1 MEDLLKSLE
10 QRIED
15 IQTKAYS
22 DIRKTY
28 GLDEKGKST
37 GQVIDTKKAQ
47 EATKRLTNNGSQTND
62 VIDML
67 NAQREQQISNMK
79 KSTETLKASRQ
90 GQSNKNKKKIA
101 VNDAKNQQL
110 EQQGIDYINQ
120 QADMAIE
127 MIKQAE
133 NFQGS
138 VDEQRKAYEFIYQAL
153 TQKAQERG
161 QELID
166 RAKKLQEKKSGFTPI
181 DTSKEEAKLATAVQ
195 KMAVDV
201 GLSLNQGITNMG
213 TKKPT
218 IAKATKSKTVKM
230 PSTPKTIIN
239 SAVKADFVKA
249 ISSKDF
255 DTFDGV
261 EAIINQLSKSIQS
274 QRNVSEEVAK
284 KEAEK
289 YRSGFNLITKNSGG
303 ISRALSKQQIESFT
317 NVFASDKENI
327 QGHSAE
333 VYKSLD
339 ALINGFNEGAKA
351 SLTGAEYRN
360 RQKSRAGQD
369 VSNITGG
376 GNKGYGTT
384 RDALA
389 TFVEEAEKKG
399 YSVYFRRTGSEI
411 QAMLLPLDKEYKSTD
426 WKKENNIKVSFAVG
440 DGTGRI
446 AGGRI
451 NQAEVATE
459 FIPTGK
465 LKEDGSPEVKG
476 VKVMETEETL
486 QVKDATSIL
495 RNTDF
500 TKYSSDQI
508 SHRLQSGANRAI
520 NKVSSVMMGSEARE
534 DIQDSNTRYSGKLT
548 ELEAMRSTQYSIARE
563 IQSTLNQKDV
573 KEALGGYFTGKNEGY
588 KANYN
593 AFDPSKELTDAMA
606 NAWALAMKENLD
618 PNTIADELVK
628 FIMTSDAFKYY
639 RKAAKEI
646 GAAMPS
652 DYTGESEGKFALGKN
667 YTVSSR
673 QYVPFGQGIDATQ
686 RSLTQAF
693 DILRL
698 SEKALAS
705 RKSSSDAMSQ
715 VITTTQQALDAGID
729 RTDITHK
736 RYQSYGLTQEEFDK
750 AEREYY
756 KTFNPQMA
764 DESNED
770 YTHRIDSML
779 KDMTD
784 VALVTD
790 KIIAETESIQRNVSK
805 ATNAEDIV
813 LDFLNQFGVDID
825 SLTSNEYQT
834 GSVIDINQTVG
845 KDQFKMFSKD
855 FSVNEGDLLV
865 GLEKTDNGW
874 KLLVD
879 RLRQVE
885 QGVKLVD
892 EGGRRLTADTEK
904 QHGVSKADF
913 VKQFWAAN
921 GKEAIANADYLTLLN
936 DDVKERNYYSEFMGQ
951 INTIIDKA
959 LEQGSSLE
967 NIYSNLPPLLQKMF
981 EIQTVKD
988 ENGEEKKL
996 LVDITDEKN
1005 GVVTNKKGENVF
1017 ANPNETLASF
1027 KGIEQS
1033 ALAIF
1038 KRIGKSA
1045 SEAQAIYDSIKGLA
1059 SLGIGQHNIY
1069 PYSNAS
1075 GYGSAD
1081 TLERDG
1087 RVTDDWKVRNARQRS
1102 LDYITKSAAGQS
1114 NLKDREKV
1122 IAGLKS
1128 LKAQQEKQDNTYG
1141 KKGQEAQR
1149 IRQNLITA
1157 NKSLNNVTDYTTAK
1171 GTKDVEFRVQDGQVV
1186 LQAGEQVYSDIL
1198 TDINALRHSGKISA
1212 EEYQNFAME
1221 RARQLQKELSALE
1234 GSEGEAYAR
1243 GNIVLNLSDSAIG
1256 GKKYLLGD
1264 AGAAMSPDGEYY
1276 SGAID
1281 SANAALLQA
1290 ATESQ
1295 EAFEKAKQY
1304 AADVYH
1310 KLGNTKDS
1318 ELVRQATHNFVP
1330 YSAFSVAAGTSK
1342 LADLTDEQA
1351 NTVYISS
1358 KRLKELMSSA
1368 SSATKQDRLENVN
1381 RLFSTLSAK
1390 SIKDSGQRAITS
1402 MSLRPRFENG
1412 KFTNKLSEDELN
1424 QIEEEII
1431 GAIIGEIKSG
1441 NNTFTTEVGRYPYTQ
1456 GMEGYTARLGLD
1468 ESAGDTIR
1476 VSAGLAELF
1485 RGDFDGDKFR
1495 MALKVYEQYGE
1506 DEKLAED
1513 YILKYN
1519 DTVASIMNQIQKQK
1533 AQSKKVDI
1541 DDSWNKI
1548 AQDLSRKWINK
1559 DASEQAKM
1567 AFQNVGLFSDAATKT
1582 RESMYKTGFADNNGA
1597 TSAVQSALIRATMES
1612 FEQDAISSKKIYAR
1626 LIGKNGMS
1634 EDQALLA
1641 VKDLVGAIHE
1651 GRFADTDDQ
1660 KGFLTIAKNLNV
1672 LDEVMSGKQ
1681 FETVVSQIIA
1691 GGDKAQID
1699 TLTKM
1704 GIASVDKEG
1713 KFASFNGATMANLVE
1728 AFNSF
1733 EAFLKPMGLS
1743 LKDATN
1749 YSKALDPYRTVNGEL
1764 RKDKTYLNNNGE
1776 WVRVSE
1782 DGTEETVE
1790 GSIINAKGNV
1800 IVNAQNGKVVVNAG
1814 SIDVNG
1820 ATEVNTNAPVAQT
1833 SQATPQTNSIDKAA
1847 NLRDAGG
1854 EWAKFIAA
1862 DVVSELGEGHSRT
1875 MKVGDKTYSSEGGNL
1890 RSVTQ
1895 VTTAPYEDYSKFPNT
1910 TQSGNRASA
1919 LGTFAHAIVENIDNM
1934 TDELMEQL
1942 IDEVR
1947 KSPQLGGAGL
1957 SVTAEDLQ
1965 RQQSRAQD
1973 VVNAARTSGAMNN
1986 STLKELKLGGVIGNR
2001 AFAGTADA
2009 LTFGQKVNGKYAD
2022 VTVADWKFSNSG
2034 GEDDP
2039 RMRAARV
2046 LQASTYLRMAES
2058 EYSQVVEK
2066 LKQAQSQGKS
2076 FDDLSSDLKTRVA
2089 ELGFE
2094 GFDKDTGAGDISAII
2109 EDGEARVEAFARSFV
2124 QIIRSFTKDGQS
2136 FVETTR
2142 GKAASMATVAEGLER
2157 GSKGQ
2162 GIQQDKILAETQF
2175 ATTGYYQDG
2184 KEINRPQFITDR
2196 INRNAGIQ
2204 TSQGNKDIKDYINN
2218 LKQQMKLQEEL
2229 QRTDLKVNNSSGY
2242 EKLEQQNIRTALNEQ
2257 LTLLK
2262 QQGTIYAERVKE
2274 LKEMGYSQEAI
2285 NKLEQQEANLQA
2297 QHQVKLAKI
2306 NATYKEQRGVLETIG
2321 KTFTNSFARL
2331 VSIDVIANQLAMTVR
2346 NMFNQIM
2353 NSAKSLNAVM
2363 VDLQIASGYSYKEI
2377 QGMMLDF
2384 NTLARK
2390 VGKSTEE
2397 VATAANDWLRA
2408 GYEGQEASQ
2417 LVENSMN
2424 LSVLGMIDS
2433 AKATEYLISVL
2444 KGWKLSVD
2452 EVGEVVDKLT
2462 AVDMAAAISAGDL
2475 AAAMSRANV
2484 SAQLAGSSLDRYMAM
2499 ITTVSEVSQKT
2510 PETVGESFK
2519 TLYSR
2524 FQKIAA
2530 TKFEVSQ
2537 EEAEKEGLSQED
2549 FSNLNEIEQVLKAV
2563 GIAVRDSVDNFRAV
2577 DDIVDDISEKWTSFT
2592 DVQKSGIATAV
2603 AGTRQ
2608 RENFLIL
2615 MENMDLVAKYEK
2627 IAAESAGTAAKKME
2641 AYTSG
2646 VEAAQKRLTASLEKW
2661 ALILNSSGVLE
2672 TVYNGLAAVAD
2683 NLTLFGAALIAT
2695 AGIVGKGTLMS
2706 GAVGGA
2712 GKVAGFLGNIGQV
2725 FSGTANQSADTEYAK
2740 AAWSRMWAETSA
2752 SMDSVAGEVYSSA
2765 LNRAA
2770 AALSDEEKA
2779 TYKIIQSTFLAQETT
2794 DRKRIAE
2801 ELLNGNISDETV
2813 ALLDDTTKTKLISS
2827 LKAETLKVL
2836 QAEYNARYEDVVAI
2850 RNLKDQYKDEQNAS
2864 ELYEQAKKRAIA
2876 EMGMTE
2882 EQYRARE
2889 AEYDA
2894 RKKNFLARGALS
2906 GRNADPNYRR
2916 TFNQMGVNVGQSSNQ
2931 TGVGMVASGIGG
2943 LLGMLGGTWIGS
2955 SIGKNLGGTGG
2966 QTIGMLLGGSL
2977 GGKTLSKFGD
2987 EFGNA
2992 LVKARKKFLF
3002 NKELTKMLGGEASEQ
3017 LSARLSGAWK
3027 EFTTTIKPS
3036 SLAGLGIMVG
3046 AAVVAGIAQGIE
3058 NSKKNLQEAYNE
3070 ASEAYSNALSSS
3082 ANTVEYDKLAK
3093 GVDYLGNNISLTS
3106 EEYQQFLDLSNKLAE
3121 AFPELVVRTDEYG
3134 NKLVGPDGLAGKV
3147 GEVTEAVDKMV
3158 QSLKETATAKFF
3170 DNGGGFF
3177 NWVHQWLS
3185 PTDSDLSVF
3194 GQQWENSVKNIS
3206 KAGNKLNDE
3215 TTITGTGFDA
3225 TTKGLNTK
3233 VKEQEDYVNSLT
3245 KGTEEYE
3252 KAYSELQ
3259 ELKKEQEAYQK
3270 VIHDSKQDILEYTD
3284 ALIDYAAT
3292 AEGIVDVGYKFS
3304 GLSSTIGAM
3313 DEDEQTFINAMV
3325 KIRGEDI
3332 DYTDMDD
3339 FKTQILSI
3347 SQEMTEIVKNNP
3359 AIVDVYYGTG
3369 EFKTVGES
3377 AEWKEKYRKELVEA
3391 LMDENGELSAD
3402 GKTMLISMGYKI
3414 DAEFK
3419 GVESVHVSTPLD
3431 ELLEAMGIDSDSMSG
3446 KISEEFANAVNG
3458 MTQDQYKRAFSLAQN
3473 GWMGSNIINNPQ
3485 AMMNMVNGEYYSGKD
3500 LSIRTEES
3508 KRIEARSAMDEN
3520 GETALT
3526 RRLRESLS
3534 SGERW
3539 DNKET
3544 IAQEFSEYGEEVW
3557 NQILNL
3563 QGELDDAGKL
3573 YGKEWQDALDTGL
3586 EEVSLSEFKDKLEYD
3601 SQSIAYEL
3609 EGLFTG
3615 IDFGED
3621 GIINTFSELK
3631 EALNSVDEI
3640 FDQIASAREEQNAS
3654 GQLSLETTLELL
3666 AANEDYINALSFE
3679 GDAITLKTDAEEI
3692 MARVR
3697 LQAVQAS
3704 IQATIAEK
3712 KNTLASLQ
3720 NQYQQLKTSG
3730 TYQEV
3735 ANATVTAANT
3745 KVEALQTE
3753 SDALINEA
3761 NNLEYVTRWWALY
3774 NQAKMGS
3781 ITPEQYSKAKGK
3793 IEFGNQKAKQF
3804 TKTVETTQVTLDAKQ
3819 TQEKLNSL
3827 QSEIDKLSGGMTY
3840 DIDENGNWTWKGKT
3854 HIGDDGQLHFDEG
3867 EIATWEHLGYKIQ
3880 DMLDSGKLTQSKWKK
3895 AYTNPIKN
3903 AGKAAKDTKD
3913 KVLDLLKAY
3922 DSLIDKEWEAMKV
3935 FDENTLTPTGYTQYF
3950 EKKRAS
3956 LEKLAAYYEGM
3967 MQNTNLTEEE
3977 RLDAEKNYIENQK
3990 AINNLDDEEVED
4002 KYKILELYGASIN
4015 SLILMKQQ
4023 LVKTS
4028 DTYEELLENQKDL
4041 NNLLQDEIDLRKE
4054 VSEWQQKLS
4063 DRELDY
4069 VKGSAWSN
4077 SSAYD
4082 AAMNA
4087 SLAEIEKQIEA
4098 TKASIQFNFS
4108 QAVYGY
4114 MTEGMSEME
4123 ARAHVAF
4130 GNSDYSKAYRE
4141 AQQEYLDLIDSKTEY
4156 VVNRTSAQIEE
4167 LSNKLQLL
4175 EDSKP
4180 QEWIRISDIE
4190 SYYASRSTL
4199 LQNQVSVYQ
4208 KALEDVSDLT
4218 DEQIKDLVD
4227 GLNEATIAL
4236 HEAKINALEDKT
4248 ELQEKQYDAIVY
4260 RINLYKDE
4268 LQDAIDAIEQAY
4280 EDEIKPLE
4288 RANQERA
4295 RAIELENLLL
4305 AKKNANKEKERV
4317 NQNMLSIKMAI

>member
-22 DIRKTY
+22 DIRNTY

-37 GQVIDTKKAQ
+37 GQIIDTKKAQ
-47 EATKRLTNNGSQTND
+47 EATKRLTNNGAQAND

-67 NAQREQQISNMK
+67 NAHREQQISNMK
-79 KSTETLKASRQ
+79 KSTEILKASRQ

-120 QADMAIE
+120 QADTAIE

-153 TQKAQERG
+153 IQKAQERG

-166 RAKKLQEKKSGFTPI
+166 RAKRLQEKKSGFTPI

-201 GLSLNQGITNMG
+201 GLSLNAGINNNG
-213 TKKPT
+213 TKKPATSKAVKGRT
-218 IAKATKSKTVKM
+218 IKPFISTASSQRQKSYSRLYETDLRQRVQDIIIENAKSIFAYDTETTGKDAKTAKAVTFGVAGFDKLGREIKKSFFLDSGSSTQNKKNLIDAMNLRDDKGVLIDSAKILRQQLGVIKKENEKVLNSDTFSMPEFVSPDELMRYLSDIGVDTNARSNLLTYNGINYDSKVMKNYFSTYAKNMEEVARKAKTESERNLAAQKAASAKGYIELFEKQAEVADNDVMVAFTDLMTSLGAPLGVLDDKKELISRVRGSSKLQTLVKVMSGDSSDEAHEAGDDAMSTVKAALEIRYGE
-230 PSTPKTIIN
+230 TFREL
-239 SAVKADFVKA
+239 AKA
-249 ISSKDF
+249 IKENVDKVGGWTTSDNKNLNPEVQAAILSTIESYTGLGNKDF
-255 DTFDGV
+255 D
-261 EAIINQLSKSIQS
+261 ASKIDQK
-274 QRNVSEEVAK
+274 VAK
-284 KEAEK
+284 TQG
-289 YRSGFNLITKNSGG
+289 YREQVKKV
-303 ISRALSKQQIESFT
+303 ISQFSEGQQS
-317 NVFASDKENI
+317 
-327 QGHSAE
+327 
-333 VYKSLD
+333 
-339 ALINGFNEGAKA
+339 
-351 SLTGAEYRN
+351 SLTGSELRARMKN
-360 RQKSRAGQD
+360 RVGLD
-369 VSNITGG
+369 VSNITGAG
-376 GNKGYGTT
+376 DKGYGTSE
-384 RDALA
+384 DAIVQFMQVA
-389 TFVEEAEKKG
+389 EEKG
-399 YSVYFRRTGSEI
+399 LEVYPRRNGDNLELL
-411 QAMLLPLDKEYKSTD
+411 LLPKGSKYDSKEWDKD
-426 WKKENNIKVSFAVG
+426 NIKVSFAVG

-446 AGGRI
+446 AGGKI
-451 NQAEVATE
+451 NQAEVSTSWLQ
-459 FIPTGK
+459 TGK
-465 LKEDGSPEVKG
+465 LKEDGTPEVRG
-476 VKVMETEETL
+476 VKVLKTSETL
-486 QVKDATSIL
+486 AIEDATTAL
-495 RNTDF
+495 KNMDF
-500 TKYSSDQI
+500 ANKSKDEI
-508 SHRLQSGANRAI
+508 SHRLQSASNRAI
-520 NKVSSVMMGSEARE
+520 NKVASITMGNEAR
-534 DIQDSNTRYSGKLT
+534 DDLMDSNIRYSGKLT
-548 ELEAMRSTQYSIARE
+548 ELEAMHSTQYSIARE

-593 AFDPSKELTDAMA
+593 AFDPSKELTDAMT

-639 RKAAKEI
+639 RKVAKEI

-693 DILRL
+693 DTLRL
-698 SEKALAS
+698 SEKALSS
-705 RKSSSDAMSQ
+705 RETSSDAMSQ
-715 VITTTQQALDAGID
+715 VVTTTQQALDAGID

-764 DESNED
+764 GESNED

-825 SLTSNEYQT
+825 SLASNEYQT

-885 QGVKLVD
+885 QGVKLID

-904 QHGVSKADF
+904 QHGISKADF

-921 GKEAIANADYLTLLN
+921 GKAAIANADYLTLLN

-951 INTIIDKA
+951 INTIIVKA
-959 LEQGSSLE
+959 LEQGSSIE

-1005 GVVTNKKGENVF
+1005 GVVTNKRGEDVF
-1017 ANPNETLASF
+1017 ANPEETLASF

-1102 LDYITKSAAGQS
+1102 LDYIIKSAAGQS

-1149 IRQNLITA
+1149 IRQNLIAA
-1157 NKSLNNVTDYTTAK
+1157 NQSLNNVTDYTTAK

-1234 GSEGEAYAR
+1234 GFEGEAYAR

-1295 EAFEKAKQY
+1295 EAFDKARQY

-1381 RLFSTLSAK
+1381 RLFSTLRAK

-1402 MSLRPRFENG
+1402 MSLRTRFEDG

-1533 AQSKKVDI
+1533 AQNKKVDV

-1641 VKDLVGAIHE
+1641 VKDLVSAIHE

-1699 TLTKM
+1699 ALTKM

-1713 KFASFNGATMANLVE
+1713 KFTSFNGATMANLVE

-1776 WVRVSE
+1776 WVRGSE

-1790 GSIINAKGNV
+1790 GSIITAKGNV
-1800 IVNAQNGKVVVNAG
+1800 IVNAQNGKVVVKAG
-1814 SIDVNG
+1814 RIDVNG
-1820 ATEVNTNAPVAQT
+1820 ATEVNTNTPVAQT
-1833 SQATPQTNSIDKAA
+1833 NQSTSQTNSIDKAA

-1919 LGTFAHAIVENIDNM
+1919 LGTFAHAIIENINNKTDQLS
-1934 TDELMEQL
+1934 DELMQSL
-1942 IDEVR
+1942 VDEVR

-1957 SVTAEDLQ
+1957 SVTAEDIE
-1965 RQQSRAQD
+1965 RQKNRAYD
-1973 VVNAARTSGAMNN
+1973 AIGAARTSGAIND

-2022 VTVADWKFSNSG
+2022 VTVADWKFSNNG

-2066 LKQAQSQGKS
+2066 LKQAQSEGKS
-2076 FDDLSSDLKTRVA
+2076 FDNLSSDLKNRVA

-2136 FVETTR
+2136 FIETTK

-2184 KEINRPQFITDR
+2184 KKINRPQFITDR
-2196 INRNAGIQ
+2196 INRNIGIQ
-2204 TSQGNKDIKDYINN
+2204 TSQGNKDIKDYIDN

-2229 QRTDLKVNNSSGY
+2229 QRTELKVNNSSGY
-2242 EKLEQQNIRTALNEQ
+2242 EKLEQQNIRTALSEQ

-2262 QQGTIYAERVKE
+2262 QQGTVYAERVKE

-2377 QGMMLDF
+2377 QSMMLDF
-2384 NTLARK
+2384 NALARK

-2444 KGWKLSVD
+2444 KGWKLSVG

-2462 AVDMAAAISAGDL
+2462 V
-2475 AAAMSRANV
+2475 
-2484 SAQLAGSSLDRYMAM
+2484 
-2499 ITTVSEVSQKT
+2499 
-2510 PETVGESFK
+2510 
-2519 TLYSR
+2519 
-2524 FQKIAA
+2524 
-2530 TKFEVSQ
+2530 TKCSVC
-2537 EEAEKEGLSQED
+2537 
-2549 FSNLNEIEQVLKAV
+2549 QV
-2563 GIAVRDSVDNFRAV
+2563 I
-2577 DDIVDDISEKWTSFT
+2577 
-2592 DVQKSGIATAV
+2592 
-2603 AGTRQ
+2603 
-2608 RENFLIL
+2608 
-2615 MENMDLVAKYEK
+2615 
-2627 IAAESAGTAAKKME
+2627 
-2641 AYTSG
+2641 
-2646 VEAAQKRLTASLEKW
+2646 
-2661 ALILNSSGVLE
+2661 
-2672 TVYNGLAAVAD
+2672 
-2683 NLTLFGAALIAT
+2683 
-2695 AGIVGKGTLMS
+2695 
-2706 GAVGGA
+2706 
-2712 GKVAGFLGNIGQV
+2712 
-2725 FSGTANQSADTEYAK
+2725 
-2740 AAWSRMWAETSA
+2740 
-2752 SMDSVAGEVYSSA
+2752 
-2765 LNRAA
+2765 
-2770 AALSDEEKA
+2770 
-2779 TYKIIQSTFLAQETT
+2779 
-2794 DRKRIAE
+2794 
-2801 ELLNGNISDETV
+2801 
-2813 ALLDDTTKTKLISS
+2813 
-2827 LKAETLKVL
+2827 
-2836 QAEYNARYEDVVAI
+2836 
-2850 RNLKDQYKDEQNAS
+2850 
-2864 ELYEQAKKRAIA
+2864 
-2876 EMGMTE
+2876 
-2882 EQYRARE
+2882 
-2889 AEYDA
+2889 
-2894 RKKNFLARGALS
+2894 
-2906 GRNADPNYRR
+2906 
-2916 TFNQMGVNVGQSSNQ
+2916 
-2931 TGVGMVASGIGG
+2931 GIGH
-2943 LLGMLGGTWIGS
+2943 
-2955 SIGKNLGGTGG
+2955 
-2966 QTIGMLLGGSL
+2966 
-2977 GGKTLSKFGD
+2977 
-2987 EFGNA
+2987 
-2992 LVKARKKFLF
+2992 
-3002 NKELTKMLGGEASEQ
+3002 
-3017 LSARLSGAWK
+3017 
-3027 EFTTTIKPS
+3027 KP
-3036 SLAGLGIMVG
+3036 
-3046 AAVVAGIAQGIE
+3046 
-3058 NSKKNLQEAYNE
+3058 K
-3070 ASEAYSNALSSS
+3070 
-3082 ANTVEYDKLAK
+3082 
-3093 GVDYLGNNISLTS
+3093 
-3106 EEYQQFLDLSNKLAE
+3106 
-3121 AFPELVVRTDEYG
+3121 
-3134 NKLVGPDGLAGKV
+3134 
-3147 GEVTEAVDKMV
+3147 
-3158 QSLKETATAKFF
+3158 
-3170 DNGGGFF
+3170 
-3177 NWVHQWLS
+3177 
-3185 PTDSDLSVF
+3185 
-3194 GQQWENSVKNIS
+3194 
-3206 KAGNKLNDE
+3206 
-3215 TTITGTGFDA
+3215 
-3225 TTKGLNTK
+3225 
-3233 VKEQEDYVNSLT
+3233 
-3245 KGTEEYE
+3245 
-3252 KAYSELQ
+3252 
-3259 ELKKEQEAYQK
+3259 
-3270 VIHDSKQDILEYTD
+3270 
-3284 ALIDYAAT
+3284 
-3292 AEGIVDVGYKFS
+3292 
-3304 GLSSTIGAM
+3304 
-3313 DEDEQTFINAMV
+3313 
-3325 KIRGEDI
+3325 
-3332 DYTDMDD
+3332 
-3339 FKTQILSI
+3339 
-3347 SQEMTEIVKNNP
+3347 
-3359 AIVDVYYGTG
+3359 
-3369 EFKTVGES
+3369 
-3377 AEWKEKYRKELVEA
+3377 
-3391 LMDENGELSAD
+3391 
-3402 GKTMLISMGYKI
+3402 
-3414 DAEFK
+3414 
-3419 GVESVHVSTPLD
+3419 
-3431 ELLEAMGIDSDSMSG
+3431 
-3446 KISEEFANAVNG
+3446 
-3458 MTQDQYKRAFSLAQN
+3458 
-3473 GWMGSNIINNPQ
+3473 
-3485 AMMNMVNGEYYSGKD
+3485 
-3500 LSIRTEES
+3500 
-3508 KRIEARSAMDEN
+3508 
-3520 GETALT
+3520 
-3526 RRLRESLS
+3526 
-3534 SGERW
+3534 
-3539 DNKET
+3539 
-3544 IAQEFSEYGEEVW
+3544 
-3557 NQILNL
+3557 
-3563 QGELDDAGKL
+3563 
-3573 YGKEWQDALDTGL
+3573 
-3586 EEVSLSEFKDKLEYD
+3586 
-3601 SQSIAYEL
+3601 
-3609 EGLFTG
+3609 
-3615 IDFGED
+3615 
-3621 GIINTFSELK
+3621 
-3631 EALNSVDEI
+3631 
-3640 FDQIASAREEQNAS
+3640 
-3654 GQLSLETTLELL
+3654 
-3666 AANEDYINALSFE
+3666 
-3679 GDAITLKTDAEEI
+3679 
-3692 MARVR
+3692 
-3697 LQAVQAS
+3697 
-3704 IQATIAEK
+3704 
-3712 KNTLASLQ
+3712 
-3720 NQYQQLKTSG
+3720 
-3730 TYQEV
+3730 
-3735 ANATVTAANT
+3735 
-3745 KVEALQTE
+3745 
-3753 SDALINEA
+3753 
-3761 NNLEYVTRWWALY
+3761 
-3774 NQAKMGS
+3774 
-3781 ITPEQYSKAKGK
+3781 
-3793 IEFGNQKAKQF
+3793 
-3804 TKTVETTQVTLDAKQ
+3804 
-3819 TQEKLNSL
+3819 
-3827 QSEIDKLSGGMTY
+3827 
-3840 DIDENGNWTWKGKT
+3840 
-3854 HIGDDGQLHFDEG
+3854 
-3867 EIATWEHLGYKIQ
+3867 
-3880 DMLDSGKLTQSKWKK
+3880 
-3895 AYTNPIKN
+3895 
-3903 AGKAAKDTKD
+3903 
-3913 KVLDLLKAY
+3913 
-3922 DSLIDKEWEAMKV
+3922 
-3935 FDENTLTPTGYTQYF
+3935 
-3950 EKKRAS
+3950 
-3956 LEKLAAYYEGM
+3956 
-3967 MQNTNLTEEE
+3967 
-3977 RLDAEKNYIENQK
+3977 
-3990 AINNLDDEEVED
+3990 
-4002 KYKILELYGASIN
+4002 
-4015 SLILMKQQ
+4015 
-4023 LVKTS
+4023 
-4028 DTYEELLENQKDL
+4028 
-4041 NNLLQDEIDLRKE
+4041 
-4054 VSEWQQKLS
+4054 
-4063 DRELDY
+4063 
-4069 VKGSAWSN
+4069 
-4077 SSAYD
+4077 
-4082 AAMNA
+4082 
-4087 SLAEIEKQIEA
+4087 
-4098 TKASIQFNFS
+4098 
-4108 QAVYGY
+4108 
-4114 MTEGMSEME
+4114 
-4123 ARAHVAF
+4123 
-4130 GNSDYSKAYRE
+4130 
-4141 AQQEYLDLIDSKTEY
+4141 
-4156 VVNRTSAQIEE
+4156 
-4167 LSNKLQLL
+4167 
-4175 EDSKP
+4175 
-4180 QEWIRISDIE
+4180 
-4190 SYYASRSTL
+4190 SR
-4199 LQNQVSVYQ
+4199 
-4208 KALEDVSDLT
+4208 
-4218 DEQIKDLVD
+4218 
-4227 GLNEATIAL
+4227 
-4236 HEAKINALEDKT
+4236 
-4248 ELQEKQYDAIVY
+4248 
-4260 RINLYKDE
+4260 
-4268 LQDAIDAIEQAY
+4268 
-4280 EDEIKPLE
+4280 
-4288 RANQERA
+4288 
-4295 RAIELENLLL
+4295 
-4305 AKKNANKEKERV
+4305 
-4317 NQNMLSIKMAI
+4317 

>member
-37 GQVIDTKKAQ
+37 GQAIDTKKAQ
-47 EATKRLTNNGSQTND
+47 EATKRLTNNGIQTND

-67 NAQREQQISNMK
+67 NAQREQQISDMK

-90 GQSNKNKKKIA
+90 GQNSKNKKKIA

-120 QADMAIE
+120 QADMAID

-138 VDEQRKAYEFIYQAL
+138 IEEQKKAYEFIYQAL
-153 TQKAQERG
+153 TQKVQERG

-166 RAKKLQEKKSGFTPI
+166 RAKRLQEKKSGFTPI

-201 GLSLNQGITNMG
+201 GLSLNQGIASTG

-218 IAKATKSKTVKM
+218 VAKATKSKTVKM
-230 PSTPKTIIN
+230 PTTPKTIVN
-239 SAVKADFVKA
+239 SAVKADFAKA
-249 ISSKDF
+249 ISSKNF

-261 EAIINQLSKSIQS
+261 EAIINQLSKSIQT

-289 YRSGFNLITKNSGG
+289 YRNSFNLITKNSGG
-303 ISRALSKQQIESFT
+303 ISGALSKQQIESFMGT
-317 NVFASDKENI
+317 FASDKENI
-327 QGHSAE
+327 QGHSVE

-399 YSVYFRRTGSEI
+399 YSVYFRRNGSEI

-459 FIPTGK
+459 FVPTGK
-465 LKEDGSPEVKG
+465 LKEDGTPEVRG
-476 VKVMETEETL
+476 VKVMETAETL
-486 QVKDATSIL
+486 QVKDVTSIL

-520 NKVSSVMMGSEARE
+520 NKVSSVTMGSEARE

-618 PNTIADELVK
+618 PDTIADELVK

-646 GAAMPS
+646 GAVMPS

-686 RSLTQAF
+686 RSLSQAF
-693 DILRL
+693 DTLRL

-705 RKSSSDAMSQ
+705 REASSDAMSQ
-715 VITTTQQALDAGID
+715 VVTTTQQALDAGID

-736 RYQSYGLTQEEFDK
+736 RYKSYGLTQKEFDE
-750 AEREYY
+750 AERAYY
-756 KTFNPQMA
+756 QSFNPQMVG
-764 DESNED
+764 ESDKD

-805 ATNAEDIV
+805 ATNTEDIV

-825 SLTSNEYQT
+825 SLASGDYQT

-892 EGGRRLTADTEK
+892 EGGRRLTADAEK

-913 VKQFWAAN
+913 VKQFWAAR
-921 GKEAIANADYLTLLN
+921 GKNAIADADYLTLLN

-981 EIQTVKD
+981 EIQTVTG

-1005 GVVTNKKGENVF
+1005 GVVTNKRGEDVF
-1017 ANPNETLASF
+1017 ANQEETLASF

-1038 KRIGKSA
+1038 ERIGKSA
-1045 SEAQAIYDSIKGLA
+1045 SEAQAIYNSIKGLA
-1059 SLGIGQHNIY
+1059 SLGVGQHNIY

-1102 LDYITKSAAGQS
+1102 LDYITKSASGQS
-1114 NLKDREKV
+1114 NLKDREK
-1122 IAGLKS
+1122 ILAGLKS

-1141 KKGQEAQR
+1141 KKGLEAQKVR
-1149 IRQNLITA
+1149 KNLIAA

-1171 GTKDVEFRVQDGQVV
+1171 GTKDVEFRVQDGQIV
-1186 LQAGEQVYSDIL
+1186 LQAGDQVYSDIL

-1281 SANAALLQA
+1281 SANSALLQA

-1318 ELVRQATHNFVP
+1318 ELVKQATHNFVP

-1381 RLFSTLSAK
+1381 RLFSTLVAK
-1390 SIKDSGQRAITS
+1390 STKESGQRAITA
-1402 MSLRPRFENG
+1402 MSLKSRFEDG
-1412 KFTNKLSEDELN
+1412 KFTNKLSEQDLN

-1533 AQSKKVDI
+1533 AQSKSVDI
-1541 DDSWNKI
+1541 DGSWDTI
-1548 AQDLSRKWINK
+1548 AKNLSRKWINK

-1567 AFQNVGLFSDAATKT
+1567 AFENVGLFSDAATKT

-1626 LIGKNGMS
+1626 LIGKEGMS

-1641 VKDLVGAIHE
+1641 VKDLVSAIHE

-1672 LDEVMSGKQ
+1672 LDEIMNGKQ
-1681 FETVVSQIIA
+1681 FETVASQIIA
-1691 GGDKAQID
+1691 GGDKAQIAA
-1699 TLTKM
+1699 LTKM
-1704 GIASVDKEG
+1704 GVASVDKEG
-1713 KFASFNGATMANLVE
+1713 KFASFNGATMANLIE

-1733 EAFLKPMGLS
+1733 EAYLKPMGLS

-1764 RKDKTYLNNNGE
+1764 RKDKTYLNGNGE

-1782 DGTEETVE
+1782 DGTEETVN

-1800 IVNAQNGKVVVNAG
+1800 IVNARNGKVVVNAG
-1814 SIDVNG
+1814 NIDVNG
-1820 ATEVNTNAPVAQT
+1820 TTEVNTNAPAAQANQT
-1833 SQATPQTNSIDKAA
+1833 ASQTNSIDKAA
-1847 NLRDAGG
+1847 NLKDASG

-1890 RSVTQ
+1890 KSVTQ
-1895 VTTAPYEDYSKFPNT
+1895 VTTAPYEDFSKFPNT
-1910 TQSGNRASA
+1910 TQSGNKASA
-1919 LGTFAHAIVENIDNM
+1919 LGTFAHAIVENINSK
-1934 TDELMEQL
+1934 TDELSEEFMQTL
-1942 IDEVR
+1942 VDEVR

-1957 SVTAEDLQ
+1957 SVTSEDLQ
-1965 RQQSRAQD
+1965 RQENRARD
-1973 VVNAARTSGAMNN
+1973 VVDAARKSGAMNN

-2076 FDDLSSDLKTRVA
+2076 FDDLSSELKTRVA

-2094 GFDKDTGAGDISAII
+2094 GFDKNTGAGDISAII

-2136 FVETTR
+2136 FVETTK
-2142 GKAASMATVAEGLER
+2142 GKAASMAMVAEGLER

-2175 ATTGYYQDG
+2175 ATTGYYQNG
-2184 KEINRPQFITDR
+2184 EKLNNRPQFITDR
-2196 INRNAGIQ
+2196 MNRNAGIQ
-2204 TSQGNKDIKDYINN
+2204 TSQGNKDIKDYLNN

-2229 QRTDLKVNNSSGY
+2229 QRTELKVNNSSGY
-2242 EKLEQQNIRTALNEQ
+2242 EKLEQENIRTALTQQ
-2257 LTLLK
+2257 LTLLR
-2262 QQGTIYAERVKE
+2262 QQGTVYAERVKE

-2353 NSAKSLNAVM
+2353 TSAKSLNAVM

-2377 QGMMLDF
+2377 QSMMLDF

-2462 AVDMAAAISAGDL
+2462 V
-2475 AAAMSRANV
+2475 
-2484 SAQLAGSSLDRYMAM
+2484 
-2499 ITTVSEVSQKT
+2499 
-2510 PETVGESFK
+2510 
-2519 TLYSR
+2519 
-2524 FQKIAA
+2524 
-2530 TKFEVSQ
+2530 TKCSVC
-2537 EEAEKEGLSQED
+2537 
-2549 FSNLNEIEQVLKAV
+2549 QV
-2563 GIAVRDSVDNFRAV
+2563 I
-2577 DDIVDDISEKWTSFT
+2577 
-2592 DVQKSGIATAV
+2592 
-2603 AGTRQ
+2603 
-2608 RENFLIL
+2608 
-2615 MENMDLVAKYEK
+2615 
-2627 IAAESAGTAAKKME
+2627 
-2641 AYTSG
+2641 
-2646 VEAAQKRLTASLEKW
+2646 
-2661 ALILNSSGVLE
+2661 
-2672 TVYNGLAAVAD
+2672 
-2683 NLTLFGAALIAT
+2683 
-2695 AGIVGKGTLMS
+2695 
-2706 GAVGGA
+2706 
-2712 GKVAGFLGNIGQV
+2712 
-2725 FSGTANQSADTEYAK
+2725 
-2740 AAWSRMWAETSA
+2740 
-2752 SMDSVAGEVYSSA
+2752 
-2765 LNRAA
+2765 
-2770 AALSDEEKA
+2770 
-2779 TYKIIQSTFLAQETT
+2779 
-2794 DRKRIAE
+2794 
-2801 ELLNGNISDETV
+2801 
-2813 ALLDDTTKTKLISS
+2813 
-2827 LKAETLKVL
+2827 
-2836 QAEYNARYEDVVAI
+2836 
-2850 RNLKDQYKDEQNAS
+2850 
-2864 ELYEQAKKRAIA
+2864 
-2876 EMGMTE
+2876 
-2882 EQYRARE
+2882 
-2889 AEYDA
+2889 
-2894 RKKNFLARGALS
+2894 
-2906 GRNADPNYRR
+2906 
-2916 TFNQMGVNVGQSSNQ
+2916 
-2931 TGVGMVASGIGG
+2931 GIGH
-2943 LLGMLGGTWIGS
+2943 
-2955 SIGKNLGGTGG
+2955 
-2966 QTIGMLLGGSL
+2966 
-2977 GGKTLSKFGD
+2977 KFKCG
-2987 EFGNA
+2987 
-2992 LVKARKKFLF
+2992 
-3002 NKELTKMLGGEASEQ
+3002 
-3017 LSARLSGAWK
+3017 
-3027 EFTTTIKPS
+3027 
-3036 SLAGLGIMVG
+3036 
-3046 AAVVAGIAQGIE
+3046 
-3058 NSKKNLQEAYNE
+3058 
-3070 ASEAYSNALSSS
+3070 
-3082 ANTVEYDKLAK
+3082 
-3093 GVDYLGNNISLTS
+3093 
-3106 EEYQQFLDLSNKLAE
+3106 
-3121 AFPELVVRTDEYG
+3121 
-3134 NKLVGPDGLAGKV
+3134 
-3147 GEVTEAVDKMV
+3147 
-3158 QSLKETATAKFF
+3158 
-3170 DNGGGFF
+3170 
-3177 NWVHQWLS
+3177 
-3185 PTDSDLSVF
+3185 
-3194 GQQWENSVKNIS
+3194 
-3206 KAGNKLNDE
+3206 
-3215 TTITGTGFDA
+3215 
-3225 TTKGLNTK
+3225 
-3233 VKEQEDYVNSLT
+3233 
-3245 KGTEEYE
+3245 
-3252 KAYSELQ
+3252 
-3259 ELKKEQEAYQK
+3259 
-3270 VIHDSKQDILEYTD
+3270 
-3284 ALIDYAAT
+3284 
-3292 AEGIVDVGYKFS
+3292 
-3304 GLSSTIGAM
+3304 
-3313 DEDEQTFINAMV
+3313 
-3325 KIRGEDI
+3325 
-3332 DYTDMDD
+3332 
-3339 FKTQILSI
+3339 
-3347 SQEMTEIVKNNP
+3347 
-3359 AIVDVYYGTG
+3359 
-3369 EFKTVGES
+3369 
-3377 AEWKEKYRKELVEA
+3377 
-3391 LMDENGELSAD
+3391 
-3402 GKTMLISMGYKI
+3402 
-3414 DAEFK
+3414 
-3419 GVESVHVSTPLD
+3419 
-3431 ELLEAMGIDSDSMSG
+3431 
-3446 KISEEFANAVNG
+3446 
-3458 MTQDQYKRAFSLAQN
+3458 
-3473 GWMGSNIINNPQ
+3473 
-3485 AMMNMVNGEYYSGKD
+3485 
-3500 LSIRTEES
+3500 
-3508 KRIEARSAMDEN
+3508 
-3520 GETALT
+3520 
-3526 RRLRESLS
+3526 
-3534 SGERW
+3534 
-3539 DNKET
+3539 
-3544 IAQEFSEYGEEVW
+3544 
-3557 NQILNL
+3557 
-3563 QGELDDAGKL
+3563 
-3573 YGKEWQDALDTGL
+3573 
-3586 EEVSLSEFKDKLEYD
+3586 
-3601 SQSIAYEL
+3601 
-3609 EGLFTG
+3609 
-3615 IDFGED
+3615 
-3621 GIINTFSELK
+3621 
-3631 EALNSVDEI
+3631 
-3640 FDQIASAREEQNAS
+3640 
-3654 GQLSLETTLELL
+3654 
-3666 AANEDYINALSFE
+3666 
-3679 GDAITLKTDAEEI
+3679 
-3692 MARVR
+3692 
-3697 LQAVQAS
+3697 
-3704 IQATIAEK
+3704 
-3712 KNTLASLQ
+3712 
-3720 NQYQQLKTSG
+3720 
-3730 TYQEV
+3730 
-3735 ANATVTAANT
+3735 
-3745 KVEALQTE
+3745 
-3753 SDALINEA
+3753 
-3761 NNLEYVTRWWALY
+3761 
-3774 NQAKMGS
+3774 
-3781 ITPEQYSKAKGK
+3781 
-3793 IEFGNQKAKQF
+3793 
-3804 TKTVETTQVTLDAKQ
+3804 
-3819 TQEKLNSL
+3819 
-3827 QSEIDKLSGGMTY
+3827 
-3840 DIDENGNWTWKGKT
+3840 
-3854 HIGDDGQLHFDEG
+3854 
-3867 EIATWEHLGYKIQ
+3867 
-3880 DMLDSGKLTQSKWKK
+3880 
-3895 AYTNPIKN
+3895 
-3903 AGKAAKDTKD
+3903 
-3913 KVLDLLKAY
+3913 
-3922 DSLIDKEWEAMKV
+3922 
-3935 FDENTLTPTGYTQYF
+3935 
-3950 EKKRAS
+3950 
-3956 LEKLAAYYEGM
+3956 
-3967 MQNTNLTEEE
+3967 
-3977 RLDAEKNYIENQK
+3977 
-3990 AINNLDDEEVED
+3990 
-4002 KYKILELYGASIN
+4002 
-4015 SLILMKQQ
+4015 
-4023 LVKTS
+4023 
-4028 DTYEELLENQKDL
+4028 
-4041 NNLLQDEIDLRKE
+4041 
-4054 VSEWQQKLS
+4054 
-4063 DRELDY
+4063 
-4069 VKGSAWSN
+4069 
-4077 SSAYD
+4077 
-4082 AAMNA
+4082 
-4087 SLAEIEKQIEA
+4087 
-4098 TKASIQFNFS
+4098 
-4108 QAVYGY
+4108 
-4114 MTEGMSEME
+4114 
-4123 ARAHVAF
+4123 
-4130 GNSDYSKAYRE
+4130 
-4141 AQQEYLDLIDSKTEY
+4141 
-4156 VVNRTSAQIEE
+4156 
-4167 LSNKLQLL
+4167 
-4175 EDSKP
+4175 
-4180 QEWIRISDIE
+4180 
-4190 SYYASRSTL
+4190 
-4199 LQNQVSVYQ
+4199 
-4208 KALEDVSDLT
+4208 
-4218 DEQIKDLVD
+4218 
-4227 GLNEATIAL
+4227 
-4236 HEAKINALEDKT
+4236 
-4248 ELQEKQYDAIVY
+4248 
-4260 RINLYKDE
+4260 
-4268 LQDAIDAIEQAY
+4268 
-4280 EDEIKPLE
+4280 
-4288 RANQERA
+4288 
-4295 RAIELENLLL
+4295 
-4305 AKKNANKEKERV
+4305 
-4317 NQNMLSIKMAI
+4317 

>member
-37 GQVIDTKKAQ
+37 GQAIDTKKAQ
-47 EATKRLTNNGSQTND
+47 EATKRLTNNGTQTND

-67 NAQREQQISNMK
+67 NAQREQQISDMK

-90 GQSNKNKKKIA
+90 GQNSKNKKKIA

-120 QADMAIE
+120 QADMAID

-166 RAKKLQEKKSGFTPI
+166 RAKRLQEKKSGFTPI

-201 GLSLNQGITNMG
+201 GLSLNQGIASTG
-213 TKKPT
+213 TKKPAV
-218 IAKATKSKTVKM
+218 AKTTKSKTVKM
-230 PSTPKTIIN
+230 PTTPKTIVN
-239 SAVKADFVKA
+239 SAVKADFAKA
-249 ISSKDF
+249 ISSKNF

-261 EAIINQLSKSIQS
+261 EAIINYLSKSIQT
-274 QRNVSEEVAK
+274 QRNVSEGVAK

-289 YRSGFNLITKNSGG
+289 YRNSFNLIAKNSGG
-303 ISRALSKQQIESFT
+303 ISGALSKQQIESFAGT
-317 NVFASDKENI
+317 FASDKENI
-327 QGHSAE
+327 QGHSIE

-339 ALINGFNEGAKA
+339 ALIDGFNEGAKA
-351 SLTGAEYRN
+351 SLTGVEYRN

-399 YSVYFRRTGSEI
+399 YSVYFRRNGSEI

-465 LKEDGSPEVKG
+465 LKEDGTPEVKG
-476 VKVMETEETL
+476 VKVMETAETL

-520 NKVSSVMMGSEARE
+520 NKVSSVTMGSEARE

-618 PNTIADELVK
+618 PDTIADELVK

-646 GAAMPS
+646 GAVMPS

-686 RSLTQAF
+686 RSLSQAF
-693 DILRL
+693 DTLRL

-705 RKSSSDAMSQ
+705 REASSDAMSQ
-715 VITTTQQALDAGID
+715 VVTTTQQALDAGID

-736 RYQSYGLTQEEFDK
+736 RYKSYGLTQKEFDK
-750 AEREYY
+750 AERAYY
-756 KTFNPQMA
+756 QSFNPQITG
-764 DESNED
+764 ESDKD

-805 ATNAEDIV
+805 ATNTEDIV

-825 SLTSNEYQT
+825 SLASGDYQT

-892 EGGRRLTADTEK
+892 EGGRRLTADAEK

-913 VKQFWAAN
+913 VKQFWAAR
-921 GKEAIANADYLTLLN
+921 GKNAIADADYLTLLN
-936 DDVKERNYYSEFMGQ
+936 DDVKERNYYSEFIGQ

-981 EIQTVKD
+981 EIQTVTG

-1005 GVVTNKKGENVF
+1005 GVVTNKRGEDVF
-1017 ANPNETLASF
+1017 ANPEETLASF

-1038 KRIGKSA
+1038 ERIGKSA

-1122 IAGLKS
+1122 LAGLKS

-1141 KKGQEAQR
+1141 KKGLEAQKVR
-1149 IRQNLITA
+1149 KNLIAA

-1171 GTKDVEFRVQDGQVV
+1171 GTKDVEFRVQDGQIV
-1186 LQAGEQVYSDIL
+1186 LQAGDQVYSDIL

-1281 SANAALLQA
+1281 SANSALLQA

-1318 ELVRQATHNFVP
+1318 ELVKQATHNFVP

-1368 SSATKQDRLENVN
+1368 ASATKQDRLENVN
-1381 RLFSTLSAK
+1381 RLFSTLVAK
-1390 SIKDSGQRAITS
+1390 STKESGQRAITA
-1402 MSLRPRFENG
+1402 MSLKSRFEDG
-1412 KFTNKLSEDELN
+1412 KFTSKLSEEDLN

-1533 AQSKKVDI
+1533 AQSKSVDI
-1541 DDSWNKI
+1541 DGSWDTI
-1548 AQDLSRKWINK
+1548 AKNLSRKWINK

-1567 AFQNVGLFSDAATKT
+1567 AFENVGLFSDAATKT

-1626 LIGKNGMS
+1626 LIGKEGMS

-1641 VKDLVGAIHE
+1641 VKDLVSAIHE

-1672 LDEVMSGKQ
+1672 LDEIMNGKQ
-1681 FETVVSQIIA
+1681 FETVASQIIA
-1691 GGDKAQID
+1691 GGDKAQIAA
-1699 TLTKM
+1699 LAKM
-1704 GIASVDKEG
+1704 GVASVDKEG

-1733 EAFLKPMGLS
+1733 EAYLKPMGLS

-1764 RKDKTYLNNNGE
+1764 RKDKTYLNSNGE

-1782 DGTEETVE
+1782 DGTEETVD

-1814 SIDVNG
+1814 NIDVNG
-1820 ATEVNTNAPVAQT
+1820 ATEVNTNAPAVQANQT
-1833 SQATPQTNSIDKAA
+1833 ASQTNSIDKAA
-1847 NLRDAGG
+1847 NLRDTGG

-1890 RSVTQ
+1890 KSVTQ

-1910 TQSGNRASA
+1910 TQSGNKASA
-1919 LGTFAHAIVENIDNM
+1919 LGTFAHAIVENISNK
-1934 TDELMEQL
+1934 TDKLSDEFMQTLV
-1942 IDEVR
+1942 DEVR

-1957 SVTAEDLQ
+1957 SVTTEDLQ
-1965 RQQSRAQD
+1965 RQENRARD
-1973 VVNAARTSGAMNN
+1973 VVDAARKSGAMNS

-2076 FDDLSSDLKTRVA
+2076 FDDLSSELKTRVA

-2094 GFDKDTGAGDISAII
+2094 GFDKNTGAGDISAII

-2136 FVETTR
+2136 FVETTK
-2142 GKAASMATVAEGLER
+2142 GKAASMAMVAEGLER

-2175 ATTGYYQDG
+2175 ATTGYYQNG
-2184 KEINRPQFITDR
+2184 EKLNNRPQFITDR
-2196 INRNAGIQ
+2196 MNRNAGIQ
-2204 TSQGNKDIKDYINN
+2204 TSQGNKDIKDYLNN

-2229 QRTDLKVNNSSGY
+2229 QRTELKVNNSSGY
-2242 EKLEQQNIRTALNEQ
+2242 EKLEQENIRTALTQQ
-2257 LTLLK
+2257 LTLLR
-2262 QQGTIYAERVKE
+2262 QQGTVYAERVKE

-2353 NSAKSLNAVM
+2353 TSAKSLNAVM

-2377 QGMMLDF
+2377 QSMMLDF

-2462 AVDMAAAISAGDL
+2462 AVDMAAA
-2475 AAAMSRANV
+2475 
-2484 SAQLAGSSLDRYMAM
+2484 
-2499 ITTVSEVSQKT
+2499 
-2510 PETVGESFK
+2510 
-2519 TLYSR
+2519 
-2524 FQKIAA
+2524 
-2530 TKFEVSQ
+2530 
-2537 EEAEKEGLSQED
+2537 
-2549 FSNLNEIEQVLKAV
+2549 
-2563 GIAVRDSVDNFRAV
+2563 
-2577 DDIVDDISEKWTSFT
+2577 
-2592 DVQKSGIATAV
+2592 
-2603 AGTRQ
+2603 
-2608 RENFLIL
+2608 
-2615 MENMDLVAKYEK
+2615 
-2627 IAAESAGTAAKKME
+2627 
-2641 AYTSG
+2641 
-2646 VEAAQKRLTASLEKW
+2646 
-2661 ALILNSSGVLE
+2661 
-2672 TVYNGLAAVAD
+2672 
-2683 NLTLFGAALIAT
+2683 
-2695 AGIVGKGTLMS
+2695 
-2706 GAVGGA
+2706 
-2712 GKVAGFLGNIGQV
+2712 
-2725 FSGTANQSADTEYAK
+2725 
-2740 AAWSRMWAETSA
+2740 
-2752 SMDSVAGEVYSSA
+2752 
-2765 LNRAA
+2765 
-2770 AALSDEEKA
+2770 
-2779 TYKIIQSTFLAQETT
+2779 
-2794 DRKRIAE
+2794 
-2801 ELLNGNISDETV
+2801 
-2813 ALLDDTTKTKLISS
+2813 
-2827 LKAETLKVL
+2827 
-2836 QAEYNARYEDVVAI
+2836 
-2850 RNLKDQYKDEQNAS
+2850 
-2864 ELYEQAKKRAIA
+2864 
-2876 EMGMTE
+2876 
-2882 EQYRARE
+2882 
-2889 AEYDA
+2889 
-2894 RKKNFLARGALS
+2894 
-2906 GRNADPNYRR
+2906 
-2916 TFNQMGVNVGQSSNQ
+2916 
-2931 TGVGMVASGIGG
+2931 
-2943 LLGMLGGTWIGS
+2943 
-2955 SIGKNLGGTGG
+2955 
-2966 QTIGMLLGGSL
+2966 
-2977 GGKTLSKFGD
+2977 
-2987 EFGNA
+2987 
-2992 LVKARKKFLF
+2992 
-3002 NKELTKMLGGEASEQ
+3002 
-3017 LSARLSGAWK
+3017 
-3027 EFTTTIKPS
+3027 
-3036 SLAGLGIMVG
+3036 
-3046 AAVVAGIAQGIE
+3046 
-3058 NSKKNLQEAYNE
+3058 
-3070 ASEAYSNALSSS
+3070 
-3082 ANTVEYDKLAK
+3082 
-3093 GVDYLGNNISLTS
+3093 
-3106 EEYQQFLDLSNKLAE
+3106 
-3121 AFPELVVRTDEYG
+3121 
-3134 NKLVGPDGLAGKV
+3134 
-3147 GEVTEAVDKMV
+3147 
-3158 QSLKETATAKFF
+3158 
-3170 DNGGGFF
+3170 
-3177 NWVHQWLS
+3177 
-3185 PTDSDLSVF
+3185 
-3194 GQQWENSVKNIS
+3194 
-3206 KAGNKLNDE
+3206 
-3215 TTITGTGFDA
+3215 
-3225 TTKGLNTK
+3225 
-3233 VKEQEDYVNSLT
+3233 
-3245 KGTEEYE
+3245 
-3252 KAYSELQ
+3252 
-3259 ELKKEQEAYQK
+3259 
-3270 VIHDSKQDILEYTD
+3270 
-3284 ALIDYAAT
+3284 
-3292 AEGIVDVGYKFS
+3292 
-3304 GLSSTIGAM
+3304 
-3313 DEDEQTFINAMV
+3313 
-3325 KIRGEDI
+3325 
-3332 DYTDMDD
+3332 
-3339 FKTQILSI
+3339 
-3347 SQEMTEIVKNNP
+3347 
-3359 AIVDVYYGTG
+3359 
-3369 EFKTVGES
+3369 
-3377 AEWKEKYRKELVEA
+3377 
-3391 LMDENGELSAD
+3391 
-3402 GKTMLISMGYKI
+3402 
-3414 DAEFK
+3414 
-3419 GVESVHVSTPLD
+3419 
-3431 ELLEAMGIDSDSMSG
+3431 
-3446 KISEEFANAVNG
+3446 
-3458 MTQDQYKRAFSLAQN
+3458 
-3473 GWMGSNIINNPQ
+3473 
-3485 AMMNMVNGEYYSGKD
+3485 
-3500 LSIRTEES
+3500 
-3508 KRIEARSAMDEN
+3508 
-3520 GETALT
+3520 
-3526 RRLRESLS
+3526 
-3534 SGERW
+3534 
-3539 DNKET
+3539 
-3544 IAQEFSEYGEEVW
+3544 
-3557 NQILNL
+3557 
-3563 QGELDDAGKL
+3563 
-3573 YGKEWQDALDTGL
+3573 
-3586 EEVSLSEFKDKLEYD
+3586 
-3601 SQSIAYEL
+3601 
-3609 EGLFTG
+3609 
-3615 IDFGED
+3615 
-3621 GIINTFSELK
+3621 
-3631 EALNSVDEI
+3631 
-3640 FDQIASAREEQNAS
+3640 
-3654 GQLSLETTLELL
+3654 
-3666 AANEDYINALSFE
+3666 
-3679 GDAITLKTDAEEI
+3679 
-3692 MARVR
+3692 
-3697 LQAVQAS
+3697 
-3704 IQATIAEK
+3704 
-3712 KNTLASLQ
+3712 
-3720 NQYQQLKTSG
+3720 
-3730 TYQEV
+3730 
-3735 ANATVTAANT
+3735 
-3745 KVEALQTE
+3745 
-3753 SDALINEA
+3753 
-3761 NNLEYVTRWWALY
+3761 
-3774 NQAKMGS
+3774 
-3781 ITPEQYSKAKGK
+3781 
-3793 IEFGNQKAKQF
+3793 
-3804 TKTVETTQVTLDAKQ
+3804 
-3819 TQEKLNSL
+3819 
-3827 QSEIDKLSGGMTY
+3827 
-3840 DIDENGNWTWKGKT
+3840 
-3854 HIGDDGQLHFDEG
+3854 
-3867 EIATWEHLGYKIQ
+3867 
-3880 DMLDSGKLTQSKWKK
+3880 
-3895 AYTNPIKN
+3895 
-3903 AGKAAKDTKD
+3903 
-3913 KVLDLLKAY
+3913 
-3922 DSLIDKEWEAMKV
+3922 
-3935 FDENTLTPTGYTQYF
+3935 
-3950 EKKRAS
+3950 
-3956 LEKLAAYYEGM
+3956 
-3967 MQNTNLTEEE
+3967 
-3977 RLDAEKNYIENQK
+3977 
-3990 AINNLDDEEVED
+3990 
-4002 KYKILELYGASIN
+4002 
-4015 SLILMKQQ
+4015 
-4023 LVKTS
+4023 
-4028 DTYEELLENQKDL
+4028 
-4041 NNLLQDEIDLRKE
+4041 
-4054 VSEWQQKLS
+4054 
-4063 DRELDY
+4063 
-4069 VKGSAWSN
+4069 
-4077 SSAYD
+4077 
-4082 AAMNA
+4082 
-4087 SLAEIEKQIEA
+4087 
-4098 TKASIQFNFS
+4098 
-4108 QAVYGY
+4108 
-4114 MTEGMSEME
+4114 
-4123 ARAHVAF
+4123 
-4130 GNSDYSKAYRE
+4130 
-4141 AQQEYLDLIDSKTEY
+4141 
-4156 VVNRTSAQIEE
+4156 
-4167 LSNKLQLL
+4167 
-4175 EDSKP
+4175 
-4180 QEWIRISDIE
+4180 
-4190 SYYASRSTL
+4190 
-4199 LQNQVSVYQ
+4199 
-4208 KALEDVSDLT
+4208 
-4218 DEQIKDLVD
+4218 
-4227 GLNEATIAL
+4227 
-4236 HEAKINALEDKT
+4236 
-4248 ELQEKQYDAIVY
+4248 
-4260 RINLYKDE
+4260 
-4268 LQDAIDAIEQAY
+4268 
-4280 EDEIKPLE
+4280 
-4288 RANQERA
+4288 
-4295 RAIELENLLL
+4295 
-4305 AKKNANKEKERV
+4305 
-4317 NQNMLSIKMAI
+4317 

>member
-47 EATKRLTNNGSQTND
+47 EATKRLTNNGTQTND

-67 NAQREQQISNMK
+67 NAQREQQISDMK

-90 GQSNKNKKKIA
+90 GQNSKNKKKIA

-120 QADMAIE
+120 QADMAID

-166 RAKKLQEKKSGFTPI
+166 RAKRLQEKKSGFTPI

-201 GLSLNQGITNMG
+201 GLSLNQGIASTG
-213 TKKPT
+213 TKKPAV
-218 IAKATKSKTVKM
+218 AKTTKSKTVKM
-230 PSTPKTIIN
+230 PTTPKTIVN
-239 SAVKADFVKA
+239 SAVKADFAKA
-249 ISSKDF
+249 ISSKNF
-255 DTFDGV
+255 DTFYGV
-261 EAIINQLSKSIQS
+261 EAIINQLSKSIQT
-274 QRNVSEEVAK
+274 QRNVSEGVAK

-289 YRSGFNLITKNSGG
+289 YRNSFNLIAKNSGG
-303 ISRALSKQQIESFT
+303 ISGALSKQQIESFAGT
-317 NVFASDKENI
+317 FASDKENI
-327 QGHSAE
+327 QGHSVE

-351 SLTGAEYRN
+351 SLTGVEYRN

-399 YSVYFRRTGSEI
+399 YSVYFRRNGSEI

-465 LKEDGSPEVKG
+465 LKEDGTPEVKG
-476 VKVMETEETL
+476 VKVMETAETL

-520 NKVSSVMMGSEARE
+520 NKVSSVTMGSEARE

-618 PNTIADELVK
+618 PDTIADELVK

-646 GAAMPS
+646 GAVMPS

-667 YTVSSR
+667 YTISSR

-686 RSLTQAF
+686 RSLSQAF
-693 DILRL
+693 DTLRL

-705 RKSSSDAMSQ
+705 REASSDAMSQ
-715 VITTTQQALDAGID
+715 VVTTTQQALDAGID

-736 RYQSYGLTQEEFDK
+736 RYKSYGLTQKEFDK
-750 AEREYY
+750 AERAYY
-756 KTFNPQMA
+756 QSFNPQITG
-764 DESNED
+764 ESDKD

-805 ATNAEDIV
+805 ATNTEDIV

-825 SLTSNEYQT
+825 SLASGDYQT

-892 EGGRRLTADTEK
+892 EGGRRLTADAEK

-913 VKQFWAAN
+913 VKQFWAAR
-921 GKEAIANADYLTLLN
+921 GKNAIADADYLTLLN
-936 DDVKERNYYSEFMGQ
+936 DDVKERNYYSEFIGQ

-981 EIQTVKD
+981 EIQTVTG

-1005 GVVTNKKGENVF
+1005 GVVTNKRGEDVF
-1017 ANPNETLASF
+1017 ANPEETLASF

-1038 KRIGKSA
+1038 ERIGKSA

-1122 IAGLKS
+1122 LAGLKS

-1141 KKGQEAQR
+1141 KKGLEAQKVR
-1149 IRQNLITA
+1149 KNLIAA

-1171 GTKDVEFRVQDGQVV
+1171 GTKDVEFRVQDGQIV
-1186 LQAGEQVYSDIL
+1186 LQAGDQVYSDIL

-1281 SANAALLQA
+1281 SANSALLQA

-1318 ELVRQATHNFVP
+1318 ELVKQATHNFVP

-1368 SSATKQDRLENVN
+1368 ASATKQDRLENVN
-1381 RLFSTLSAK
+1381 RLFSTLVAK
-1390 SIKDSGQRAITS
+1390 STKESGQRAITA
-1402 MSLRPRFENG
+1402 MSLKSRFEDG
-1412 KFTNKLSEDELN
+1412 KFTSKLSEEDLN

-1533 AQSKKVDI
+1533 AQSKSVDI
-1541 DDSWNKI
+1541 DGSWDTI
-1548 AQDLSRKWINK
+1548 AKNLSRKWINK

-1567 AFQNVGLFSDAATKT
+1567 AFENVGLFSDAATKT

-1626 LIGKNGMS
+1626 LIGKEGMS

-1641 VKDLVGAIHE
+1641 VKDLVSAIHE

-1672 LDEVMSGKQ
+1672 LDEIMNGKQ
-1681 FETVVSQIIA
+1681 FETVASQIIA
-1691 GGDKAQID
+1691 GGDKAQIAA
-1699 TLTKM
+1699 LAKM
-1704 GIASVDKEG
+1704 GVASVDKEG

-1733 EAFLKPMGLS
+1733 EAYLKPMGLS

-1764 RKDKTYLNNNGE
+1764 RKDKTYLNSNGE

-1782 DGTEETVE
+1782 DGTEETVD

-1814 SIDVNG
+1814 NIDVNG
-1820 ATEVNTNAPVAQT
+1820 ATEVNTNAPAVQANQT
-1833 SQATPQTNSIDKAA
+1833 ASQTNSIDKAA

-1890 RSVTQ
+1890 KSVTQ

-1910 TQSGNRASA
+1910 TQSGNKASA
-1919 LGTFAHAIVENIDNM
+1919 LGTFAHAIVENISNK
-1934 TDELMEQL
+1934 TDKLSDEFMQTLV
-1942 IDEVR
+1942 DEVR

-1957 SVTAEDLQ
+1957 SVTTEDLQ
-1965 RQQSRAQD
+1965 RQENRARD
-1973 VVNAARTSGAMNN
+1973 VVDAARKSGAMNS

-2076 FDDLSSDLKTRVA
+2076 FDDLSSELKTRVA

-2094 GFDKDTGAGDISAII
+2094 GFDKNTGAGDISAII

-2136 FVETTR
+2136 FVETTK
-2142 GKAASMATVAEGLER
+2142 GKAASMAMVAEGLER

-2175 ATTGYYQDG
+2175 ATTGYYQNG
-2184 KEINRPQFITDR
+2184 EKLNNRPQFITDR
-2196 INRNAGIQ
+2196 MNRNAGIQ
-2204 TSQGNKDIKDYINN
+2204 TSQGNKDIKDYLNN

-2229 QRTDLKVNNSSGY
+2229 QRTELKVNNSSGY
-2242 EKLEQQNIRTALNEQ
+2242 EKLEQENIRTALTQQ
-2257 LTLLK
+2257 LTLLR
-2262 QQGTIYAERVKE
+2262 QQGTVYAERVKE

-2353 NSAKSLNAVM
+2353 TSAKSLNAVM

-2377 QGMMLDF
+2377 QSMMLDF

-2462 AVDMAAAISAGDL
+2462 AVDMAAA
-2475 AAAMSRANV
+2475 
-2484 SAQLAGSSLDRYMAM
+2484 
-2499 ITTVSEVSQKT
+2499 
-2510 PETVGESFK
+2510 
-2519 TLYSR
+2519 
-2524 FQKIAA
+2524 
-2530 TKFEVSQ
+2530 
-2537 EEAEKEGLSQED
+2537 
-2549 FSNLNEIEQVLKAV
+2549 
-2563 GIAVRDSVDNFRAV
+2563 
-2577 DDIVDDISEKWTSFT
+2577 
-2592 DVQKSGIATAV
+2592 
-2603 AGTRQ
+2603 
-2608 RENFLIL
+2608 
-2615 MENMDLVAKYEK
+2615 
-2627 IAAESAGTAAKKME
+2627 
-2641 AYTSG
+2641 
-2646 VEAAQKRLTASLEKW
+2646 
-2661 ALILNSSGVLE
+2661 
-2672 TVYNGLAAVAD
+2672 
-2683 NLTLFGAALIAT
+2683 
-2695 AGIVGKGTLMS
+2695 
-2706 GAVGGA
+2706 
-2712 GKVAGFLGNIGQV
+2712 
-2725 FSGTANQSADTEYAK
+2725 
-2740 AAWSRMWAETSA
+2740 
-2752 SMDSVAGEVYSSA
+2752 
-2765 LNRAA
+2765 
-2770 AALSDEEKA
+2770 
-2779 TYKIIQSTFLAQETT
+2779 
-2794 DRKRIAE
+2794 
-2801 ELLNGNISDETV
+2801 
-2813 ALLDDTTKTKLISS
+2813 
-2827 LKAETLKVL
+2827 
-2836 QAEYNARYEDVVAI
+2836 
-2850 RNLKDQYKDEQNAS
+2850 
-2864 ELYEQAKKRAIA
+2864 
-2876 EMGMTE
+2876 
-2882 EQYRARE
+2882 
-2889 AEYDA
+2889 
-2894 RKKNFLARGALS
+2894 
-2906 GRNADPNYRR
+2906 
-2916 TFNQMGVNVGQSSNQ
+2916 
-2931 TGVGMVASGIGG
+2931 
-2943 LLGMLGGTWIGS
+2943 
-2955 SIGKNLGGTGG
+2955 
-2966 QTIGMLLGGSL
+2966 
-2977 GGKTLSKFGD
+2977 
-2987 EFGNA
+2987 
-2992 LVKARKKFLF
+2992 
-3002 NKELTKMLGGEASEQ
+3002 
-3017 LSARLSGAWK
+3017 
-3027 EFTTTIKPS
+3027 
-3036 SLAGLGIMVG
+3036 
-3046 AAVVAGIAQGIE
+3046 
-3058 NSKKNLQEAYNE
+3058 
-3070 ASEAYSNALSSS
+3070 
-3082 ANTVEYDKLAK
+3082 
-3093 GVDYLGNNISLTS
+3093 
-3106 EEYQQFLDLSNKLAE
+3106 
-3121 AFPELVVRTDEYG
+3121 
-3134 NKLVGPDGLAGKV
+3134 
-3147 GEVTEAVDKMV
+3147 
-3158 QSLKETATAKFF
+3158 
-3170 DNGGGFF
+3170 
-3177 NWVHQWLS
+3177 
-3185 PTDSDLSVF
+3185 
-3194 GQQWENSVKNIS
+3194 
-3206 KAGNKLNDE
+3206 
-3215 TTITGTGFDA
+3215 
-3225 TTKGLNTK
+3225 
-3233 VKEQEDYVNSLT
+3233 
-3245 KGTEEYE
+3245 
-3252 KAYSELQ
+3252 
-3259 ELKKEQEAYQK
+3259 
-3270 VIHDSKQDILEYTD
+3270 
-3284 ALIDYAAT
+3284 
-3292 AEGIVDVGYKFS
+3292 
-3304 GLSSTIGAM
+3304 
-3313 DEDEQTFINAMV
+3313 
-3325 KIRGEDI
+3325 
-3332 DYTDMDD
+3332 
-3339 FKTQILSI
+3339 
-3347 SQEMTEIVKNNP
+3347 
-3359 AIVDVYYGTG
+3359 
-3369 EFKTVGES
+3369 
-3377 AEWKEKYRKELVEA
+3377 
-3391 LMDENGELSAD
+3391 
-3402 GKTMLISMGYKI
+3402 
-3414 DAEFK
+3414 
-3419 GVESVHVSTPLD
+3419 
-3431 ELLEAMGIDSDSMSG
+3431 
-3446 KISEEFANAVNG
+3446 
-3458 MTQDQYKRAFSLAQN
+3458 
-3473 GWMGSNIINNPQ
+3473 
-3485 AMMNMVNGEYYSGKD
+3485 
-3500 LSIRTEES
+3500 
-3508 KRIEARSAMDEN
+3508 
-3520 GETALT
+3520 
-3526 RRLRESLS
+3526 
-3534 SGERW
+3534 
-3539 DNKET
+3539 
-3544 IAQEFSEYGEEVW
+3544 
-3557 NQILNL
+3557 
-3563 QGELDDAGKL
+3563 
-3573 YGKEWQDALDTGL
+3573 
-3586 EEVSLSEFKDKLEYD
+3586 
-3601 SQSIAYEL
+3601 
-3609 EGLFTG
+3609 
-3615 IDFGED
+3615 
-3621 GIINTFSELK
+3621 
-3631 EALNSVDEI
+3631 
-3640 FDQIASAREEQNAS
+3640 
-3654 GQLSLETTLELL
+3654 
-3666 AANEDYINALSFE
+3666 
-3679 GDAITLKTDAEEI
+3679 
-3692 MARVR
+3692 
-3697 LQAVQAS
+3697 
-3704 IQATIAEK
+3704 
-3712 KNTLASLQ
+3712 
-3720 NQYQQLKTSG
+3720 
-3730 TYQEV
+3730 
-3735 ANATVTAANT
+3735 
-3745 KVEALQTE
+3745 
-3753 SDALINEA
+3753 
-3761 NNLEYVTRWWALY
+3761 
-3774 NQAKMGS
+3774 
-3781 ITPEQYSKAKGK
+3781 
-3793 IEFGNQKAKQF
+3793 
-3804 TKTVETTQVTLDAKQ
+3804 
-3819 TQEKLNSL
+3819 
-3827 QSEIDKLSGGMTY
+3827 
-3840 DIDENGNWTWKGKT
+3840 
-3854 HIGDDGQLHFDEG
+3854 
-3867 EIATWEHLGYKIQ
+3867 
-3880 DMLDSGKLTQSKWKK
+3880 
-3895 AYTNPIKN
+3895 
-3903 AGKAAKDTKD
+3903 
-3913 KVLDLLKAY
+3913 
-3922 DSLIDKEWEAMKV
+3922 
-3935 FDENTLTPTGYTQYF
+3935 
-3950 EKKRAS
+3950 
-3956 LEKLAAYYEGM
+3956 
-3967 MQNTNLTEEE
+3967 
-3977 RLDAEKNYIENQK
+3977 
-3990 AINNLDDEEVED
+3990 
-4002 KYKILELYGASIN
+4002 
-4015 SLILMKQQ
+4015 
-4023 LVKTS
+4023 
-4028 DTYEELLENQKDL
+4028 
-4041 NNLLQDEIDLRKE
+4041 
-4054 VSEWQQKLS
+4054 
-4063 DRELDY
+4063 
-4069 VKGSAWSN
+4069 
-4077 SSAYD
+4077 
-4082 AAMNA
+4082 
-4087 SLAEIEKQIEA
+4087 
-4098 TKASIQFNFS
+4098 
-4108 QAVYGY
+4108 
-4114 MTEGMSEME
+4114 
-4123 ARAHVAF
+4123 
-4130 GNSDYSKAYRE
+4130 
-4141 AQQEYLDLIDSKTEY
+4141 
-4156 VVNRTSAQIEE
+4156 
-4167 LSNKLQLL
+4167 
-4175 EDSKP
+4175 
-4180 QEWIRISDIE
+4180 
-4190 SYYASRSTL
+4190 
-4199 LQNQVSVYQ
+4199 
-4208 KALEDVSDLT
+4208 
-4218 DEQIKDLVD
+4218 
-4227 GLNEATIAL
+4227 
-4236 HEAKINALEDKT
+4236 
-4248 ELQEKQYDAIVY
+4248 
-4260 RINLYKDE
+4260 
-4268 LQDAIDAIEQAY
+4268 
-4280 EDEIKPLE
+4280 
-4288 RANQERA
+4288 
-4295 RAIELENLLL
+4295 
-4305 AKKNANKEKERV
+4305 
-4317 NQNMLSIKMAI
+4317 

>member
-37 GQVIDTKKAQ
+37 GQAIDTKKAQ
-47 EATKRLTNNGSQTND
+47 EATKRLTNNGTQTND

-67 NAQREQQISNMK
+67 NAQREQQISDMK

-90 GQSNKNKKKIA
+90 GQSSKNKKKIA

-120 QADMAIE
+120 QADIAID

-166 RAKKLQEKKSGFTPI
+166 RAKRLQEKKSGFTPI

-201 GLSLNQGITNMG
+201 GLSLNQGIVNAG

-218 IAKATKSKTVKM
+218 VAKATKSKTVKM
-230 PSTPKTIIN
+230 PTTPKTIVN
-239 SAVKADFVKA
+239 SAVKADFAKA
-249 ISSKDF
+249 ISSKNF

-261 EAIINQLSKSIQS
+261 EAIINQLSKSIQT

-289 YRSGFNLITKNSGG
+289 YRNSFNLIAKNSGG
-303 ISRALSKQQIESFT
+303 ISGALSKQQIESFT
-317 NVFASDKENI
+317 GTFASDKENI
-327 QGHSAE
+327 QGHSVE

-399 YSVYFRRTGSEI
+399 YSVYFRRNGSEI

-465 LKEDGSPEVKG
+465 LKEDGTPEVKG
-476 VKVMETEETL
+476 VKVMETAETL

-520 NKVSSVMMGSEARE
+520 NKVSSVTMGAEARE

-573 KEALGGYFTGKNEGY
+573 KEALSDYFTGNNEGY

-646 GAAMPS
+646 GAVMPS

-686 RSLTQAF
+686 RSLSQAF
-693 DILRL
+693 DTLRL

-705 RKSSSDAMSQ
+705 REASSDAMSQ
-715 VITTTQQALDAGID
+715 VVTTTQQALDAGID

-736 RYQSYGLTQEEFDK
+736 RYKSYGLTQKEFDE
-750 AEREYY
+750 AERAYY
-756 KTFNPQMA
+756 QSFNPQMA
-764 DESNED
+764 GESDKD

-790 KIIAETESIQRNVSK
+790 KIIDETESIQRNVSK
-805 ATNAEDIV
+805 ATNTEDIV

-825 SLTSNEYQT
+825 SLASDDYQT

-892 EGGRRLTADTEK
+892 EGGRRLTADAEK

-913 VKQFWAAN
+913 VKQFWAAR
-921 GKEAIANADYLTLLN
+921 GKNAIADADYLTLLN

-981 EIQTVKD
+981 EIQTVTG

-1005 GVVTNKKGENVF
+1005 GVVTNKRGEDVF
-1017 ANPNETLASF
+1017 ANQEETLASF

-1038 KRIGKSA
+1038 ERIGKSA

-1114 NLKDREKV
+1114 DLKDREKV
-1122 IAGLKS
+1122 LAGLKS

-1141 KKGQEAQR
+1141 KKGLEAQKVR
-1149 IRQNLITA
+1149 KNLIAA

-1186 LQAGEQVYSDIL
+1186 LQAGDQVYSDIL

-1281 SANAALLQA
+1281 SANSALLQA

-1318 ELVRQATHNFVP
+1318 ELVKQATHNFVP

-1368 SSATKQDRLENVN
+1368 ASATKQDRLENVN
-1381 RLFSTLSAK
+1381 RLFSTLVAK
-1390 SIKDSGQRAITS
+1390 STKESGQRAITA
-1402 MSLRPRFENG
+1402 MSLKSRFEDG
-1412 KFTNKLSEDELN
+1412 KFTNKLSEEDLN

-1533 AQSKKVDI
+1533 AQNKKVDI
-1541 DDSWNKI
+1541 DDNWNKI

-1567 AFQNVGLFSDAATKT
+1567 AFENVGLFSDAATKT

-1626 LIGKNGMS
+1626 LIGKEGMS

-1641 VKDLVGAIHE
+1641 VKDLVSAIHE

-1672 LDEVMSGKQ
+1672 LDEIMNGKQ
-1681 FETVVSQIIA
+1681 FETVASQIIA
-1691 GGDKAQID
+1691 GGNKAQID
-1699 TLTKM
+1699 ALTKM
-1704 GIASVDKEG
+1704 GVASVDENG
-1713 KFASFNGATMANLVE
+1713 KFVSFKGATMDNLIE

-1733 EAFLKPMGLS
+1733 EAYLKPMGLS

-1764 RKDKTYLNNNGE
+1764 RKDKTYLNGNGE
-1776 WVRVSE
+1776 WVKVSE

-1814 SIDVNG
+1814 NIDVNG
-1820 ATEVNTNAPVAQT
+1820 TTEVNTNAPAAQANQT
-1833 SQATPQTNSIDKAA
+1833 ASQTNSIDKAA
-1847 NLRDAGG
+1847 NLKDASG

-1890 RSVTQ
+1890 KSVTQ
-1895 VTTAPYEDYSKFPNT
+1895 VTTAPYEDFSKFPNT
-1910 TQSGNRASA
+1910 TQSGNKASA
-1919 LGTFAHAIVENIDNM
+1919 LGTFAHAIVENINSK
-1934 TDELMEQL
+1934 TDELSEEFMQTL
-1942 IDEVR
+1942 VDEVR

-1957 SVTAEDLQ
+1957 SVTSEDLQ
-1965 RQQSRAQD
+1965 RQENRARD
-1973 VVNAARTSGAMNN
+1973 VVDAARKSGAMNN

-2076 FDDLSSDLKTRVA
+2076 FDDLSSELKTRVA

-2094 GFDKDTGAGDISAII
+2094 GFDKNTGAGDISTII

-2136 FVETTR
+2136 FVETTK
-2142 GKAASMATVAEGLER
+2142 GKAASMAMVAEGLER

-2175 ATTGYYQDG
+2175 ATTGYYQNG
-2184 KEINRPQFITDR
+2184 EKLNNRPQFITDR
-2196 INRNAGIQ
+2196 MNRNAGIQ
-2204 TSQGNKDIKDYINN
+2204 TSQGNKDIKDYLNN

-2229 QRTDLKVNNSSGY
+2229 QRTELKVNNSSGY
-2242 EKLEQQNIRTALNEQ
+2242 EKLEQENIRTALTQQ
-2257 LTLLK
+2257 LTLLR
-2262 QQGTIYAERVKE
+2262 QQGTVYAERVKE

-2353 NSAKSLNAVM
+2353 TSAKSLNAVM

-2377 QGMMLDF
+2377 QSMMLDF

-2462 AVDMAAAISAGDL
+2462 VIKCS
-2475 AAAMSRANV
+2475 V
-2484 SAQLAGSSLDRYMAM
+2484 C
-2499 ITTVSEVSQKT
+2499 
-2510 PETVGESFK
+2510 
-2519 TLYSR
+2519 
-2524 FQKIAA
+2524 
-2530 TKFEVSQ
+2530 
-2537 EEAEKEGLSQED
+2537 
-2549 FSNLNEIEQVLKAV
+2549 QV
-2563 GIAVRDSVDNFRAV
+2563 I
-2577 DDIVDDISEKWTSFT
+2577 
-2592 DVQKSGIATAV
+2592 
-2603 AGTRQ
+2603 
-2608 RENFLIL
+2608 
-2615 MENMDLVAKYEK
+2615 
-2627 IAAESAGTAAKKME
+2627 
-2641 AYTSG
+2641 
-2646 VEAAQKRLTASLEKW
+2646 
-2661 ALILNSSGVLE
+2661 
-2672 TVYNGLAAVAD
+2672 
-2683 NLTLFGAALIAT
+2683 
-2695 AGIVGKGTLMS
+2695 
-2706 GAVGGA
+2706 
-2712 GKVAGFLGNIGQV
+2712 
-2725 FSGTANQSADTEYAK
+2725 
-2740 AAWSRMWAETSA
+2740 
-2752 SMDSVAGEVYSSA
+2752 
-2765 LNRAA
+2765 
-2770 AALSDEEKA
+2770 
-2779 TYKIIQSTFLAQETT
+2779 
-2794 DRKRIAE
+2794 
-2801 ELLNGNISDETV
+2801 
-2813 ALLDDTTKTKLISS
+2813 
-2827 LKAETLKVL
+2827 
-2836 QAEYNARYEDVVAI
+2836 
-2850 RNLKDQYKDEQNAS
+2850 
-2864 ELYEQAKKRAIA
+2864 
-2876 EMGMTE
+2876 
-2882 EQYRARE
+2882 
-2889 AEYDA
+2889 
-2894 RKKNFLARGALS
+2894 
-2906 GRNADPNYRR
+2906 
-2916 TFNQMGVNVGQSSNQ
+2916 
-2931 TGVGMVASGIGG
+2931 GIGH
-2943 LLGMLGGTWIGS
+2943 
-2955 SIGKNLGGTGG
+2955 
-2966 QTIGMLLGGSL
+2966 
-2977 GGKTLSKFGD
+2977 
-2987 EFGNA
+2987 
-2992 LVKARKKFLF
+2992 
-3002 NKELTKMLGGEASEQ
+3002 
-3017 LSARLSGAWK
+3017 
-3027 EFTTTIKPS
+3027 KP
-3036 SLAGLGIMVG
+3036 
-3046 AAVVAGIAQGIE
+3046 
-3058 NSKKNLQEAYNE
+3058 K
-3070 ASEAYSNALSSS
+3070 
-3082 ANTVEYDKLAK
+3082 
-3093 GVDYLGNNISLTS
+3093 
-3106 EEYQQFLDLSNKLAE
+3106 
-3121 AFPELVVRTDEYG
+3121 
-3134 NKLVGPDGLAGKV
+3134 
-3147 GEVTEAVDKMV
+3147 
-3158 QSLKETATAKFF
+3158 
-3170 DNGGGFF
+3170 
-3177 NWVHQWLS
+3177 
-3185 PTDSDLSVF
+3185 
-3194 GQQWENSVKNIS
+3194 
-3206 KAGNKLNDE
+3206 
-3215 TTITGTGFDA
+3215 
-3225 TTKGLNTK
+3225 
-3233 VKEQEDYVNSLT
+3233 
-3245 KGTEEYE
+3245 
-3252 KAYSELQ
+3252 
-3259 ELKKEQEAYQK
+3259 
-3270 VIHDSKQDILEYTD
+3270 
-3284 ALIDYAAT
+3284 
-3292 AEGIVDVGYKFS
+3292 
-3304 GLSSTIGAM
+3304 
-3313 DEDEQTFINAMV
+3313 
-3325 KIRGEDI
+3325 
-3332 DYTDMDD
+3332 
-3339 FKTQILSI
+3339 
-3347 SQEMTEIVKNNP
+3347 
-3359 AIVDVYYGTG
+3359 
-3369 EFKTVGES
+3369 
-3377 AEWKEKYRKELVEA
+3377 
-3391 LMDENGELSAD
+3391 
-3402 GKTMLISMGYKI
+3402 
-3414 DAEFK
+3414 
-3419 GVESVHVSTPLD
+3419 
-3431 ELLEAMGIDSDSMSG
+3431 
-3446 KISEEFANAVNG
+3446 
-3458 MTQDQYKRAFSLAQN
+3458 
-3473 GWMGSNIINNPQ
+3473 
-3485 AMMNMVNGEYYSGKD
+3485 
-3500 LSIRTEES
+3500 
-3508 KRIEARSAMDEN
+3508 
-3520 GETALT
+3520 
-3526 RRLRESLS
+3526 
-3534 SGERW
+3534 
-3539 DNKET
+3539 
-3544 IAQEFSEYGEEVW
+3544 
-3557 NQILNL
+3557 
-3563 QGELDDAGKL
+3563 
-3573 YGKEWQDALDTGL
+3573 
-3586 EEVSLSEFKDKLEYD
+3586 
-3601 SQSIAYEL
+3601 
-3609 EGLFTG
+3609 
-3615 IDFGED
+3615 
-3621 GIINTFSELK
+3621 
-3631 EALNSVDEI
+3631 
-3640 FDQIASAREEQNAS
+3640 
-3654 GQLSLETTLELL
+3654 
-3666 AANEDYINALSFE
+3666 
-3679 GDAITLKTDAEEI
+3679 
-3692 MARVR
+3692 
-3697 LQAVQAS
+3697 
-3704 IQATIAEK
+3704 
-3712 KNTLASLQ
+3712 
-3720 NQYQQLKTSG
+3720 
-3730 TYQEV
+3730 
-3735 ANATVTAANT
+3735 
-3745 KVEALQTE
+3745 
-3753 SDALINEA
+3753 
-3761 NNLEYVTRWWALY
+3761 
-3774 NQAKMGS
+3774 
-3781 ITPEQYSKAKGK
+3781 
-3793 IEFGNQKAKQF
+3793 
-3804 TKTVETTQVTLDAKQ
+3804 
-3819 TQEKLNSL
+3819 
-3827 QSEIDKLSGGMTY
+3827 
-3840 DIDENGNWTWKGKT
+3840 
-3854 HIGDDGQLHFDEG
+3854 
-3867 EIATWEHLGYKIQ
+3867 
-3880 DMLDSGKLTQSKWKK
+3880 
-3895 AYTNPIKN
+3895 
-3903 AGKAAKDTKD
+3903 
-3913 KVLDLLKAY
+3913 
-3922 DSLIDKEWEAMKV
+3922 
-3935 FDENTLTPTGYTQYF
+3935 
-3950 EKKRAS
+3950 
-3956 LEKLAAYYEGM
+3956 
-3967 MQNTNLTEEE
+3967 
-3977 RLDAEKNYIENQK
+3977 
-3990 AINNLDDEEVED
+3990 
-4002 KYKILELYGASIN
+4002 
-4015 SLILMKQQ
+4015 
-4023 LVKTS
+4023 
-4028 DTYEELLENQKDL
+4028 
-4041 NNLLQDEIDLRKE
+4041 
-4054 VSEWQQKLS
+4054 
-4063 DRELDY
+4063 
-4069 VKGSAWSN
+4069 
-4077 SSAYD
+4077 
-4082 AAMNA
+4082 
-4087 SLAEIEKQIEA
+4087 
-4098 TKASIQFNFS
+4098 
-4108 QAVYGY
+4108 
-4114 MTEGMSEME
+4114 
-4123 ARAHVAF
+4123 
-4130 GNSDYSKAYRE
+4130 
-4141 AQQEYLDLIDSKTEY
+4141 
-4156 VVNRTSAQIEE
+4156 
-4167 LSNKLQLL
+4167 
-4175 EDSKP
+4175 
-4180 QEWIRISDIE
+4180 
-4190 SYYASRSTL
+4190 SR
-4199 LQNQVSVYQ
+4199 
-4208 KALEDVSDLT
+4208 
-4218 DEQIKDLVD
+4218 
-4227 GLNEATIAL
+4227 
-4236 HEAKINALEDKT
+4236 
-4248 ELQEKQYDAIVY
+4248 
-4260 RINLYKDE
+4260 
-4268 LQDAIDAIEQAY
+4268 
-4280 EDEIKPLE
+4280 
-4288 RANQERA
+4288 
-4295 RAIELENLLL
+4295 
-4305 AKKNANKEKERV
+4305 
-4317 NQNMLSIKMAI
+4317 

>member
-10 QRIED
+10 QRVED

-37 GQVIDTKKAQ
+37 GQAIDTKRAQ
-47 EATKRLTNNGSQTND
+47 EATKRLTNNGTQTND

-90 GQSNKNKKKIA
+90 GQNNKNKKKIA

-120 QADMAIE
+120 QADMAID

-138 VDEQRKAYEFIYQAL
+138 VEEQRKAYEFIYQAL

-166 RAKKLQEKKSGFTPI
+166 RAKRLQEKKSGFTPI
-181 DTSKEEAKLATAVQ
+181 DTSKEEAKLATAIQ

-201 GLSLNQGITNMG
+201 GLSLNQGITNTG

-230 PSTPKTIIN
+230 PTTPKTMVN
-239 SAVKADFVKA
+239 SAVKADFAKA

-261 EAIINQLSKSIQS
+261 EAIINQLTKSIQT
-274 QRNVSEEVAK
+274 QRNVTEETAK

-289 YRSGFNLITKNSGG
+289 YRSSFGLIAKNSGG
-303 ISRALSKQQIESFT
+303 IKDSLSKQQIESFVGT
-317 NVFASDKENI
+317 FASDKENI
-327 QGHSAE
+327 QGHSVE

-339 ALINGFNEGAKA
+339 ALISGFNEGAKA

-399 YSVYFRRTGSEI
+399 YSVYFRRNGSEI

-465 LKEDGSPEVKG
+465 LKEDGTPEVKG
-476 VKVMETEETL
+476 VKVMETAETL
-486 QVKDATSIL
+486 SVKDATSIL

-500 TKYSSDQI
+500 TKSSSDQI
-508 SHRLQSGANRAI
+508 SHRLQSAANRAI
-520 NKVSSVMMGSEARE
+520 NKVSSVTMGSEARE

-573 KEALGGYFTGKNEGY
+573 KEALSGYFIGNNEGY

-686 RSLTQAF
+686 RSLSQAF
-693 DILRL
+693 DTLRL
-698 SEKALAS
+698 SEKALAN
-705 RKSSSDAMSQ
+705 REASSDAMSQ
-715 VITTTQQALDAGID
+715 VVTTTQQALDAGID

-736 RYQSYGLTQEEFDK
+736 RYKSYGLTQKEFDE
-750 AEREYY
+750 AERAYY
-756 KTFNPQMA
+756 QSFNPQMA
-764 DESNED
+764 GESDKD

-805 ATNAEDIV
+805 ATNTEDIV

-825 SLTSNEYQT
+825 SLASGDYQT

-892 EGGRRLTADTEK
+892 EGGRRLTADAEK

-913 VKQFWAAN
+913 VKQFWAAR
-921 GKEAIANADYLTLLN
+921 GKNAIADADYLTLLN

-981 EIQTVKD
+981 EIQTVTG

-1005 GVVTNKKGENVF
+1005 GVVTNKRGEDVF
-1017 ANPNETLASF
+1017 ANPEETLASF

-1075 GYGSAD
+1075 GYGSAN

-1128 LKAQQEKQDNTYG
+1128 LKTQQEKQDNTYG
-1141 KKGQEAQR
+1141 KKGLEAQKVR
-1149 IRQNLITA
+1149 KNLIAA

-1186 LQAGEQVYSDIL
+1186 LQAGDQVYSDIL

-1243 GNIVLNLSDSAIG
+1243 GNIVLNLSDSSIG

-1281 SANAALLQA
+1281 SANSALLQA

-1318 ELVRQATHNFVP
+1318 ELVKQATHNFVP

-1368 SSATKQDRLENVN
+1368 TSATKQDRLENVN
-1381 RLFSTLSAK
+1381 RLFGTLMAK
-1390 SIKDSGQRAITS
+1390 STKESGQRAITA
-1402 MSLRPRFENG
+1402 MSLKSRFEDG
-1412 KFTNKLSEDELN
+1412 KFTNKLSEEDLN

-1533 AQSKKVDI
+1533 AQNKKVDI

-1567 AFQNVGLFSDAATKT
+1567 AFENVGLFSDAATKT

-1597 TSAVQSALIRATMES
+1597 TSAVQSALIRATVES

-1626 LIGKNGMS
+1626 LIGKEGMS

-1641 VKDLVGAIHE
+1641 VKDLVSAIHE

-1672 LDEVMSGKQ
+1672 LDEIMNGKQ
-1681 FETVVSQIIA
+1681 FETVASQIIA

-1699 TLTKM
+1699 ALTKM
-1704 GIASVDKEG
+1704 GVASVDKEG
-1713 KFASFNGATMANLVE
+1713 KFASFNGATMDNLIE

-1733 EAFLKPMGLS
+1733 EAYLKPMGLS

-1764 RKDKTYLNNNGE
+1764 RKDKTYLNSNGE
-1776 WVRVSE
+1776 WVRASE

-1790 GSIINAKGNV
+1790 GSVINAKGNV

-1820 ATEVNTNAPVAQT
+1820 ATEVKANAPVAQANQT
-1833 SQATPQTNSIDKAA
+1833 ASQTNSIDKAA
-1847 NLRDAGG
+1847 NLKDASG

-1910 TQSGNRASA
+1910 TQSGNKASA
-1919 LGTFAHAIVENIDNM
+1919 LGTFAHAIVENINSK
-1934 TDELMEQL
+1934 TDELSEEFMQTL
-1942 IDEVR
+1942 VDEVR

-1957 SVTAEDLQ
+1957 SVTSEDLQ
-1965 RQQSRAQD
+1965 RQENRARD
-1973 VVNAARTSGAMNN
+1973 VVDAARKSGAMNN

-2046 LQASTYLRMAES
+2046 LQVSTYLRMAES

-2066 LKQAQSQGKS
+2066 LKQAQSEGKS
-2076 FDDLSSDLKTRVA
+2076 FDNLSNDLKARVA

-2094 GFDKDTGAGDISAII
+2094 GFDKDSGAGDISAII

-2136 FVETTR
+2136 FVETTK

-2162 GIQQDKILAETQF
+2162 GIQQDKILAESQF
-2175 ATTGYYQDG
+2175 ATTGYYQNG
-2184 KEINRPQFITDR
+2184 EKLNNRPQFITDR
-2196 INRNAGIQ
+2196 MNRNTGFQ
-2204 TSQGNKDIKDYINN
+2204 NSQGNKDIKDYLNN
-2218 LKQQMKLQEEL
+2218 LKQQMKLQEEI

-2242 EKLEQQNIRTALNEQ
+2242 EKIEQQNIRTALSEQ
-2257 LTLLK
+2257 LNLLK
-2262 QQGTIYAERVKE
+2262 QQGTVYAERVKE

-2297 QHQVKLAKI
+2297 QHQVKLTKI
-2306 NATYKEQRGVLETIG
+2306 NATYREQKGVLETIG

-2377 QGMMLDF
+2377 QSMMLDF

-2462 AVDMAAAISAGDL
+2462 V
-2475 AAAMSRANV
+2475 
-2484 SAQLAGSSLDRYMAM
+2484 
-2499 ITTVSEVSQKT
+2499 
-2510 PETVGESFK
+2510 
-2519 TLYSR
+2519 
-2524 FQKIAA
+2524 
-2530 TKFEVSQ
+2530 TKCSVC
-2537 EEAEKEGLSQED
+2537 
-2549 FSNLNEIEQVLKAV
+2549 QV
-2563 GIAVRDSVDNFRAV
+2563 I
-2577 DDIVDDISEKWTSFT
+2577 
-2592 DVQKSGIATAV
+2592 
-2603 AGTRQ
+2603 
-2608 RENFLIL
+2608 
-2615 MENMDLVAKYEK
+2615 
-2627 IAAESAGTAAKKME
+2627 
-2641 AYTSG
+2641 
-2646 VEAAQKRLTASLEKW
+2646 
-2661 ALILNSSGVLE
+2661 
-2672 TVYNGLAAVAD
+2672 
-2683 NLTLFGAALIAT
+2683 
-2695 AGIVGKGTLMS
+2695 
-2706 GAVGGA
+2706 
-2712 GKVAGFLGNIGQV
+2712 
-2725 FSGTANQSADTEYAK
+2725 
-2740 AAWSRMWAETSA
+2740 
-2752 SMDSVAGEVYSSA
+2752 
-2765 LNRAA
+2765 
-2770 AALSDEEKA
+2770 
-2779 TYKIIQSTFLAQETT
+2779 
-2794 DRKRIAE
+2794 
-2801 ELLNGNISDETV
+2801 
-2813 ALLDDTTKTKLISS
+2813 
-2827 LKAETLKVL
+2827 
-2836 QAEYNARYEDVVAI
+2836 
-2850 RNLKDQYKDEQNAS
+2850 
-2864 ELYEQAKKRAIA
+2864 
-2876 EMGMTE
+2876 
-2882 EQYRARE
+2882 
-2889 AEYDA
+2889 
-2894 RKKNFLARGALS
+2894 
-2906 GRNADPNYRR
+2906 
-2916 TFNQMGVNVGQSSNQ
+2916 
-2931 TGVGMVASGIGG
+2931 GIGH
-2943 LLGMLGGTWIGS
+2943 
-2955 SIGKNLGGTGG
+2955 
-2966 QTIGMLLGGSL
+2966 
-2977 GGKTLSKFGD
+2977 
-2987 EFGNA
+2987 
-2992 LVKARKKFLF
+2992 
-3002 NKELTKMLGGEASEQ
+3002 
-3017 LSARLSGAWK
+3017 
-3027 EFTTTIKPS
+3027 KP
-3036 SLAGLGIMVG
+3036 
-3046 AAVVAGIAQGIE
+3046 
-3058 NSKKNLQEAYNE
+3058 K
-3070 ASEAYSNALSSS
+3070 
-3082 ANTVEYDKLAK
+3082 
-3093 GVDYLGNNISLTS
+3093 
-3106 EEYQQFLDLSNKLAE
+3106 
-3121 AFPELVVRTDEYG
+3121 
-3134 NKLVGPDGLAGKV
+3134 
-3147 GEVTEAVDKMV
+3147 
-3158 QSLKETATAKFF
+3158 
-3170 DNGGGFF
+3170 
-3177 NWVHQWLS
+3177 
-3185 PTDSDLSVF
+3185 
-3194 GQQWENSVKNIS
+3194 
-3206 KAGNKLNDE
+3206 
-3215 TTITGTGFDA
+3215 
-3225 TTKGLNTK
+3225 
-3233 VKEQEDYVNSLT
+3233 
-3245 KGTEEYE
+3245 
-3252 KAYSELQ
+3252 
-3259 ELKKEQEAYQK
+3259 
-3270 VIHDSKQDILEYTD
+3270 
-3284 ALIDYAAT
+3284 
-3292 AEGIVDVGYKFS
+3292 
-3304 GLSSTIGAM
+3304 
-3313 DEDEQTFINAMV
+3313 
-3325 KIRGEDI
+3325 
-3332 DYTDMDD
+3332 
-3339 FKTQILSI
+3339 
-3347 SQEMTEIVKNNP
+3347 
-3359 AIVDVYYGTG
+3359 
-3369 EFKTVGES
+3369 
-3377 AEWKEKYRKELVEA
+3377 
-3391 LMDENGELSAD
+3391 
-3402 GKTMLISMGYKI
+3402 
-3414 DAEFK
+3414 
-3419 GVESVHVSTPLD
+3419 
-3431 ELLEAMGIDSDSMSG
+3431 
-3446 KISEEFANAVNG
+3446 
-3458 MTQDQYKRAFSLAQN
+3458 
-3473 GWMGSNIINNPQ
+3473 
-3485 AMMNMVNGEYYSGKD
+3485 
-3500 LSIRTEES
+3500 
-3508 KRIEARSAMDEN
+3508 
-3520 GETALT
+3520 
-3526 RRLRESLS
+3526 
-3534 SGERW
+3534 
-3539 DNKET
+3539 
-3544 IAQEFSEYGEEVW
+3544 
-3557 NQILNL
+3557 
-3563 QGELDDAGKL
+3563 
-3573 YGKEWQDALDTGL
+3573 
-3586 EEVSLSEFKDKLEYD
+3586 
-3601 SQSIAYEL
+3601 
-3609 EGLFTG
+3609 
-3615 IDFGED
+3615 
-3621 GIINTFSELK
+3621 
-3631 EALNSVDEI
+3631 
-3640 FDQIASAREEQNAS
+3640 
-3654 GQLSLETTLELL
+3654 
-3666 AANEDYINALSFE
+3666 
-3679 GDAITLKTDAEEI
+3679 
-3692 MARVR
+3692 
-3697 LQAVQAS
+3697 
-3704 IQATIAEK
+3704 
-3712 KNTLASLQ
+3712 
-3720 NQYQQLKTSG
+3720 
-3730 TYQEV
+3730 
-3735 ANATVTAANT
+3735 
-3745 KVEALQTE
+3745 
-3753 SDALINEA
+3753 
-3761 NNLEYVTRWWALY
+3761 
-3774 NQAKMGS
+3774 
-3781 ITPEQYSKAKGK
+3781 
-3793 IEFGNQKAKQF
+3793 
-3804 TKTVETTQVTLDAKQ
+3804 
-3819 TQEKLNSL
+3819 
-3827 QSEIDKLSGGMTY
+3827 
-3840 DIDENGNWTWKGKT
+3840 
-3854 HIGDDGQLHFDEG
+3854 
-3867 EIATWEHLGYKIQ
+3867 
-3880 DMLDSGKLTQSKWKK
+3880 
-3895 AYTNPIKN
+3895 
-3903 AGKAAKDTKD
+3903 
-3913 KVLDLLKAY
+3913 
-3922 DSLIDKEWEAMKV
+3922 
-3935 FDENTLTPTGYTQYF
+3935 
-3950 EKKRAS
+3950 
-3956 LEKLAAYYEGM
+3956 
-3967 MQNTNLTEEE
+3967 
-3977 RLDAEKNYIENQK
+3977 
-3990 AINNLDDEEVED
+3990 
-4002 KYKILELYGASIN
+4002 
-4015 SLILMKQQ
+4015 
-4023 LVKTS
+4023 
-4028 DTYEELLENQKDL
+4028 
-4041 NNLLQDEIDLRKE
+4041 
-4054 VSEWQQKLS
+4054 
-4063 DRELDY
+4063 
-4069 VKGSAWSN
+4069 
-4077 SSAYD
+4077 
-4082 AAMNA
+4082 
-4087 SLAEIEKQIEA
+4087 
-4098 TKASIQFNFS
+4098 
-4108 QAVYGY
+4108 
-4114 MTEGMSEME
+4114 
-4123 ARAHVAF
+4123 
-4130 GNSDYSKAYRE
+4130 
-4141 AQQEYLDLIDSKTEY
+4141 
-4156 VVNRTSAQIEE
+4156 
-4167 LSNKLQLL
+4167 
-4175 EDSKP
+4175 
-4180 QEWIRISDIE
+4180 
-4190 SYYASRSTL
+4190 SR
-4199 LQNQVSVYQ
+4199 
-4208 KALEDVSDLT
+4208 
-4218 DEQIKDLVD
+4218 
-4227 GLNEATIAL
+4227 
-4236 HEAKINALEDKT
+4236 
-4248 ELQEKQYDAIVY
+4248 
-4260 RINLYKDE
+4260 
-4268 LQDAIDAIEQAY
+4268 
-4280 EDEIKPLE
+4280 
-4288 RANQERA
+4288 
-4295 RAIELENLLL
+4295 
-4305 AKKNANKEKERV
+4305 
-4317 NQNMLSIKMAI
+4317 

>member
-47 EATKRLTNNGSQTND
+47 EATKRLTSNGAQAND

-120 QADMAIE
+120 QADIAIE
-127 MIKQAE
+127 MIKQVE

-166 RAKKLQEKKSGFTPI
+166 RAKRLQEKKSGFTPI

-218 IAKATKSKTVKM
+218 VAKATKSKTVKM
-230 PSTPKTIIN
+230 PNTPKTIIN
-239 SAVKADFVKA
+239 NAVKADFVKA

-274 QRNVSEEVAK
+274 QRSVSEEVAK

-303 ISRALSKQQIESFT
+303 ISGTLSKQQIESFT

-339 ALINGFNEGAKA
+339 TLINGFNEGTKA

-399 YSVYFRRTGSEI
+399 YSVYFRRNGSEI

-446 AGGRI
+446 AGGKI

-465 LKEDGSPEVKG
+465 LKEDGTPEVKG
-476 VKVMETEETL
+476 VKVMETAETL

-573 KEALGGYFTGKNEGY
+573 KEALGGYFTRKNEGY

-686 RSLTQAF
+686 RSLSQAF
-693 DILRL
+693 DTLRL

-705 RKSSSDAMSQ
+705 REASSDAMSQ
-715 VITTTQQALDAGID
+715 VVTTTQQALDAGID

-736 RYQSYGLTQEEFDK
+736 RYKSYGLTQKEFDE
-750 AEREYY
+750 AERAYY
-756 KTFNPQMA
+756 QSFNPQMA
-764 DESNED
+764 GESDKD

-790 KIIAETESIQRNVSK
+790 KIIDETESIQRNVSK
-805 ATNAEDIV
+805 ATNTEDIV

-825 SLTSNEYQT
+825 SLASGDYQT

-892 EGGRRLTADTEK
+892 EGGRRLTADAEK

-913 VKQFWAAN
+913 VKQFWAAR
-921 GKEAIANADYLTLLN
+921 GKNAIADADYLTLFN

-967 NIYSNLPPLLQKMF
+967 NIYSNLPSLLQKMF
-981 EIQTVKD
+981 EIQTVTG

-1005 GVVTNKKGENVF
+1005 GVVTNKRGEDVF
-1017 ANPNETLASF
+1017 ANQEETLASF

-1038 KRIGKSA
+1038 ERIGKSA

-1141 KKGQEAQR
+1141 KKGQESQR
-1149 IRQNLITA
+1149 IRQNLIAA

-1295 EAFEKAKQY
+1295 EAFDKAKQY

-1381 RLFSTLSAK
+1381 RLFSTLRAK

-1402 MSLRPRFENG
+1402 MSLRTRFEDG

-1533 AQSKKVDI
+1533 AQNKKVDV
-1541 DDSWNKI
+1541 DDGWNKI

-1641 VKDLVGAIHE
+1641 VKDLVSAIHE

-1699 TLTKM
+1699 ALTKM

-1713 KFASFNGATMANLVE
+1713 KFTSFNGATMANLVE

-1820 ATEVNTNAPVAQT
+1820 ATEVNTNASVAQT
-1833 SQATPQTNSIDKAA
+1833 NQSTSQTNSIDKAA
-1847 NLRDAGG
+1847 NLRDADG

-1875 MKVGDKTYSSEGGNL
+1875 IKVGDKTYSSEGGNL

-1919 LGTFAHAIVENIDNM
+1919 LGTFAHAIVENINNK
-1934 TDELMEQL
+1934 TDQL
-1942 IDEVR
+1942 SDEFMQSLVDEVR

-1957 SVTAEDLQ
+1957 SVTAEDIE
-1965 RQQSRAQD
+1965 RQKNRAYD
-1973 VVNAARTSGAMNN
+1973 VIGAARTSGAMND

-2066 LKQAQSQGKS
+2066 LKQAQSEGKS
-2076 FDDLSSDLKTRVA
+2076 FDSLSSELKTRVA

-2094 GFDKDTGAGDISAII
+2094 GFNKDTGAGDISAII

-2162 GIQQDKILAETQF
+2162 GIQQDKILAETKF

-2184 KEINRPQFITDR
+2184 KVINRPQFITDR
-2196 INRNAGIQ
+2196 INRNTGIQ

-2242 EKLEQQNIRTALNEQ
+2242 EKLEQQNIRAALSEQ

-2262 QQGTIYAERVKE
+2262 QQGTVYAERVKE

-2353 NSAKSLNAVM
+2353 MSAKSLNAVM

-2384 NTLARK
+2384 NALARK

-2462 AVDMAAAISAGDL
+2462 V
-2475 AAAMSRANV
+2475 
-2484 SAQLAGSSLDRYMAM
+2484 
-2499 ITTVSEVSQKT
+2499 
-2510 PETVGESFK
+2510 
-2519 TLYSR
+2519 
-2524 FQKIAA
+2524 
-2530 TKFEVSQ
+2530 TKCSVC
-2537 EEAEKEGLSQED
+2537 
-2549 FSNLNEIEQVLKAV
+2549 QV
-2563 GIAVRDSVDNFRAV
+2563 I
-2577 DDIVDDISEKWTSFT
+2577 
-2592 DVQKSGIATAV
+2592 
-2603 AGTRQ
+2603 
-2608 RENFLIL
+2608 
-2615 MENMDLVAKYEK
+2615 
-2627 IAAESAGTAAKKME
+2627 
-2641 AYTSG
+2641 
-2646 VEAAQKRLTASLEKW
+2646 
-2661 ALILNSSGVLE
+2661 
-2672 TVYNGLAAVAD
+2672 
-2683 NLTLFGAALIAT
+2683 
-2695 AGIVGKGTLMS
+2695 
-2706 GAVGGA
+2706 
-2712 GKVAGFLGNIGQV
+2712 
-2725 FSGTANQSADTEYAK
+2725 
-2740 AAWSRMWAETSA
+2740 
-2752 SMDSVAGEVYSSA
+2752 
-2765 LNRAA
+2765 
-2770 AALSDEEKA
+2770 
-2779 TYKIIQSTFLAQETT
+2779 
-2794 DRKRIAE
+2794 
-2801 ELLNGNISDETV
+2801 
-2813 ALLDDTTKTKLISS
+2813 
-2827 LKAETLKVL
+2827 
-2836 QAEYNARYEDVVAI
+2836 
-2850 RNLKDQYKDEQNAS
+2850 
-2864 ELYEQAKKRAIA
+2864 
-2876 EMGMTE
+2876 
-2882 EQYRARE
+2882 
-2889 AEYDA
+2889 
-2894 RKKNFLARGALS
+2894 
-2906 GRNADPNYRR
+2906 
-2916 TFNQMGVNVGQSSNQ
+2916 
-2931 TGVGMVASGIGG
+2931 GIGH
-2943 LLGMLGGTWIGS
+2943 
-2955 SIGKNLGGTGG
+2955 
-2966 QTIGMLLGGSL
+2966 
-2977 GGKTLSKFGD
+2977 KFKCG
-2987 EFGNA
+2987 
-2992 LVKARKKFLF
+2992 
-3002 NKELTKMLGGEASEQ
+3002 
-3017 LSARLSGAWK
+3017 
-3027 EFTTTIKPS
+3027 
-3036 SLAGLGIMVG
+3036 
-3046 AAVVAGIAQGIE
+3046 
-3058 NSKKNLQEAYNE
+3058 
-3070 ASEAYSNALSSS
+3070 
-3082 ANTVEYDKLAK
+3082 
-3093 GVDYLGNNISLTS
+3093 
-3106 EEYQQFLDLSNKLAE
+3106 
-3121 AFPELVVRTDEYG
+3121 
-3134 NKLVGPDGLAGKV
+3134 
-3147 GEVTEAVDKMV
+3147 
-3158 QSLKETATAKFF
+3158 
-3170 DNGGGFF
+3170 
-3177 NWVHQWLS
+3177 
-3185 PTDSDLSVF
+3185 
-3194 GQQWENSVKNIS
+3194 
-3206 KAGNKLNDE
+3206 
-3215 TTITGTGFDA
+3215 
-3225 TTKGLNTK
+3225 
-3233 VKEQEDYVNSLT
+3233 
-3245 KGTEEYE
+3245 
-3252 KAYSELQ
+3252 
-3259 ELKKEQEAYQK
+3259 
-3270 VIHDSKQDILEYTD
+3270 
-3284 ALIDYAAT
+3284 
-3292 AEGIVDVGYKFS
+3292 
-3304 GLSSTIGAM
+3304 
-3313 DEDEQTFINAMV
+3313 
-3325 KIRGEDI
+3325 
-3332 DYTDMDD
+3332 
-3339 FKTQILSI
+3339 
-3347 SQEMTEIVKNNP
+3347 
-3359 AIVDVYYGTG
+3359 
-3369 EFKTVGES
+3369 
-3377 AEWKEKYRKELVEA
+3377 
-3391 LMDENGELSAD
+3391 
-3402 GKTMLISMGYKI
+3402 
-3414 DAEFK
+3414 
-3419 GVESVHVSTPLD
+3419 
-3431 ELLEAMGIDSDSMSG
+3431 
-3446 KISEEFANAVNG
+3446 
-3458 MTQDQYKRAFSLAQN
+3458 
-3473 GWMGSNIINNPQ
+3473 
-3485 AMMNMVNGEYYSGKD
+3485 
-3500 LSIRTEES
+3500 
-3508 KRIEARSAMDEN
+3508 
-3520 GETALT
+3520 
-3526 RRLRESLS
+3526 
-3534 SGERW
+3534 
-3539 DNKET
+3539 
-3544 IAQEFSEYGEEVW
+3544 
-3557 NQILNL
+3557 
-3563 QGELDDAGKL
+3563 
-3573 YGKEWQDALDTGL
+3573 
-3586 EEVSLSEFKDKLEYD
+3586 
-3601 SQSIAYEL
+3601 
-3609 EGLFTG
+3609 
-3615 IDFGED
+3615 
-3621 GIINTFSELK
+3621 
-3631 EALNSVDEI
+3631 
-3640 FDQIASAREEQNAS
+3640 
-3654 GQLSLETTLELL
+3654 
-3666 AANEDYINALSFE
+3666 
-3679 GDAITLKTDAEEI
+3679 
-3692 MARVR
+3692 
-3697 LQAVQAS
+3697 
-3704 IQATIAEK
+3704 
-3712 KNTLASLQ
+3712 
-3720 NQYQQLKTSG
+3720 
-3730 TYQEV
+3730 
-3735 ANATVTAANT
+3735 
-3745 KVEALQTE
+3745 
-3753 SDALINEA
+3753 
-3761 NNLEYVTRWWALY
+3761 
-3774 NQAKMGS
+3774 
-3781 ITPEQYSKAKGK
+3781 
-3793 IEFGNQKAKQF
+3793 
-3804 TKTVETTQVTLDAKQ
+3804 
-3819 TQEKLNSL
+3819 
-3827 QSEIDKLSGGMTY
+3827 
-3840 DIDENGNWTWKGKT
+3840 
-3854 HIGDDGQLHFDEG
+3854 
-3867 EIATWEHLGYKIQ
+3867 
-3880 DMLDSGKLTQSKWKK
+3880 
-3895 AYTNPIKN
+3895 
-3903 AGKAAKDTKD
+3903 
-3913 KVLDLLKAY
+3913 
-3922 DSLIDKEWEAMKV
+3922 
-3935 FDENTLTPTGYTQYF
+3935 
-3950 EKKRAS
+3950 
-3956 LEKLAAYYEGM
+3956 
-3967 MQNTNLTEEE
+3967 
-3977 RLDAEKNYIENQK
+3977 
-3990 AINNLDDEEVED
+3990 
-4002 KYKILELYGASIN
+4002 
-4015 SLILMKQQ
+4015 
-4023 LVKTS
+4023 
-4028 DTYEELLENQKDL
+4028 
-4041 NNLLQDEIDLRKE
+4041 
-4054 VSEWQQKLS
+4054 
-4063 DRELDY
+4063 
-4069 VKGSAWSN
+4069 
-4077 SSAYD
+4077 
-4082 AAMNA
+4082 
-4087 SLAEIEKQIEA
+4087 
-4098 TKASIQFNFS
+4098 
-4108 QAVYGY
+4108 
-4114 MTEGMSEME
+4114 
-4123 ARAHVAF
+4123 
-4130 GNSDYSKAYRE
+4130 
-4141 AQQEYLDLIDSKTEY
+4141 
-4156 VVNRTSAQIEE
+4156 
-4167 LSNKLQLL
+4167 
-4175 EDSKP
+4175 
-4180 QEWIRISDIE
+4180 
-4190 SYYASRSTL
+4190 
-4199 LQNQVSVYQ
+4199 
-4208 KALEDVSDLT
+4208 
-4218 DEQIKDLVD
+4218 
-4227 GLNEATIAL
+4227 
-4236 HEAKINALEDKT
+4236 
-4248 ELQEKQYDAIVY
+4248 
-4260 RINLYKDE
+4260 
-4268 LQDAIDAIEQAY
+4268 
-4280 EDEIKPLE
+4280 
-4288 RANQERA
+4288 
-4295 RAIELENLLL
+4295 
-4305 AKKNANKEKERV
+4305 
-4317 NQNMLSIKMAI
+4317 

>member
-37 GQVIDTKKAQ
+37 GQAIDTKKAQ
-47 EATKRLTNNGSQTND
+47 EATKRLTNNGTQTND

-67 NAQREQQISNMK
+67 NAQREQQISDMK

-90 GQSNKNKKKIA
+90 GQNSKNKKKIA

-120 QADMAIE
+120 QADMAID

-166 RAKKLQEKKSGFTPI
+166 RAKRLQEKKSGFTPI

-201 GLSLNQGITNMG
+201 GLSLNQGIASTG
-213 TKKPT
+213 TKKPAV
-218 IAKATKSKTVKM
+218 AKTTKSKTVKM
-230 PSTPKTIIN
+230 PTTPKTIVN
-239 SAVKADFVKA
+239 SAVKADFAKA
-249 ISSKDF
+249 ISSKNF

-261 EAIINQLSKSIQS
+261 EAIINYLSKSIQT
-274 QRNVSEEVAK
+274 QRNVSEGVAK

-289 YRSGFNLITKNSGG
+289 YRNSFNLIAKNSGG
-303 ISRALSKQQIESFT
+303 ISGALSKQQIESFAGT
-317 NVFASDKENI
+317 FASDKENI
-327 QGHSAE
+327 QGHSIE

-339 ALINGFNEGAKA
+339 ALIDGFNEGAKA
-351 SLTGAEYRN
+351 SLTGVEYRN

-399 YSVYFRRTGSEI
+399 YSVYFRRNGSEI

-426 WKKENNIKVSFAVG
+426 WKKENNIKVSFAAG

-465 LKEDGSPEVKG
+465 LKEDGTPEVKG
-476 VKVMETEETL
+476 VKVMETAETL

-520 NKVSSVMMGSEARE
+520 NKVSSVTMGSEARE

-618 PNTIADELVK
+618 PDTIADELVK

-646 GAAMPS
+646 GAVMPS

-686 RSLTQAF
+686 RSLSQAF
-693 DILRL
+693 DTLRL

-705 RKSSSDAMSQ
+705 REASSDAMSQ
-715 VITTTQQALDAGID
+715 VVTTTQQALDAGID

-736 RYQSYGLTQEEFDK
+736 RYKSYGLTQKEFDK
-750 AEREYY
+750 AERAYY
-756 KTFNPQMA
+756 QSFNPQITG
-764 DESNED
+764 ESDKD

-805 ATNAEDIV
+805 ATNTEDIV

-825 SLTSNEYQT
+825 SLASGDYQT

-892 EGGRRLTADTEK
+892 EGGRRLTADAEK

-913 VKQFWAAN
+913 VKQFWAAR
-921 GKEAIANADYLTLLN
+921 GKNAIADADYLTLLN
-936 DDVKERNYYSEFMGQ
+936 DDVKERNYYSEFIGQ

-981 EIQTVKD
+981 EIQTVTG

-1005 GVVTNKKGENVF
+1005 GVVTNKRGEDVF
-1017 ANPNETLASF
+1017 ANPEETLASF

-1038 KRIGKSA
+1038 ERIGKSA

-1122 IAGLKS
+1122 LAGLKS

-1141 KKGQEAQR
+1141 KKGLEAQKVR
-1149 IRQNLITA
+1149 KNLIAA

-1171 GTKDVEFRVQDGQVV
+1171 GTKDVEFRVQDGQIV
-1186 LQAGEQVYSDIL
+1186 LQAGDQVYSDIL

-1281 SANAALLQA
+1281 SANSALLQA

-1318 ELVRQATHNFVP
+1318 ELVKQATHNFVP

-1368 SSATKQDRLENVN
+1368 ASATKQDRLENVN
-1381 RLFSTLSAK
+1381 RLFSTLVAK
-1390 SIKDSGQRAITS
+1390 STKESGQRAITA
-1402 MSLRPRFENG
+1402 MSLKSRFEDG
-1412 KFTNKLSEDELN
+1412 KFTSKLSEEDLN

-1533 AQSKKVDI
+1533 AQSKSVDI
-1541 DDSWNKI
+1541 DGSWDTI
-1548 AQDLSRKWINK
+1548 AKNLSRKWINK

-1567 AFQNVGLFSDAATKT
+1567 AFENVGLFSDAATKT

-1626 LIGKNGMS
+1626 LIGKEGMS

-1641 VKDLVGAIHE
+1641 VKDLVSAIHE

-1672 LDEVMSGKQ
+1672 LDEIMNGKQ
-1681 FETVVSQIIA
+1681 FETVASQIIA
-1691 GGDKAQID
+1691 GGDKAQIAA
-1699 TLTKM
+1699 LAKM
-1704 GIASVDKEG
+1704 GVASVDKEG

-1733 EAFLKPMGLS
+1733 EAYLKPMGLS

-1764 RKDKTYLNNNGE
+1764 RKDKTYLNSNGE

-1782 DGTEETVE
+1782 DGTEETVD

-1814 SIDVNG
+1814 NIDVNG
-1820 ATEVNTNAPVAQT
+1820 ATEVNTNAPAVQANQT
-1833 SQATPQTNSIDKAA
+1833 ASQTNSIDKAA
-1847 NLRDAGG
+1847 NLRDTGG

-1890 RSVTQ
+1890 KSVTQ

-1910 TQSGNRASA
+1910 TQSGNKASA
-1919 LGTFAHAIVENIDNM
+1919 LGTFAHAIVENISNK
-1934 TDELMEQL
+1934 TDKLSDEFMQTLV
-1942 IDEVR
+1942 DEVR

-1957 SVTAEDLQ
+1957 SVTTEDLQ
-1965 RQQSRAQD
+1965 RQENRARD
-1973 VVNAARTSGAMNN
+1973 VVDAARKSGAMNS

-2076 FDDLSSDLKTRVA
+2076 FDDLSSELKTRVA

-2094 GFDKDTGAGDISAII
+2094 GFDKNTGAGDISAII

-2136 FVETTR
+2136 FVETTK
-2142 GKAASMATVAEGLER
+2142 GKAASMAMVAEGLER

-2175 ATTGYYQDG
+2175 ATTGYYQNG
-2184 KEINRPQFITDR
+2184 EKLNNRPQFITDR
-2196 INRNAGIQ
+2196 MNRNAGIQ
-2204 TSQGNKDIKDYINN
+2204 TSQGNKDIKDYLNN

-2229 QRTDLKVNNSSGY
+2229 QRTELKVNNSSGY
-2242 EKLEQQNIRTALNEQ
+2242 EKLEQENIRTALTQQ
-2257 LTLLK
+2257 LTLLR
-2262 QQGTIYAERVKE
+2262 QQGTVYAERVKE

-2353 NSAKSLNAVM
+2353 TSAKSLNAVM

-2377 QGMMLDF
+2377 QSMMLDF

-2462 AVDMAAAISAGDL
+2462 AVDMAAA
-2475 AAAMSRANV
+2475 
-2484 SAQLAGSSLDRYMAM
+2484 
-2499 ITTVSEVSQKT
+2499 
-2510 PETVGESFK
+2510 
-2519 TLYSR
+2519 
-2524 FQKIAA
+2524 
-2530 TKFEVSQ
+2530 
-2537 EEAEKEGLSQED
+2537 
-2549 FSNLNEIEQVLKAV
+2549 
-2563 GIAVRDSVDNFRAV
+2563 
-2577 DDIVDDISEKWTSFT
+2577 
-2592 DVQKSGIATAV
+2592 
-2603 AGTRQ
+2603 
-2608 RENFLIL
+2608 
-2615 MENMDLVAKYEK
+2615 
-2627 IAAESAGTAAKKME
+2627 
-2641 AYTSG
+2641 
-2646 VEAAQKRLTASLEKW
+2646 
-2661 ALILNSSGVLE
+2661 
-2672 TVYNGLAAVAD
+2672 
-2683 NLTLFGAALIAT
+2683 
-2695 AGIVGKGTLMS
+2695 
-2706 GAVGGA
+2706 
-2712 GKVAGFLGNIGQV
+2712 
-2725 FSGTANQSADTEYAK
+2725 
-2740 AAWSRMWAETSA
+2740 
-2752 SMDSVAGEVYSSA
+2752 
-2765 LNRAA
+2765 
-2770 AALSDEEKA
+2770 
-2779 TYKIIQSTFLAQETT
+2779 
-2794 DRKRIAE
+2794 
-2801 ELLNGNISDETV
+2801 
-2813 ALLDDTTKTKLISS
+2813 
-2827 LKAETLKVL
+2827 
-2836 QAEYNARYEDVVAI
+2836 
-2850 RNLKDQYKDEQNAS
+2850 
-2864 ELYEQAKKRAIA
+2864 
-2876 EMGMTE
+2876 
-2882 EQYRARE
+2882 
-2889 AEYDA
+2889 
-2894 RKKNFLARGALS
+2894 
-2906 GRNADPNYRR
+2906 
-2916 TFNQMGVNVGQSSNQ
+2916 
-2931 TGVGMVASGIGG
+2931 
-2943 LLGMLGGTWIGS
+2943 
-2955 SIGKNLGGTGG
+2955 
-2966 QTIGMLLGGSL
+2966 
-2977 GGKTLSKFGD
+2977 
-2987 EFGNA
+2987 
-2992 LVKARKKFLF
+2992 
-3002 NKELTKMLGGEASEQ
+3002 
-3017 LSARLSGAWK
+3017 
-3027 EFTTTIKPS
+3027 
-3036 SLAGLGIMVG
+3036 
-3046 AAVVAGIAQGIE
+3046 
-3058 NSKKNLQEAYNE
+3058 
-3070 ASEAYSNALSSS
+3070 
-3082 ANTVEYDKLAK
+3082 
-3093 GVDYLGNNISLTS
+3093 
-3106 EEYQQFLDLSNKLAE
+3106 
-3121 AFPELVVRTDEYG
+3121 
-3134 NKLVGPDGLAGKV
+3134 
-3147 GEVTEAVDKMV
+3147 
-3158 QSLKETATAKFF
+3158 
-3170 DNGGGFF
+3170 
-3177 NWVHQWLS
+3177 
-3185 PTDSDLSVF
+3185 
-3194 GQQWENSVKNIS
+3194 
-3206 KAGNKLNDE
+3206 
-3215 TTITGTGFDA
+3215 
-3225 TTKGLNTK
+3225 
-3233 VKEQEDYVNSLT
+3233 
-3245 KGTEEYE
+3245 
-3252 KAYSELQ
+3252 
-3259 ELKKEQEAYQK
+3259 
-3270 VIHDSKQDILEYTD
+3270 
-3284 ALIDYAAT
+3284 
-3292 AEGIVDVGYKFS
+3292 
-3304 GLSSTIGAM
+3304 
-3313 DEDEQTFINAMV
+3313 
-3325 KIRGEDI
+3325 
-3332 DYTDMDD
+3332 
-3339 FKTQILSI
+3339 
-3347 SQEMTEIVKNNP
+3347 
-3359 AIVDVYYGTG
+3359 
-3369 EFKTVGES
+3369 
-3377 AEWKEKYRKELVEA
+3377 
-3391 LMDENGELSAD
+3391 
-3402 GKTMLISMGYKI
+3402 
-3414 DAEFK
+3414 
-3419 GVESVHVSTPLD
+3419 
-3431 ELLEAMGIDSDSMSG
+3431 
-3446 KISEEFANAVNG
+3446 
-3458 MTQDQYKRAFSLAQN
+3458 
-3473 GWMGSNIINNPQ
+3473 
-3485 AMMNMVNGEYYSGKD
+3485 
-3500 LSIRTEES
+3500 
-3508 KRIEARSAMDEN
+3508 
-3520 GETALT
+3520 
-3526 RRLRESLS
+3526 
-3534 SGERW
+3534 
-3539 DNKET
+3539 
-3544 IAQEFSEYGEEVW
+3544 
-3557 NQILNL
+3557 
-3563 QGELDDAGKL
+3563 
-3573 YGKEWQDALDTGL
+3573 
-3586 EEVSLSEFKDKLEYD
+3586 
-3601 SQSIAYEL
+3601 
-3609 EGLFTG
+3609 
-3615 IDFGED
+3615 
-3621 GIINTFSELK
+3621 
-3631 EALNSVDEI
+3631 
-3640 FDQIASAREEQNAS
+3640 
-3654 GQLSLETTLELL
+3654 
-3666 AANEDYINALSFE
+3666 
-3679 GDAITLKTDAEEI
+3679 
-3692 MARVR
+3692 
-3697 LQAVQAS
+3697 
-3704 IQATIAEK
+3704 
-3712 KNTLASLQ
+3712 
-3720 NQYQQLKTSG
+3720 
-3730 TYQEV
+3730 
-3735 ANATVTAANT
+3735 
-3745 KVEALQTE
+3745 
-3753 SDALINEA
+3753 
-3761 NNLEYVTRWWALY
+3761 
-3774 NQAKMGS
+3774 
-3781 ITPEQYSKAKGK
+3781 
-3793 IEFGNQKAKQF
+3793 
-3804 TKTVETTQVTLDAKQ
+3804 
-3819 TQEKLNSL
+3819 
-3827 QSEIDKLSGGMTY
+3827 
-3840 DIDENGNWTWKGKT
+3840 
-3854 HIGDDGQLHFDEG
+3854 
-3867 EIATWEHLGYKIQ
+3867 
-3880 DMLDSGKLTQSKWKK
+3880 
-3895 AYTNPIKN
+3895 
-3903 AGKAAKDTKD
+3903 
-3913 KVLDLLKAY
+3913 
-3922 DSLIDKEWEAMKV
+3922 
-3935 FDENTLTPTGYTQYF
+3935 
-3950 EKKRAS
+3950 
-3956 LEKLAAYYEGM
+3956 
-3967 MQNTNLTEEE
+3967 
-3977 RLDAEKNYIENQK
+3977 
-3990 AINNLDDEEVED
+3990 
-4002 KYKILELYGASIN
+4002 
-4015 SLILMKQQ
+4015 
-4023 LVKTS
+4023 
-4028 DTYEELLENQKDL
+4028 
-4041 NNLLQDEIDLRKE
+4041 
-4054 VSEWQQKLS
+4054 
-4063 DRELDY
+4063 
-4069 VKGSAWSN
+4069 
-4077 SSAYD
+4077 
-4082 AAMNA
+4082 
-4087 SLAEIEKQIEA
+4087 
-4098 TKASIQFNFS
+4098 
-4108 QAVYGY
+4108 
-4114 MTEGMSEME
+4114 
-4123 ARAHVAF
+4123 
-4130 GNSDYSKAYRE
+4130 
-4141 AQQEYLDLIDSKTEY
+4141 
-4156 VVNRTSAQIEE
+4156 
-4167 LSNKLQLL
+4167 
-4175 EDSKP
+4175 
-4180 QEWIRISDIE
+4180 
-4190 SYYASRSTL
+4190 
-4199 LQNQVSVYQ
+4199 
-4208 KALEDVSDLT
+4208 
-4218 DEQIKDLVD
+4218 
-4227 GLNEATIAL
+4227 
-4236 HEAKINALEDKT
+4236 
-4248 ELQEKQYDAIVY
+4248 
-4260 RINLYKDE
+4260 
-4268 LQDAIDAIEQAY
+4268 
-4280 EDEIKPLE
+4280 
-4288 RANQERA
+4288 
-4295 RAIELENLLL
+4295 
-4305 AKKNANKEKERV
+4305 
-4317 NQNMLSIKMAI
+4317 

>member
-47 EATKRLTNNGSQTND
+47 EATKRLTNNGTQTND

-67 NAQREQQISNMK
+67 NAQREQQISDMK

-90 GQSNKNKKKIA
+90 GQNSKNKKKIA

-120 QADMAIE
+120 QADMAID

-166 RAKKLQEKKSGFTPI
+166 RAKRLQEKKSGFTPI

-201 GLSLNQGITNMG
+201 GLSLNQGIASTG
-213 TKKPT
+213 TKKPAV
-218 IAKATKSKTVKM
+218 AKTTKSKTVKM
-230 PSTPKTIIN
+230 PTTPKTIVN
-239 SAVKADFVKA
+239 SAVKADFAKA
-249 ISSKDF
+249 ISSKNF

-261 EAIINQLSKSIQS
+261 EAIINQLSKSIQT
-274 QRNVSEEVAK
+274 QRNVSEGVAK

-289 YRSGFNLITKNSGG
+289 YRNSFNLIAKNSGG
-303 ISRALSKQQIESFT
+303 ISGALSKQQIESFAGT
-317 NVFASDKENI
+317 FASDKENI
-327 QGHSAE
+327 QGHSVE

-351 SLTGAEYRN
+351 SLTGVEYRN

-399 YSVYFRRTGSEI
+399 YSVYFRRNGSEI

-465 LKEDGSPEVKG
+465 LKEDGTPEVKG
-476 VKVMETEETL
+476 VKVMETAETL

-520 NKVSSVMMGSEARE
+520 NKVSSVTMGSEARE

-618 PNTIADELVK
+618 PDTIADELVK

-646 GAAMPS
+646 GAVMPS

-686 RSLTQAF
+686 RSLSQAF
-693 DILRL
+693 DTLRL

-705 RKSSSDAMSQ
+705 REASSDAMSQ
-715 VITTTQQALDAGID
+715 VVTTTQQALDAGID

-736 RYQSYGLTQEEFDK
+736 RYKSYGLTQKEFDK
-750 AEREYY
+750 AERAYY
-756 KTFNPQMA
+756 QSFNPQITG
-764 DESNED
+764 ESDKD

-805 ATNAEDIV
+805 ATNTEDIV

-825 SLTSNEYQT
+825 SLASGDYQT

-892 EGGRRLTADTEK
+892 EGGRRLTADAEK

-913 VKQFWAAN
+913 VKQFWAAR
-921 GKEAIANADYLTLLN
+921 GKNAIADADYLTLLN
-936 DDVKERNYYSEFMGQ
+936 DDVKERNYYSEFIGQ

-981 EIQTVKD
+981 EIQTVTG

-1005 GVVTNKKGENVF
+1005 GVVTNKRGEDVF
-1017 ANPNETLASF
+1017 ANPEETLASF

-1038 KRIGKSA
+1038 ERIGKSA

-1122 IAGLKS
+1122 LAGLKS

-1141 KKGQEAQR
+1141 KKGLEAQKVR
-1149 IRQNLITA
+1149 KNLIAA

-1171 GTKDVEFRVQDGQVV
+1171 GTKDVEFRVQDGQIV
-1186 LQAGEQVYSDIL
+1186 LQAGDQVYSDIL

-1281 SANAALLQA
+1281 SANSVLLQA

-1318 ELVRQATHNFVP
+1318 ELVKQATHNFVP

-1368 SSATKQDRLENVN
+1368 ASATKQDRLENVN
-1381 RLFSTLSAK
+1381 RLFSTLVAK
-1390 SIKDSGQRAITS
+1390 STKESGQRAITA
-1402 MSLRPRFENG
+1402 MSLKSRFEDG
-1412 KFTNKLSEDELN
+1412 KFTSKLSEEDLN

-1533 AQSKKVDI
+1533 AQSKSVDI
-1541 DDSWNKI
+1541 DGSWDTI
-1548 AQDLSRKWINK
+1548 AKNLSRKWINK

-1567 AFQNVGLFSDAATKT
+1567 AFENVGLFSDAATKT

-1626 LIGKNGMS
+1626 LIGKEGMS

-1641 VKDLVGAIHE
+1641 VKDLVSAIHE

-1672 LDEVMSGKQ
+1672 LDEIMNGKQ
-1681 FETVVSQIIA
+1681 FETVASQIIA
-1691 GGDKAQID
+1691 GGDKAQIAA
-1699 TLTKM
+1699 LAKM
-1704 GIASVDKEG
+1704 GVASVDKEG

-1733 EAFLKPMGLS
+1733 EAYLKPMGLS

-1764 RKDKTYLNNNGE
+1764 RKDKTYLNSNGE

-1782 DGTEETVE
+1782 DGTEETVD

-1814 SIDVNG
+1814 NIDVNG
-1820 ATEVNTNAPVAQT
+1820 ATEVNTNAPAVQANQT
-1833 SQATPQTNSIDKAA
+1833 ASQTNSIDKAA

-1890 RSVTQ
+1890 KSVTQ

-1910 TQSGNRASA
+1910 TQSGNKASA
-1919 LGTFAHAIVENIDNM
+1919 LGTFAHAIVENISNK
-1934 TDELMEQL
+1934 TDKLSDEFMQTLV
-1942 IDEVR
+1942 DEVR

-1957 SVTAEDLQ
+1957 SVTTEDLQ
-1965 RQQSRAQD
+1965 RQENRARD
-1973 VVNAARTSGAMNN
+1973 VVDAARKSGAMNS

-2076 FDDLSSDLKTRVA
+2076 FDDLSSELKTRVA

-2094 GFDKDTGAGDISAII
+2094 GFDKNTGAGDISAII

-2136 FVETTR
+2136 FVETTK
-2142 GKAASMATVAEGLER
+2142 GKAASMAMVAEGLER

-2175 ATTGYYQDG
+2175 ATTGYYQNG
-2184 KEINRPQFITDR
+2184 EKLNNRPQFITDR
-2196 INRNAGIQ
+2196 MNRNAGIQ
-2204 TSQGNKDIKDYINN
+2204 TSQGNKDIKDYLNN

-2229 QRTDLKVNNSSGY
+2229 QRTELKVNNSSGY
-2242 EKLEQQNIRTALNEQ
+2242 EKLEQENIRTALTQQ
-2257 LTLLK
+2257 LTLLR
-2262 QQGTIYAERVKE
+2262 QQGTVYAERVKE

-2353 NSAKSLNAVM
+2353 TSAKSLNAVM

-2377 QGMMLDF
+2377 QSMMLDF

-2462 AVDMAAAISAGDL
+2462 AVDMAAA
-2475 AAAMSRANV
+2475 
-2484 SAQLAGSSLDRYMAM
+2484 
-2499 ITTVSEVSQKT
+2499 
-2510 PETVGESFK
+2510 
-2519 TLYSR
+2519 
-2524 FQKIAA
+2524 
-2530 TKFEVSQ
+2530 
-2537 EEAEKEGLSQED
+2537 
-2549 FSNLNEIEQVLKAV
+2549 
-2563 GIAVRDSVDNFRAV
+2563 
-2577 DDIVDDISEKWTSFT
+2577 
-2592 DVQKSGIATAV
+2592 
-2603 AGTRQ
+2603 
-2608 RENFLIL
+2608 
-2615 MENMDLVAKYEK
+2615 
-2627 IAAESAGTAAKKME
+2627 
-2641 AYTSG
+2641 
-2646 VEAAQKRLTASLEKW
+2646 
-2661 ALILNSSGVLE
+2661 
-2672 TVYNGLAAVAD
+2672 
-2683 NLTLFGAALIAT
+2683 
-2695 AGIVGKGTLMS
+2695 
-2706 GAVGGA
+2706 
-2712 GKVAGFLGNIGQV
+2712 
-2725 FSGTANQSADTEYAK
+2725 
-2740 AAWSRMWAETSA
+2740 
-2752 SMDSVAGEVYSSA
+2752 
-2765 LNRAA
+2765 
-2770 AALSDEEKA
+2770 
-2779 TYKIIQSTFLAQETT
+2779 
-2794 DRKRIAE
+2794 
-2801 ELLNGNISDETV
+2801 
-2813 ALLDDTTKTKLISS
+2813 
-2827 LKAETLKVL
+2827 
-2836 QAEYNARYEDVVAI
+2836 
-2850 RNLKDQYKDEQNAS
+2850 
-2864 ELYEQAKKRAIA
+2864 
-2876 EMGMTE
+2876 
-2882 EQYRARE
+2882 
-2889 AEYDA
+2889 
-2894 RKKNFLARGALS
+2894 
-2906 GRNADPNYRR
+2906 
-2916 TFNQMGVNVGQSSNQ
+2916 
-2931 TGVGMVASGIGG
+2931 
-2943 LLGMLGGTWIGS
+2943 
-2955 SIGKNLGGTGG
+2955 
-2966 QTIGMLLGGSL
+2966 
-2977 GGKTLSKFGD
+2977 
-2987 EFGNA
+2987 
-2992 LVKARKKFLF
+2992 
-3002 NKELTKMLGGEASEQ
+3002 
-3017 LSARLSGAWK
+3017 
-3027 EFTTTIKPS
+3027 
-3036 SLAGLGIMVG
+3036 
-3046 AAVVAGIAQGIE
+3046 
-3058 NSKKNLQEAYNE
+3058 
-3070 ASEAYSNALSSS
+3070 
-3082 ANTVEYDKLAK
+3082 
-3093 GVDYLGNNISLTS
+3093 
-3106 EEYQQFLDLSNKLAE
+3106 
-3121 AFPELVVRTDEYG
+3121 
-3134 NKLVGPDGLAGKV
+3134 
-3147 GEVTEAVDKMV
+3147 
-3158 QSLKETATAKFF
+3158 
-3170 DNGGGFF
+3170 
-3177 NWVHQWLS
+3177 
-3185 PTDSDLSVF
+3185 
-3194 GQQWENSVKNIS
+3194 
-3206 KAGNKLNDE
+3206 
-3215 TTITGTGFDA
+3215 
-3225 TTKGLNTK
+3225 
-3233 VKEQEDYVNSLT
+3233 
-3245 KGTEEYE
+3245 
-3252 KAYSELQ
+3252 
-3259 ELKKEQEAYQK
+3259 
-3270 VIHDSKQDILEYTD
+3270 
-3284 ALIDYAAT
+3284 
-3292 AEGIVDVGYKFS
+3292 
-3304 GLSSTIGAM
+3304 
-3313 DEDEQTFINAMV
+3313 
-3325 KIRGEDI
+3325 
-3332 DYTDMDD
+3332 
-3339 FKTQILSI
+3339 
-3347 SQEMTEIVKNNP
+3347 
-3359 AIVDVYYGTG
+3359 
-3369 EFKTVGES
+3369 
-3377 AEWKEKYRKELVEA
+3377 
-3391 LMDENGELSAD
+3391 
-3402 GKTMLISMGYKI
+3402 
-3414 DAEFK
+3414 
-3419 GVESVHVSTPLD
+3419 
-3431 ELLEAMGIDSDSMSG
+3431 
-3446 KISEEFANAVNG
+3446 
-3458 MTQDQYKRAFSLAQN
+3458 
-3473 GWMGSNIINNPQ
+3473 
-3485 AMMNMVNGEYYSGKD
+3485 
-3500 LSIRTEES
+3500 
-3508 KRIEARSAMDEN
+3508 
-3520 GETALT
+3520 
-3526 RRLRESLS
+3526 
-3534 SGERW
+3534 
-3539 DNKET
+3539 
-3544 IAQEFSEYGEEVW
+3544 
-3557 NQILNL
+3557 
-3563 QGELDDAGKL
+3563 
-3573 YGKEWQDALDTGL
+3573 
-3586 EEVSLSEFKDKLEYD
+3586 
-3601 SQSIAYEL
+3601 
-3609 EGLFTG
+3609 
-3615 IDFGED
+3615 
-3621 GIINTFSELK
+3621 
-3631 EALNSVDEI
+3631 
-3640 FDQIASAREEQNAS
+3640 
-3654 GQLSLETTLELL
+3654 
-3666 AANEDYINALSFE
+3666 
-3679 GDAITLKTDAEEI
+3679 
-3692 MARVR
+3692 
-3697 LQAVQAS
+3697 
-3704 IQATIAEK
+3704 
-3712 KNTLASLQ
+3712 
-3720 NQYQQLKTSG
+3720 
-3730 TYQEV
+3730 
-3735 ANATVTAANT
+3735 
-3745 KVEALQTE
+3745 
-3753 SDALINEA
+3753 
-3761 NNLEYVTRWWALY
+3761 
-3774 NQAKMGS
+3774 
-3781 ITPEQYSKAKGK
+3781 
-3793 IEFGNQKAKQF
+3793 
-3804 TKTVETTQVTLDAKQ
+3804 
-3819 TQEKLNSL
+3819 
-3827 QSEIDKLSGGMTY
+3827 
-3840 DIDENGNWTWKGKT
+3840 
-3854 HIGDDGQLHFDEG
+3854 
-3867 EIATWEHLGYKIQ
+3867 
-3880 DMLDSGKLTQSKWKK
+3880 
-3895 AYTNPIKN
+3895 
-3903 AGKAAKDTKD
+3903 
-3913 KVLDLLKAY
+3913 
-3922 DSLIDKEWEAMKV
+3922 
-3935 FDENTLTPTGYTQYF
+3935 
-3950 EKKRAS
+3950 
-3956 LEKLAAYYEGM
+3956 
-3967 MQNTNLTEEE
+3967 
-3977 RLDAEKNYIENQK
+3977 
-3990 AINNLDDEEVED
+3990 
-4002 KYKILELYGASIN
+4002 
-4015 SLILMKQQ
+4015 
-4023 LVKTS
+4023 
-4028 DTYEELLENQKDL
+4028 
-4041 NNLLQDEIDLRKE
+4041 
-4054 VSEWQQKLS
+4054 
-4063 DRELDY
+4063 
-4069 VKGSAWSN
+4069 
-4077 SSAYD
+4077 
-4082 AAMNA
+4082 
-4087 SLAEIEKQIEA
+4087 
-4098 TKASIQFNFS
+4098 
-4108 QAVYGY
+4108 
-4114 MTEGMSEME
+4114 
-4123 ARAHVAF
+4123 
-4130 GNSDYSKAYRE
+4130 
-4141 AQQEYLDLIDSKTEY
+4141 
-4156 VVNRTSAQIEE
+4156 
-4167 LSNKLQLL
+4167 
-4175 EDSKP
+4175 
-4180 QEWIRISDIE
+4180 
-4190 SYYASRSTL
+4190 
-4199 LQNQVSVYQ
+4199 
-4208 KALEDVSDLT
+4208 
-4218 DEQIKDLVD
+4218 
-4227 GLNEATIAL
+4227 
-4236 HEAKINALEDKT
+4236 
-4248 ELQEKQYDAIVY
+4248 
-4260 RINLYKDE
+4260 
-4268 LQDAIDAIEQAY
+4268 
-4280 EDEIKPLE
+4280 
-4288 RANQERA
+4288 
-4295 RAIELENLLL
+4295 
-4305 AKKNANKEKERV
+4305 
-4317 NQNMLSIKMAI
+4317 

>member
-47 EATKRLTNNGSQTND
+47 EATKRLTSNGAQAND

-90 GQSNKNKKKIA
+90 GQNNKNKKKIA

-120 QADMAIE
+120 QADIAIE
-127 MIKQAE
+127 MIKQVE

-166 RAKKLQEKKSGFTPI
+166 RAKRLQEKKSGFTPI

-201 GLSLNQGITNMG
+201 GLSLNQGITNTG

-218 IAKATKSKTVKM
+218 VVKATKSKTVKM
-230 PSTPKTIIN
+230 PNTPKTIIN
-239 SAVKADFVKA
+239 NAVKADFVKA

-274 QRNVSEEVAK
+274 QRSVSEEVAK

-303 ISRALSKQQIESFT
+303 ISGTLSKQQIESFT

-339 ALINGFNEGAKA
+339 TLINGFNEGTKA

-399 YSVYFRRTGSEI
+399 YSVYFRRNGSEI

-446 AGGRI
+446 AGGKI

-465 LKEDGSPEVKG
+465 LKEDGTPEVKG
-476 VKVMETEETL
+476 VKVMETAETL

-646 GAAMPS
+646 GTAMPS

-693 DILRL
+693 DTLRL

-705 RKSSSDAMSQ
+705 RETSSDAMSR
-715 VITTTQQALDAGID
+715 VVTTTQQALDAGID

-764 DESNED
+764 GESNED

-790 KIIAETESIQRNVSK
+790 KIITETESIQRNVSK

-825 SLTSNEYQT
+825 SLASNEYQT
-834 GSVIDINQTVG
+834 GSVIDINQIVG

-913 VKQFWAAN
+913 VKQFWAEN
-921 GKEAIANADYLTLLN
+921 GKAAIANADYLTLLN

-1005 GVVTNKKGENVF
+1005 GVVTNKRGEDVF
-1017 ANPNETLASF
+1017 ANPEETLASF

-1114 NLKDREKV
+1114 NLKDREKI

-1149 IRQNLITA
+1149 IRQNLIAA

-1295 EAFEKAKQY
+1295 EAFDKAKQY

-1381 RLFSTLSAK
+1381 RLFSMLRAK
-1390 SIKDSGQRAITS
+1390 SIKESGQRAITS
-1402 MSLRPRFENG
+1402 MSLRPRFEDG
-1412 KFTNKLSEDELN
+1412 KFTNKLSEEALN

-1441 NNTFTTEVGRYPYTQ
+1441 NNAFTTEVGRYPYTQ
-1456 GMEGYTARLGLD
+1456 GMEGYTTRLGLD

-1533 AQSKKVDI
+1533 AQNKNVNI

-1641 VKDLVGAIHE
+1641 VKDLVSAIHE

-1699 TLTKM
+1699 ALTKM

-1713 KFASFNGATMANLVE
+1713 KFTSFNGATMANLVE

-1833 SQATPQTNSIDKAA
+1833 NQSTSQTNSIDKAA
-1847 NLRDAGG
+1847 NLRDADG

-1919 LGTFAHAIVENIDNM
+1919 LGTFAHAIVENINNK
-1934 TDELMEQL
+1934 TDQL
-1942 IDEVR
+1942 SDEFMQSLVDEVR

-1957 SVTAEDLQ
+1957 SVTAEDIE
-1965 RQQSRAQD
+1965 RQKNRAYD
-1973 VVNAARTSGAMNN
+1973 VIGAARTSGAMND

-2058 EYSQVVEK
+2058 EYSQVVKK
-2066 LKQAQSQGKS
+2066 LKQAQSEGKS
-2076 FDDLSSDLKTRVA
+2076 FDSLSSDLKNRVA

-2136 FVETTR
+2136 FVETTK

-2184 KEINRPQFITDR
+2184 KKINRPQFITDR
-2196 INRNAGIQ
+2196 INRNTGIQ

-2229 QRTDLKVNNSSGY
+2229 QRTELKVNNSSGY
-2242 EKLEQQNIRTALNEQ
+2242 EKLEQQNIRTALSEQ

-2262 QQGTIYAERVKE
+2262 QQGAVYAERVKE

-2306 NATYKEQRGVLETIG
+2306 TATYKEQRGVLETIG

-2331 VSIDVIANQLAMTVR
+2331 VSVDVIANQLAMTVR

-2353 NSAKSLNAVM
+2353 TSAKSLNAVM

-2377 QGMMLDF
+2377 QSMMLDF

-2462 AVDMAAAISAGDL
+2462 V
-2475 AAAMSRANV
+2475 
-2484 SAQLAGSSLDRYMAM
+2484 
-2499 ITTVSEVSQKT
+2499 
-2510 PETVGESFK
+2510 
-2519 TLYSR
+2519 
-2524 FQKIAA
+2524 
-2530 TKFEVSQ
+2530 TKCSVC
-2537 EEAEKEGLSQED
+2537 
-2549 FSNLNEIEQVLKAV
+2549 QV
-2563 GIAVRDSVDNFRAV
+2563 I
-2577 DDIVDDISEKWTSFT
+2577 
-2592 DVQKSGIATAV
+2592 
-2603 AGTRQ
+2603 
-2608 RENFLIL
+2608 
-2615 MENMDLVAKYEK
+2615 
-2627 IAAESAGTAAKKME
+2627 
-2641 AYTSG
+2641 
-2646 VEAAQKRLTASLEKW
+2646 
-2661 ALILNSSGVLE
+2661 
-2672 TVYNGLAAVAD
+2672 
-2683 NLTLFGAALIAT
+2683 
-2695 AGIVGKGTLMS
+2695 
-2706 GAVGGA
+2706 
-2712 GKVAGFLGNIGQV
+2712 
-2725 FSGTANQSADTEYAK
+2725 
-2740 AAWSRMWAETSA
+2740 
-2752 SMDSVAGEVYSSA
+2752 
-2765 LNRAA
+2765 
-2770 AALSDEEKA
+2770 
-2779 TYKIIQSTFLAQETT
+2779 
-2794 DRKRIAE
+2794 
-2801 ELLNGNISDETV
+2801 
-2813 ALLDDTTKTKLISS
+2813 
-2827 LKAETLKVL
+2827 
-2836 QAEYNARYEDVVAI
+2836 
-2850 RNLKDQYKDEQNAS
+2850 
-2864 ELYEQAKKRAIA
+2864 
-2876 EMGMTE
+2876 
-2882 EQYRARE
+2882 
-2889 AEYDA
+2889 
-2894 RKKNFLARGALS
+2894 
-2906 GRNADPNYRR
+2906 
-2916 TFNQMGVNVGQSSNQ
+2916 
-2931 TGVGMVASGIGG
+2931 GIGH
-2943 LLGMLGGTWIGS
+2943 
-2955 SIGKNLGGTGG
+2955 
-2966 QTIGMLLGGSL
+2966 
-2977 GGKTLSKFGD
+2977 KFKCG
-2987 EFGNA
+2987 
-2992 LVKARKKFLF
+2992 
-3002 NKELTKMLGGEASEQ
+3002 
-3017 LSARLSGAWK
+3017 
-3027 EFTTTIKPS
+3027 
-3036 SLAGLGIMVG
+3036 
-3046 AAVVAGIAQGIE
+3046 
-3058 NSKKNLQEAYNE
+3058 
-3070 ASEAYSNALSSS
+3070 
-3082 ANTVEYDKLAK
+3082 
-3093 GVDYLGNNISLTS
+3093 
-3106 EEYQQFLDLSNKLAE
+3106 
-3121 AFPELVVRTDEYG
+3121 
-3134 NKLVGPDGLAGKV
+3134 
-3147 GEVTEAVDKMV
+3147 
-3158 QSLKETATAKFF
+3158 
-3170 DNGGGFF
+3170 
-3177 NWVHQWLS
+3177 
-3185 PTDSDLSVF
+3185 
-3194 GQQWENSVKNIS
+3194 
-3206 KAGNKLNDE
+3206 
-3215 TTITGTGFDA
+3215 
-3225 TTKGLNTK
+3225 
-3233 VKEQEDYVNSLT
+3233 
-3245 KGTEEYE
+3245 
-3252 KAYSELQ
+3252 
-3259 ELKKEQEAYQK
+3259 
-3270 VIHDSKQDILEYTD
+3270 
-3284 ALIDYAAT
+3284 
-3292 AEGIVDVGYKFS
+3292 
-3304 GLSSTIGAM
+3304 
-3313 DEDEQTFINAMV
+3313 
-3325 KIRGEDI
+3325 
-3332 DYTDMDD
+3332 
-3339 FKTQILSI
+3339 
-3347 SQEMTEIVKNNP
+3347 
-3359 AIVDVYYGTG
+3359 
-3369 EFKTVGES
+3369 
-3377 AEWKEKYRKELVEA
+3377 
-3391 LMDENGELSAD
+3391 
-3402 GKTMLISMGYKI
+3402 
-3414 DAEFK
+3414 
-3419 GVESVHVSTPLD
+3419 
-3431 ELLEAMGIDSDSMSG
+3431 
-3446 KISEEFANAVNG
+3446 
-3458 MTQDQYKRAFSLAQN
+3458 
-3473 GWMGSNIINNPQ
+3473 
-3485 AMMNMVNGEYYSGKD
+3485 
-3500 LSIRTEES
+3500 
-3508 KRIEARSAMDEN
+3508 
-3520 GETALT
+3520 
-3526 RRLRESLS
+3526 
-3534 SGERW
+3534 
-3539 DNKET
+3539 
-3544 IAQEFSEYGEEVW
+3544 
-3557 NQILNL
+3557 
-3563 QGELDDAGKL
+3563 
-3573 YGKEWQDALDTGL
+3573 
-3586 EEVSLSEFKDKLEYD
+3586 
-3601 SQSIAYEL
+3601 
-3609 EGLFTG
+3609 
-3615 IDFGED
+3615 
-3621 GIINTFSELK
+3621 
-3631 EALNSVDEI
+3631 
-3640 FDQIASAREEQNAS
+3640 
-3654 GQLSLETTLELL
+3654 
-3666 AANEDYINALSFE
+3666 
-3679 GDAITLKTDAEEI
+3679 
-3692 MARVR
+3692 
-3697 LQAVQAS
+3697 
-3704 IQATIAEK
+3704 
-3712 KNTLASLQ
+3712 
-3720 NQYQQLKTSG
+3720 
-3730 TYQEV
+3730 
-3735 ANATVTAANT
+3735 
-3745 KVEALQTE
+3745 
-3753 SDALINEA
+3753 
-3761 NNLEYVTRWWALY
+3761 
-3774 NQAKMGS
+3774 
-3781 ITPEQYSKAKGK
+3781 
-3793 IEFGNQKAKQF
+3793 
-3804 TKTVETTQVTLDAKQ
+3804 
-3819 TQEKLNSL
+3819 
-3827 QSEIDKLSGGMTY
+3827 
-3840 DIDENGNWTWKGKT
+3840 
-3854 HIGDDGQLHFDEG
+3854 
-3867 EIATWEHLGYKIQ
+3867 
-3880 DMLDSGKLTQSKWKK
+3880 
-3895 AYTNPIKN
+3895 
-3903 AGKAAKDTKD
+3903 
-3913 KVLDLLKAY
+3913 
-3922 DSLIDKEWEAMKV
+3922 
-3935 FDENTLTPTGYTQYF
+3935 
-3950 EKKRAS
+3950 
-3956 LEKLAAYYEGM
+3956 
-3967 MQNTNLTEEE
+3967 
-3977 RLDAEKNYIENQK
+3977 
-3990 AINNLDDEEVED
+3990 
-4002 KYKILELYGASIN
+4002 
-4015 SLILMKQQ
+4015 
-4023 LVKTS
+4023 
-4028 DTYEELLENQKDL
+4028 
-4041 NNLLQDEIDLRKE
+4041 
-4054 VSEWQQKLS
+4054 
-4063 DRELDY
+4063 
-4069 VKGSAWSN
+4069 
-4077 SSAYD
+4077 
-4082 AAMNA
+4082 
-4087 SLAEIEKQIEA
+4087 
-4098 TKASIQFNFS
+4098 
-4108 QAVYGY
+4108 
-4114 MTEGMSEME
+4114 
-4123 ARAHVAF
+4123 
-4130 GNSDYSKAYRE
+4130 
-4141 AQQEYLDLIDSKTEY
+4141 
-4156 VVNRTSAQIEE
+4156 
-4167 LSNKLQLL
+4167 
-4175 EDSKP
+4175 
-4180 QEWIRISDIE
+4180 
-4190 SYYASRSTL
+4190 
-4199 LQNQVSVYQ
+4199 
-4208 KALEDVSDLT
+4208 
-4218 DEQIKDLVD
+4218 
-4227 GLNEATIAL
+4227 
-4236 HEAKINALEDKT
+4236 
-4248 ELQEKQYDAIVY
+4248 
-4260 RINLYKDE
+4260 
-4268 LQDAIDAIEQAY
+4268 
-4280 EDEIKPLE
+4280 
-4288 RANQERA
+4288 
-4295 RAIELENLLL
+4295 
-4305 AKKNANKEKERV
+4305 
-4317 NQNMLSIKMAI
+4317 

>member
-10 QRIED
+10 QRVED
-15 IQTKAYS
+15 IQAKAYS

-47 EATKRLTNNGSQTND
+47 EATKRLTNNGTQTND

-90 GQSNKNKKKIA
+90 GQNSKNKKKIA

-120 QADMAIE
+120 QADMAID

-138 VDEQRKAYEFIYQAL
+138 VEEQRKAYEFIYQAL

-166 RAKKLQEKKSGFTPI
+166 RAKRLQEKKSGFTPI

-201 GLSLNQGITNMG
+201 GLSLNQGITNTG

-218 IAKATKSKTVKM
+218 VAKATKSKTVKM
-230 PSTPKTIIN
+230 PTTPKTMVN

-261 EAIINQLSKSIQS
+261 EAIINQLTKSIQT
-274 QRNVSEEVAK
+274 QRSVSEEAAK

-289 YRSGFNLITKNSGG
+289 YRNSFNLITKNSGG
-303 ISRALSKQQIESFT
+303 ISGALSKQQIESFAGI
-317 NVFASDKENI
+317 FASDKENI
-327 QGHSAE
+327 QGHSVE

-399 YSVYFRRTGSEI
+399 YSVYFRRNGSEI

-465 LKEDGSPEVKG
+465 LKEDGTPEVKG
-476 VKVMETEETL
+476 VKVMETAETL

-500 TKYSSDQI
+500 AKYSSDQI

-520 NKVSSVMMGSEARE
+520 NKVSSVTMGSEARE

-573 KEALGGYFTGKNEGY
+573 KEALSGYFTGNNEGY

-618 PNTIADELVK
+618 PDTIADELVK

-686 RSLTQAF
+686 RSLSQAF
-693 DILRL
+693 DTLRL

-705 RKSSSDAMSQ
+705 REASSDAMSQ
-715 VITTTQQALDAGID
+715 VVTTTQQALDAGID

-736 RYQSYGLTQEEFDK
+736 RYKSYGLTQKEFDE
-750 AEREYY
+750 AERAYY
-756 KTFNPQMA
+756 QSLNPQMA
-764 DESNED
+764 GESDKD

-805 ATNAEDIV
+805 ATNTEDIV

-825 SLTSNEYQT
+825 SLASGDYQT

-892 EGGRRLTADTEK
+892 EGGRRLTADAEK

-913 VKQFWAAN
+913 VKQFWAAR
-921 GKEAIANADYLTLLN
+921 GKNAIADADYLTLLN

-981 EIQTVKD
+981 EIQTVTG

-1005 GVVTNKKGENVF
+1005 GVVTNKRGEDVF
-1017 ANPNETLASF
+1017 ANPEETLASF

-1038 KRIGKSA
+1038 ERIGKSA

-1059 SLGIGQHNIY
+1059 SLGVGQHNIY

-1114 NLKDREKV
+1114 DLKDREKV

-1141 KKGQEAQR
+1141 KKGLEAQKVR
-1149 IRQNLITA
+1149 KNLIAA

-1171 GTKDVEFRVQDGQVV
+1171 GTKDVEFRVQDGQIV
-1186 LQAGEQVYSDIL
+1186 LQAGDQVYSDIL

-1281 SANAALLQA
+1281 SANSALLQA

-1318 ELVRQATHNFVP
+1318 ELVKQATHNFVP

-1381 RLFSTLSAK
+1381 RLFSTLVAK
-1390 SIKDSGQRAITS
+1390 STKESGQRAITA
-1402 MSLRPRFENG
+1402 MSLKSRFEDG
-1412 KFTNKLSEDELN
+1412 KFTNKLSEEDLN

-1533 AQSKKVDI
+1533 AQSKSADI
-1541 DDSWNKI
+1541 DKGWDTI
-1548 AQDLSRKWINK
+1548 AQNLSKKWINK

-1567 AFQNVGLFSDAATKT
+1567 AFENVGLFSDAATKT
-1582 RESMYKTGFADNNGA
+1582 RESMYKTGFADNNGT

-1626 LIGKNGMS
+1626 LIGKEGMS

-1641 VKDLVGAIHE
+1641 VKDLVSAIHE

-1672 LDEVMSGKQ
+1672 LDEIMNGKQ
-1681 FETVVSQIIA
+1681 FETVASQIIA

-1699 TLTKM
+1699 ALAKM
-1704 GIASVDKEG
+1704 GVASVDKEG
-1713 KFASFNGATMANLVE
+1713 KFASFNGATMANLIE

-1733 EAFLKPMGLS
+1733 EAYLKPMGLS

-1764 RKDKTYLNNNGE
+1764 RKDKTYLNGNGE

-1782 DGTEETVE
+1782 DGTEETVD

-1800 IVNAQNGKVVVNAG
+1800 IVNAQNGKVIVNAG
-1814 SIDVNG
+1814 NIDVNG
-1820 ATEVNTNAPVAQT
+1820 ATEVNTNAPAVQANQT
-1833 SQATPQTNSIDKAA
+1833 ASQTNSIDKAA

-1890 RSVTQ
+1890 KSVTQ

-1910 TQSGNRASA
+1910 TQSGNKASA
-1919 LGTFAHAIVENIDNM
+1919 LGTFAHAIVENISNK
-1934 TDELMEQL
+1934 TDKLSDEFMQTLV
-1942 IDEVR
+1942 DEVR

-1957 SVTAEDLQ
+1957 SVTTEDLQ
-1965 RQQSRAQD
+1965 RQENRARD
-1973 VVNAARTSGAMNN
+1973 VVDAARKSGAMNS

-2076 FDDLSSDLKTRVA
+2076 FDDLSSELKTRVA

-2094 GFDKDTGAGDISAII
+2094 GFDKNTGAGDISTII

-2136 FVETTR
+2136 FVETTK
-2142 GKAASMATVAEGLER
+2142 GKAASMAMVAEGLER

-2175 ATTGYYQDG
+2175 ATTGYYQNG
-2184 KEINRPQFITDR
+2184 EKLNNRPQFITDR
-2196 INRNAGIQ
+2196 MNRNAGIQ
-2204 TSQGNKDIKDYINN
+2204 TSQGNKDIKDYLNN

-2229 QRTDLKVNNSSGY
+2229 QRTELKVNNSSGY
-2242 EKLEQQNIRTALNEQ
+2242 EKLEQENIRTALTQQ
-2257 LTLLK
+2257 LTLLR
-2262 QQGTIYAERVKE
+2262 QQGTVYAERVKE

-2297 QHQVKLAKI
+2297 QHQVKLTKI
-2306 NATYKEQRGVLETIG
+2306 NATYREQKGVLETIG

-2353 NSAKSLNAVM
+2353 TSAKSLNAVM

-2377 QGMMLDF
+2377 QSMMLDF
-2384 NTLARK
+2384 NILARK

-2462 AVDMAAAISAGDL
+2462 V
-2475 AAAMSRANV
+2475 
-2484 SAQLAGSSLDRYMAM
+2484 
-2499 ITTVSEVSQKT
+2499 
-2510 PETVGESFK
+2510 
-2519 TLYSR
+2519 
-2524 FQKIAA
+2524 
-2530 TKFEVSQ
+2530 TKCSVC
-2537 EEAEKEGLSQED
+2537 
-2549 FSNLNEIEQVLKAV
+2549 QV
-2563 GIAVRDSVDNFRAV
+2563 I
-2577 DDIVDDISEKWTSFT
+2577 
-2592 DVQKSGIATAV
+2592 
-2603 AGTRQ
+2603 
-2608 RENFLIL
+2608 
-2615 MENMDLVAKYEK
+2615 
-2627 IAAESAGTAAKKME
+2627 
-2641 AYTSG
+2641 
-2646 VEAAQKRLTASLEKW
+2646 
-2661 ALILNSSGVLE
+2661 
-2672 TVYNGLAAVAD
+2672 
-2683 NLTLFGAALIAT
+2683 
-2695 AGIVGKGTLMS
+2695 
-2706 GAVGGA
+2706 
-2712 GKVAGFLGNIGQV
+2712 
-2725 FSGTANQSADTEYAK
+2725 
-2740 AAWSRMWAETSA
+2740 
-2752 SMDSVAGEVYSSA
+2752 
-2765 LNRAA
+2765 
-2770 AALSDEEKA
+2770 
-2779 TYKIIQSTFLAQETT
+2779 
-2794 DRKRIAE
+2794 
-2801 ELLNGNISDETV
+2801 
-2813 ALLDDTTKTKLISS
+2813 
-2827 LKAETLKVL
+2827 
-2836 QAEYNARYEDVVAI
+2836 
-2850 RNLKDQYKDEQNAS
+2850 
-2864 ELYEQAKKRAIA
+2864 
-2876 EMGMTE
+2876 
-2882 EQYRARE
+2882 
-2889 AEYDA
+2889 
-2894 RKKNFLARGALS
+2894 
-2906 GRNADPNYRR
+2906 
-2916 TFNQMGVNVGQSSNQ
+2916 
-2931 TGVGMVASGIGG
+2931 GIGH
-2943 LLGMLGGTWIGS
+2943 
-2955 SIGKNLGGTGG
+2955 
-2966 QTIGMLLGGSL
+2966 
-2977 GGKTLSKFGD
+2977 KFKCG
-2987 EFGNA
+2987 
-2992 LVKARKKFLF
+2992 
-3002 NKELTKMLGGEASEQ
+3002 
-3017 LSARLSGAWK
+3017 
-3027 EFTTTIKPS
+3027 
-3036 SLAGLGIMVG
+3036 
-3046 AAVVAGIAQGIE
+3046 
-3058 NSKKNLQEAYNE
+3058 
-3070 ASEAYSNALSSS
+3070 
-3082 ANTVEYDKLAK
+3082 
-3093 GVDYLGNNISLTS
+3093 
-3106 EEYQQFLDLSNKLAE
+3106 
-3121 AFPELVVRTDEYG
+3121 
-3134 NKLVGPDGLAGKV
+3134 
-3147 GEVTEAVDKMV
+3147 
-3158 QSLKETATAKFF
+3158 
-3170 DNGGGFF
+3170 
-3177 NWVHQWLS
+3177 
-3185 PTDSDLSVF
+3185 
-3194 GQQWENSVKNIS
+3194 
-3206 KAGNKLNDE
+3206 
-3215 TTITGTGFDA
+3215 
-3225 TTKGLNTK
+3225 
-3233 VKEQEDYVNSLT
+3233 
-3245 KGTEEYE
+3245 
-3252 KAYSELQ
+3252 
-3259 ELKKEQEAYQK
+3259 
-3270 VIHDSKQDILEYTD
+3270 
-3284 ALIDYAAT
+3284 
-3292 AEGIVDVGYKFS
+3292 
-3304 GLSSTIGAM
+3304 
-3313 DEDEQTFINAMV
+3313 
-3325 KIRGEDI
+3325 
-3332 DYTDMDD
+3332 
-3339 FKTQILSI
+3339 
-3347 SQEMTEIVKNNP
+3347 
-3359 AIVDVYYGTG
+3359 
-3369 EFKTVGES
+3369 
-3377 AEWKEKYRKELVEA
+3377 
-3391 LMDENGELSAD
+3391 
-3402 GKTMLISMGYKI
+3402 
-3414 DAEFK
+3414 
-3419 GVESVHVSTPLD
+3419 
-3431 ELLEAMGIDSDSMSG
+3431 
-3446 KISEEFANAVNG
+3446 
-3458 MTQDQYKRAFSLAQN
+3458 
-3473 GWMGSNIINNPQ
+3473 
-3485 AMMNMVNGEYYSGKD
+3485 
-3500 LSIRTEES
+3500 
-3508 KRIEARSAMDEN
+3508 
-3520 GETALT
+3520 
-3526 RRLRESLS
+3526 
-3534 SGERW
+3534 
-3539 DNKET
+3539 
-3544 IAQEFSEYGEEVW
+3544 
-3557 NQILNL
+3557 
-3563 QGELDDAGKL
+3563 
-3573 YGKEWQDALDTGL
+3573 
-3586 EEVSLSEFKDKLEYD
+3586 
-3601 SQSIAYEL
+3601 
-3609 EGLFTG
+3609 
-3615 IDFGED
+3615 
-3621 GIINTFSELK
+3621 
-3631 EALNSVDEI
+3631 
-3640 FDQIASAREEQNAS
+3640 
-3654 GQLSLETTLELL
+3654 
-3666 AANEDYINALSFE
+3666 
-3679 GDAITLKTDAEEI
+3679 
-3692 MARVR
+3692 
-3697 LQAVQAS
+3697 
-3704 IQATIAEK
+3704 
-3712 KNTLASLQ
+3712 
-3720 NQYQQLKTSG
+3720 
-3730 TYQEV
+3730 
-3735 ANATVTAANT
+3735 
-3745 KVEALQTE
+3745 
-3753 SDALINEA
+3753 
-3761 NNLEYVTRWWALY
+3761 
-3774 NQAKMGS
+3774 
-3781 ITPEQYSKAKGK
+3781 
-3793 IEFGNQKAKQF
+3793 
-3804 TKTVETTQVTLDAKQ
+3804 
-3819 TQEKLNSL
+3819 
-3827 QSEIDKLSGGMTY
+3827 
-3840 DIDENGNWTWKGKT
+3840 
-3854 HIGDDGQLHFDEG
+3854 
-3867 EIATWEHLGYKIQ
+3867 
-3880 DMLDSGKLTQSKWKK
+3880 
-3895 AYTNPIKN
+3895 
-3903 AGKAAKDTKD
+3903 
-3913 KVLDLLKAY
+3913 
-3922 DSLIDKEWEAMKV
+3922 
-3935 FDENTLTPTGYTQYF
+3935 
-3950 EKKRAS
+3950 
-3956 LEKLAAYYEGM
+3956 
-3967 MQNTNLTEEE
+3967 
-3977 RLDAEKNYIENQK
+3977 
-3990 AINNLDDEEVED
+3990 
-4002 KYKILELYGASIN
+4002 
-4015 SLILMKQQ
+4015 
-4023 LVKTS
+4023 
-4028 DTYEELLENQKDL
+4028 
-4041 NNLLQDEIDLRKE
+4041 
-4054 VSEWQQKLS
+4054 
-4063 DRELDY
+4063 
-4069 VKGSAWSN
+4069 
-4077 SSAYD
+4077 
-4082 AAMNA
+4082 
-4087 SLAEIEKQIEA
+4087 
-4098 TKASIQFNFS
+4098 
-4108 QAVYGY
+4108 
-4114 MTEGMSEME
+4114 
-4123 ARAHVAF
+4123 
-4130 GNSDYSKAYRE
+4130 
-4141 AQQEYLDLIDSKTEY
+4141 
-4156 VVNRTSAQIEE
+4156 
-4167 LSNKLQLL
+4167 
-4175 EDSKP
+4175 
-4180 QEWIRISDIE
+4180 
-4190 SYYASRSTL
+4190 
-4199 LQNQVSVYQ
+4199 
-4208 KALEDVSDLT
+4208 
-4218 DEQIKDLVD
+4218 
-4227 GLNEATIAL
+4227 
-4236 HEAKINALEDKT
+4236 
-4248 ELQEKQYDAIVY
+4248 
-4260 RINLYKDE
+4260 
-4268 LQDAIDAIEQAY
+4268 
-4280 EDEIKPLE
+4280 
-4288 RANQERA
+4288 
-4295 RAIELENLLL
+4295 
-4305 AKKNANKEKERV
+4305 
-4317 NQNMLSIKMAI
+4317 

>member
-37 GQVIDTKKAQ
+37 GQAIDTKKAQ
-47 EATKRLTNNGSQTND
+47 EATKRLTNNGTQTND

-67 NAQREQQISNMK
+67 NAQREQQISDMK

-90 GQSNKNKKKIA
+90 GQNSKNKKKIA

-120 QADMAIE
+120 QADIAID

-166 RAKKLQEKKSGFTPI
+166 RAKRLQEKKSGFTPI

-201 GLSLNQGITNMG
+201 GLSLNQGIVNAG

-218 IAKATKSKTVKM
+218 VAKATKSKTVKM
-230 PSTPKTIIN
+230 PTTSKTIVN
-239 SAVKADFVKA
+239 SAVKADFAKA
-249 ISSKDF
+249 ISSKNF

-261 EAIINQLSKSIQS
+261 EAIINQLSKSIQT

-289 YRSGFNLITKNSGG
+289 YRSSFNLITKNSGG
-303 ISRALSKQQIESFT
+303 ISGALSKQQIESFT
-317 NVFASDKENI
+317 GTFASDKENI
-327 QGHSAE
+327 QGHSVE

-399 YSVYFRRTGSEI
+399 YSVYFRRNGSEI

-465 LKEDGSPEVKG
+465 LKEDGTPEVKG
-476 VKVMETEETL
+476 VKVMETAETL

-520 NKVSSVMMGSEARE
+520 NKVSSVTMGAEARE

-573 KEALGGYFTGKNEGY
+573 KEALSGYFTGNNEGY

-646 GAAMPS
+646 GAVMPS

-686 RSLTQAF
+686 RSLSQAF
-693 DILRL
+693 DTLRL

-705 RKSSSDAMSQ
+705 REASSDAMSQ
-715 VITTTQQALDAGID
+715 VVTTTQQALDAGID

-736 RYQSYGLTQEEFDK
+736 RYKSYGLTQKEFDE
-750 AEREYY
+750 AERAYY
-756 KTFNPQMA
+756 QSFNPQMA
-764 DESNED
+764 GESDKD

-790 KIIAETESIQRNVSK
+790 KIIDETESIQRNVSK
-805 ATNAEDIV
+805 ATNTEDIV

-825 SLTSNEYQT
+825 SLASDDYQT

-892 EGGRRLTADTEK
+892 EGGRRLTADAEK

-913 VKQFWAAN
+913 VKQFWAAR
-921 GKEAIANADYLTLLN
+921 GKNAIADADYLTLLN

-967 NIYSNLPPLLQKMF
+967 NIYSNLPTLLQKMF
-981 EIQTVKD
+981 EIQTVTG

-1005 GVVTNKKGENVF
+1005 GVVTNKRGEDVF
-1017 ANPNETLASF
+1017 TNQEETLASF

-1038 KRIGKSA
+1038 ERIGKSA

-1102 LDYITKSAAGQS
+1102 LDYITKSASGQS

-1122 IAGLKS
+1122 LAGLKS

-1141 KKGQEAQR
+1141 KKGLEAQKVR
-1149 IRQNLITA
+1149 KNLIAA

-1171 GTKDVEFRVQDGQVV
+1171 GTKDVEFRVQDGQIV
-1186 LQAGEQVYSDIL
+1186 LQAGDQVYSDIL

-1281 SANAALLQA
+1281 SANSALLQA

-1318 ELVRQATHNFVP
+1318 ELVKQATHNFVP

-1381 RLFSTLSAK
+1381 RLFSTLVAK
-1390 SIKDSGQRAITS
+1390 STKESGQRAITA
-1402 MSLRPRFENG
+1402 MSLKSRFEDG
-1412 KFTNKLSEDELN
+1412 KFTNKLSEQDLN

-1533 AQSKKVDI
+1533 AQSKSVDI
-1541 DDSWNKI
+1541 DGSWDTI
-1548 AQDLSRKWINK
+1548 AKNLSRKWINK

-1567 AFQNVGLFSDAATKT
+1567 AFENVGLFSDAATKT

-1626 LIGKNGMS
+1626 LIGKEGMS

-1641 VKDLVGAIHE
+1641 VKDLVSAIHE

-1672 LDEVMSGKQ
+1672 LDEIMNGKQ
-1681 FETVVSQIIA
+1681 FETVASQIIA
-1691 GGDKAQID
+1691 GGDKAQIAA
-1699 TLTKM
+1699 LTKM
-1704 GIASVDKEG
+1704 GVASVDKEG
-1713 KFASFNGATMANLVE
+1713 KFASFNGATMANLIE

-1733 EAFLKPMGLS
+1733 EAYLKPMGLS

-1764 RKDKTYLNNNGE
+1764 RKDKTYLNGNGE

-1782 DGTEETVE
+1782 DGTEETVN

-1800 IVNAQNGKVVVNAG
+1800 VVNARNGKVVVNAG
-1814 SIDVNG
+1814 NIDVNG
-1820 ATEVNTNAPVAQT
+1820 TTEVNTNAPAAQANQT
-1833 SQATPQTNSIDKAA
+1833 ASQTNSIDKAA
-1847 NLRDAGG
+1847 NLKDASG

-1875 MKVGDKTYSSEGGNL
+1875 MKVGDKTYSSESGNL
-1890 RSVTQ
+1890 KSVTQ
-1895 VTTAPYEDYSKFPNT
+1895 VTTAPYEDFSKFPNT
-1910 TQSGNRASA
+1910 TQSGNKASA
-1919 LGTFAHAIVENIDNM
+1919 LGTFAHAIVENINSK
-1934 TDELMEQL
+1934 TDELSEEFMQTL
-1942 IDEVR
+1942 VDEVR

-1957 SVTAEDLQ
+1957 SVTSEDLQ
-1965 RQQSRAQD
+1965 RQENRARD
-1973 VVNAARTSGAMNN
+1973 VVDAARKSGAMNN

-2076 FDDLSSDLKTRVA
+2076 FDDLSSELKTRVA

-2094 GFDKDTGAGDISAII
+2094 GFDKNTGAGDISTII

-2136 FVETTR
+2136 FVETTK
-2142 GKAASMATVAEGLER
+2142 GKAASMAMVAEGLER

-2175 ATTGYYQDG
+2175 ATTGYYQNG
-2184 KEINRPQFITDR
+2184 EKLNNRPQFITDR
-2196 INRNAGIQ
+2196 MNRNAGIQ
-2204 TSQGNKDIKDYINN
+2204 TSQGNKDIKDYLNN

-2229 QRTDLKVNNSSGY
+2229 QRTELKVNNSSGY
-2242 EKLEQQNIRTALNEQ
+2242 EKLEQENIRTALTQQ
-2257 LTLLK
+2257 LTLLR
-2262 QQGTIYAERVKE
+2262 QQGTVYAERVKE

-2353 NSAKSLNAVM
+2353 TSAKSLNAVM

-2377 QGMMLDF
+2377 QSMMLDF

-2462 AVDMAAAISAGDL
+2462 VIKCS
-2475 AAAMSRANV
+2475 V
-2484 SAQLAGSSLDRYMAM
+2484 C
-2499 ITTVSEVSQKT
+2499 
-2510 PETVGESFK
+2510 
-2519 TLYSR
+2519 
-2524 FQKIAA
+2524 
-2530 TKFEVSQ
+2530 
-2537 EEAEKEGLSQED
+2537 
-2549 FSNLNEIEQVLKAV
+2549 QV
-2563 GIAVRDSVDNFRAV
+2563 I
-2577 DDIVDDISEKWTSFT
+2577 
-2592 DVQKSGIATAV
+2592 
-2603 AGTRQ
+2603 
-2608 RENFLIL
+2608 
-2615 MENMDLVAKYEK
+2615 
-2627 IAAESAGTAAKKME
+2627 
-2641 AYTSG
+2641 
-2646 VEAAQKRLTASLEKW
+2646 
-2661 ALILNSSGVLE
+2661 
-2672 TVYNGLAAVAD
+2672 
-2683 NLTLFGAALIAT
+2683 
-2695 AGIVGKGTLMS
+2695 
-2706 GAVGGA
+2706 
-2712 GKVAGFLGNIGQV
+2712 
-2725 FSGTANQSADTEYAK
+2725 
-2740 AAWSRMWAETSA
+2740 
-2752 SMDSVAGEVYSSA
+2752 
-2765 LNRAA
+2765 
-2770 AALSDEEKA
+2770 
-2779 TYKIIQSTFLAQETT
+2779 
-2794 DRKRIAE
+2794 
-2801 ELLNGNISDETV
+2801 
-2813 ALLDDTTKTKLISS
+2813 
-2827 LKAETLKVL
+2827 
-2836 QAEYNARYEDVVAI
+2836 
-2850 RNLKDQYKDEQNAS
+2850 
-2864 ELYEQAKKRAIA
+2864 
-2876 EMGMTE
+2876 
-2882 EQYRARE
+2882 
-2889 AEYDA
+2889 
-2894 RKKNFLARGALS
+2894 
-2906 GRNADPNYRR
+2906 
-2916 TFNQMGVNVGQSSNQ
+2916 
-2931 TGVGMVASGIGG
+2931 GIGH
-2943 LLGMLGGTWIGS
+2943 
-2955 SIGKNLGGTGG
+2955 
-2966 QTIGMLLGGSL
+2966 
-2977 GGKTLSKFGD
+2977 KFKCG
-2987 EFGNA
+2987 
-2992 LVKARKKFLF
+2992 
-3002 NKELTKMLGGEASEQ
+3002 
-3017 LSARLSGAWK
+3017 
-3027 EFTTTIKPS
+3027 
-3036 SLAGLGIMVG
+3036 
-3046 AAVVAGIAQGIE
+3046 
-3058 NSKKNLQEAYNE
+3058 
-3070 ASEAYSNALSSS
+3070 
-3082 ANTVEYDKLAK
+3082 
-3093 GVDYLGNNISLTS
+3093 
-3106 EEYQQFLDLSNKLAE
+3106 
-3121 AFPELVVRTDEYG
+3121 
-3134 NKLVGPDGLAGKV
+3134 
-3147 GEVTEAVDKMV
+3147 
-3158 QSLKETATAKFF
+3158 
-3170 DNGGGFF
+3170 
-3177 NWVHQWLS
+3177 
-3185 PTDSDLSVF
+3185 
-3194 GQQWENSVKNIS
+3194 
-3206 KAGNKLNDE
+3206 
-3215 TTITGTGFDA
+3215 
-3225 TTKGLNTK
+3225 
-3233 VKEQEDYVNSLT
+3233 
-3245 KGTEEYE
+3245 
-3252 KAYSELQ
+3252 
-3259 ELKKEQEAYQK
+3259 
-3270 VIHDSKQDILEYTD
+3270 
-3284 ALIDYAAT
+3284 
-3292 AEGIVDVGYKFS
+3292 
-3304 GLSSTIGAM
+3304 
-3313 DEDEQTFINAMV
+3313 
-3325 KIRGEDI
+3325 
-3332 DYTDMDD
+3332 
-3339 FKTQILSI
+3339 
-3347 SQEMTEIVKNNP
+3347 
-3359 AIVDVYYGTG
+3359 
-3369 EFKTVGES
+3369 
-3377 AEWKEKYRKELVEA
+3377 
-3391 LMDENGELSAD
+3391 
-3402 GKTMLISMGYKI
+3402 
-3414 DAEFK
+3414 
-3419 GVESVHVSTPLD
+3419 
-3431 ELLEAMGIDSDSMSG
+3431 
-3446 KISEEFANAVNG
+3446 
-3458 MTQDQYKRAFSLAQN
+3458 
-3473 GWMGSNIINNPQ
+3473 
-3485 AMMNMVNGEYYSGKD
+3485 
-3500 LSIRTEES
+3500 
-3508 KRIEARSAMDEN
+3508 
-3520 GETALT
+3520 
-3526 RRLRESLS
+3526 
-3534 SGERW
+3534 
-3539 DNKET
+3539 
-3544 IAQEFSEYGEEVW
+3544 
-3557 NQILNL
+3557 
-3563 QGELDDAGKL
+3563 
-3573 YGKEWQDALDTGL
+3573 
-3586 EEVSLSEFKDKLEYD
+3586 
-3601 SQSIAYEL
+3601 
-3609 EGLFTG
+3609 
-3615 IDFGED
+3615 
-3621 GIINTFSELK
+3621 
-3631 EALNSVDEI
+3631 
-3640 FDQIASAREEQNAS
+3640 
-3654 GQLSLETTLELL
+3654 
-3666 AANEDYINALSFE
+3666 
-3679 GDAITLKTDAEEI
+3679 
-3692 MARVR
+3692 
-3697 LQAVQAS
+3697 
-3704 IQATIAEK
+3704 
-3712 KNTLASLQ
+3712 
-3720 NQYQQLKTSG
+3720 
-3730 TYQEV
+3730 
-3735 ANATVTAANT
+3735 
-3745 KVEALQTE
+3745 
-3753 SDALINEA
+3753 
-3761 NNLEYVTRWWALY
+3761 
-3774 NQAKMGS
+3774 
-3781 ITPEQYSKAKGK
+3781 
-3793 IEFGNQKAKQF
+3793 
-3804 TKTVETTQVTLDAKQ
+3804 
-3819 TQEKLNSL
+3819 
-3827 QSEIDKLSGGMTY
+3827 
-3840 DIDENGNWTWKGKT
+3840 
-3854 HIGDDGQLHFDEG
+3854 
-3867 EIATWEHLGYKIQ
+3867 
-3880 DMLDSGKLTQSKWKK
+3880 
-3895 AYTNPIKN
+3895 
-3903 AGKAAKDTKD
+3903 
-3913 KVLDLLKAY
+3913 
-3922 DSLIDKEWEAMKV
+3922 
-3935 FDENTLTPTGYTQYF
+3935 
-3950 EKKRAS
+3950 
-3956 LEKLAAYYEGM
+3956 
-3967 MQNTNLTEEE
+3967 
-3977 RLDAEKNYIENQK
+3977 
-3990 AINNLDDEEVED
+3990 
-4002 KYKILELYGASIN
+4002 
-4015 SLILMKQQ
+4015 
-4023 LVKTS
+4023 
-4028 DTYEELLENQKDL
+4028 
-4041 NNLLQDEIDLRKE
+4041 
-4054 VSEWQQKLS
+4054 
-4063 DRELDY
+4063 
-4069 VKGSAWSN
+4069 
-4077 SSAYD
+4077 
-4082 AAMNA
+4082 
-4087 SLAEIEKQIEA
+4087 
-4098 TKASIQFNFS
+4098 
-4108 QAVYGY
+4108 
-4114 MTEGMSEME
+4114 
-4123 ARAHVAF
+4123 
-4130 GNSDYSKAYRE
+4130 
-4141 AQQEYLDLIDSKTEY
+4141 
-4156 VVNRTSAQIEE
+4156 
-4167 LSNKLQLL
+4167 
-4175 EDSKP
+4175 
-4180 QEWIRISDIE
+4180 
-4190 SYYASRSTL
+4190 
-4199 LQNQVSVYQ
+4199 
-4208 KALEDVSDLT
+4208 
-4218 DEQIKDLVD
+4218 
-4227 GLNEATIAL
+4227 
-4236 HEAKINALEDKT
+4236 
-4248 ELQEKQYDAIVY
+4248 
-4260 RINLYKDE
+4260 
-4268 LQDAIDAIEQAY
+4268 
-4280 EDEIKPLE
+4280 
-4288 RANQERA
+4288 
-4295 RAIELENLLL
+4295 
-4305 AKKNANKEKERV
+4305 
-4317 NQNMLSIKMAI
+4317 

>member
-47 EATKRLTNNGSQTND
+47 EATKRLTNNGVQTND

-166 RAKKLQEKKSGFTPI
+166 RAKRLQEKKSGFTPI

-201 GLSLNQGITNMG
+201 GLSLNQGIVNTG

-230 PSTPKTIIN
+230 PTTPKTIIN

-249 ISSKDF
+249 ISSKNF

-261 EAIINQLSKSIQS
+261 EAIINQLSKSIQT

-289 YRSGFNLITKNSGG
+289 YRNSFGLIAKNSGG
-303 ISRALSKQQIESFT
+303 IKDSLSKQQIESFNNT
-317 NVFASDKENI
+317 FASDKENV
-327 QGHSAE
+327 QGHSVE

-360 RQKSRAGQD
+360 RQKNRAGQD

-399 YSVYFRRTGSEI
+399 YSVYFRRNGSEI

-465 LKEDGSPEVKG
+465 LKEDGTPEVKG
-476 VKVMETEETL
+476 VKVMETAETL
-486 QVKDATSIL
+486 SVKDATSVL

-500 TKYSSDQI
+500 TKSSSDQI
-508 SHRLQSGANRAI
+508 SHRLQSAANRAI
-520 NKVSSVMMGSEARE
+520 NKVSSVTMGSEARE

-548 ELEAMRSTQYSIARE
+548 ELEAVRSTQYSIARE

-646 GAAMPS
+646 GAVMPS

-693 DILRL
+693 DTLRL

-705 RKSSSDAMSQ
+705 RETSSDAMSQ
-715 VITTTQQALDAGID
+715 VVTTTQQALDAGID

-756 KTFNPQMA
+756 KSFNPQMA
-764 DESNED
+764 GESNED

-825 SLTSNEYQT
+825 SLASGNYQT

-892 EGGRRLTADTEK
+892 EGGRRLTADVEK

-913 VKQFWAAN
+913 VKQYWAAN

-981 EIQTVKD
+981 EIQTVTG

-1005 GVVTNKKGENVF
+1005 GVVTNKRGEDVF
-1017 ANPNETLASF
+1017 ANPEETLASF

-1045 SEAQAIYDSIKGLA
+1045 SEAQAMYDSIKGLA

-1075 GYGSAD
+1075 GYGSAN

-1114 NLKDREKV
+1114 DLKDREKV
-1122 IAGLKS
+1122 LAGLKS

-1141 KKGQEAQR
+1141 KKGLEAQKVR
-1149 IRQNLITA
+1149 KNLIAA

-1171 GTKDVEFRVQDGQVV
+1171 GTKDVEFRVKDGQVV

-1281 SANAALLQA
+1281 SANSALLQA

-1318 ELVRQATHNFVP
+1318 ELVKQATHNFVP

-1368 SSATKQDRLENVN
+1368 ASATKQDRLENVN
-1381 RLFSTLSAK
+1381 RLFSTLVAK
-1390 SIKDSGQRAITS
+1390 STKESGQKAITA
-1402 MSLRPRFENG
+1402 MSLKSRFEDG
-1412 KFTNKLSEDELN
+1412 KFTNKLSEEDLN

-1533 AQSKKVDI
+1533 AQNKKVDI
-1541 DDSWNKI
+1541 DDNWNKI

-1567 AFQNVGLFSDAATKT
+1567 AFENVGLFSDAATKT

-1626 LIGKNGMS
+1626 LIGKEGMS

-1641 VKDLVGAIHE
+1641 VKDLVSAIHE

-1672 LDEVMSGKQ
+1672 LDEIMSGKQ
-1681 FETVVSQIIA
+1681 FETVASQIIA

-1699 TLTKM
+1699 ALTKM
-1704 GIASVDKEG
+1704 GVVSVDKEG
-1713 KFASFNGATMANLVE
+1713 KFASFNGVTMGNLIE
-1728 AFNSF
+1728 AFNNF
-1733 EAFLKPMGLS
+1733 EAYLKPMGLS

-1764 RKDKTYLNNNGE
+1764 RKDKTYLNGNGE

-1782 DGTEETVE
+1782 DGTEEIVD

-1820 ATEVNTNAPVAQT
+1820 ATEVNTNTPTMQT
-1833 SQATPQTNSIDKAA
+1833 NQSTSQTNSIDKAA
-1847 NLRDAGG
+1847 NLRDADG

-1895 VTTAPYEDYSKFPNT
+1895 TTTAPYRDFNKYPDT
-1910 TQSGNRASA
+1910 TQAGNKASA
-1919 LGTFAHAIVENIDNM
+1919 LGTFAHAIVENINNKTDQLS
-1934 TDELMEQL
+1934 DELMQTL
-1942 IDEVR
+1942 VDEVR

-1957 SVTAEDLQ
+1957 SVTAEDLK
-1965 RQQSRAQD
+1965 RQENRARE
-1973 VVNAARTSGAMNN
+1973 VVEAARKSGALNN
-1986 STLKELKLGGVIGNR
+1986 SSLKELDLGAVIGNQ
-2001 AFAGTADA
+2001 AFAGSADA
-2009 LTFGQKVNGKYAD
+2009 LTFGKKVNGKYEK
-2022 VTVADWKFSNSG
+2022 VTIGDWKFTNHA

-2039 RMRAARV
+2039 RMRAAYV
-2046 LQASTYLRMAES
+2046 LQMSTYLRMAEAQ
-2058 EYSQVVEK
+2058 YSSVLEK
-2066 LKQAQSQGKS
+2066 LKQAQSEGKS
-2076 FDDLSSDLKTRVA
+2076 FDNLSNDLKIQVA
-2089 ELGFE
+2089 KLGLE
-2094 GFDKDTGAGDISAII
+2094 GFNKETGIGEMSTVV
-2109 EDGEARVEAFARSFV
+2109 EDAEARVEAFARSFI
-2124 QIIRSFTKDGQS
+2124 QMIRSFVKNGQS
-2136 FVETTR
+2136 FIETTE
-2142 GKAASMATVAEGLER
+2142 GNAASMETVAEGLER
-2157 GSKGQ
+2157 GAKGQ
-2162 GIQQDKILAETQF
+2162 GIQQDKILAETHF
-2175 ATTGYYQDG
+2175 TTTGYYQDG
-2184 KEINRPQFITDR
+2184 KQINRPQFITDR
-2196 INRNAGIQ
+2196 INRNTGVQ
-2204 TSQGNKDIKDYINN
+2204 TSQGNKDIKDYLNN

-2229 QRTDLKVNNSSGY
+2229 QRTELKVNNSSGY
-2242 EKLEQQNIRTALNEQ
+2242 EKLEQQNIRTALSEQ

-2262 QQGTIYAERVKE
+2262 QQGTVYAERVKE

-2331 VSIDVIANQLAMTVR
+2331 VSVDVIANQLAMTVR

-2377 QGMMLDF
+2377 QSMMLDF
-2384 NTLARK
+2384 NALARK

-2462 AVDMAAAISAGDL
+2462 V
-2475 AAAMSRANV
+2475 
-2484 SAQLAGSSLDRYMAM
+2484 
-2499 ITTVSEVSQKT
+2499 
-2510 PETVGESFK
+2510 
-2519 TLYSR
+2519 
-2524 FQKIAA
+2524 
-2530 TKFEVSQ
+2530 TKCSVC
-2537 EEAEKEGLSQED
+2537 
-2549 FSNLNEIEQVLKAV
+2549 QV
-2563 GIAVRDSVDNFRAV
+2563 I
-2577 DDIVDDISEKWTSFT
+2577 
-2592 DVQKSGIATAV
+2592 
-2603 AGTRQ
+2603 
-2608 RENFLIL
+2608 
-2615 MENMDLVAKYEK
+2615 
-2627 IAAESAGTAAKKME
+2627 
-2641 AYTSG
+2641 
-2646 VEAAQKRLTASLEKW
+2646 
-2661 ALILNSSGVLE
+2661 
-2672 TVYNGLAAVAD
+2672 
-2683 NLTLFGAALIAT
+2683 
-2695 AGIVGKGTLMS
+2695 
-2706 GAVGGA
+2706 
-2712 GKVAGFLGNIGQV
+2712 
-2725 FSGTANQSADTEYAK
+2725 
-2740 AAWSRMWAETSA
+2740 
-2752 SMDSVAGEVYSSA
+2752 
-2765 LNRAA
+2765 
-2770 AALSDEEKA
+2770 
-2779 TYKIIQSTFLAQETT
+2779 
-2794 DRKRIAE
+2794 
-2801 ELLNGNISDETV
+2801 
-2813 ALLDDTTKTKLISS
+2813 
-2827 LKAETLKVL
+2827 
-2836 QAEYNARYEDVVAI
+2836 
-2850 RNLKDQYKDEQNAS
+2850 
-2864 ELYEQAKKRAIA
+2864 
-2876 EMGMTE
+2876 
-2882 EQYRARE
+2882 
-2889 AEYDA
+2889 
-2894 RKKNFLARGALS
+2894 
-2906 GRNADPNYRR
+2906 
-2916 TFNQMGVNVGQSSNQ
+2916 
-2931 TGVGMVASGIGG
+2931 GIGH
-2943 LLGMLGGTWIGS
+2943 
-2955 SIGKNLGGTGG
+2955 
-2966 QTIGMLLGGSL
+2966 
-2977 GGKTLSKFGD
+2977 KFKCG
-2987 EFGNA
+2987 
-2992 LVKARKKFLF
+2992 
-3002 NKELTKMLGGEASEQ
+3002 
-3017 LSARLSGAWK
+3017 
-3027 EFTTTIKPS
+3027 
-3036 SLAGLGIMVG
+3036 
-3046 AAVVAGIAQGIE
+3046 
-3058 NSKKNLQEAYNE
+3058 
-3070 ASEAYSNALSSS
+3070 
-3082 ANTVEYDKLAK
+3082 
-3093 GVDYLGNNISLTS
+3093 
-3106 EEYQQFLDLSNKLAE
+3106 
-3121 AFPELVVRTDEYG
+3121 
-3134 NKLVGPDGLAGKV
+3134 
-3147 GEVTEAVDKMV
+3147 
-3158 QSLKETATAKFF
+3158 
-3170 DNGGGFF
+3170 
-3177 NWVHQWLS
+3177 
-3185 PTDSDLSVF
+3185 
-3194 GQQWENSVKNIS
+3194 
-3206 KAGNKLNDE
+3206 
-3215 TTITGTGFDA
+3215 
-3225 TTKGLNTK
+3225 
-3233 VKEQEDYVNSLT
+3233 
-3245 KGTEEYE
+3245 
-3252 KAYSELQ
+3252 
-3259 ELKKEQEAYQK
+3259 
-3270 VIHDSKQDILEYTD
+3270 
-3284 ALIDYAAT
+3284 
-3292 AEGIVDVGYKFS
+3292 
-3304 GLSSTIGAM
+3304 
-3313 DEDEQTFINAMV
+3313 
-3325 KIRGEDI
+3325 
-3332 DYTDMDD
+3332 
-3339 FKTQILSI
+3339 
-3347 SQEMTEIVKNNP
+3347 
-3359 AIVDVYYGTG
+3359 
-3369 EFKTVGES
+3369 
-3377 AEWKEKYRKELVEA
+3377 
-3391 LMDENGELSAD
+3391 
-3402 GKTMLISMGYKI
+3402 
-3414 DAEFK
+3414 
-3419 GVESVHVSTPLD
+3419 
-3431 ELLEAMGIDSDSMSG
+3431 
-3446 KISEEFANAVNG
+3446 
-3458 MTQDQYKRAFSLAQN
+3458 
-3473 GWMGSNIINNPQ
+3473 
-3485 AMMNMVNGEYYSGKD
+3485 
-3500 LSIRTEES
+3500 
-3508 KRIEARSAMDEN
+3508 
-3520 GETALT
+3520 
-3526 RRLRESLS
+3526 
-3534 SGERW
+3534 
-3539 DNKET
+3539 
-3544 IAQEFSEYGEEVW
+3544 
-3557 NQILNL
+3557 
-3563 QGELDDAGKL
+3563 
-3573 YGKEWQDALDTGL
+3573 
-3586 EEVSLSEFKDKLEYD
+3586 
-3601 SQSIAYEL
+3601 
-3609 EGLFTG
+3609 
-3615 IDFGED
+3615 
-3621 GIINTFSELK
+3621 
-3631 EALNSVDEI
+3631 
-3640 FDQIASAREEQNAS
+3640 
-3654 GQLSLETTLELL
+3654 
-3666 AANEDYINALSFE
+3666 
-3679 GDAITLKTDAEEI
+3679 
-3692 MARVR
+3692 
-3697 LQAVQAS
+3697 
-3704 IQATIAEK
+3704 
-3712 KNTLASLQ
+3712 
-3720 NQYQQLKTSG
+3720 
-3730 TYQEV
+3730 
-3735 ANATVTAANT
+3735 
-3745 KVEALQTE
+3745 
-3753 SDALINEA
+3753 
-3761 NNLEYVTRWWALY
+3761 
-3774 NQAKMGS
+3774 
-3781 ITPEQYSKAKGK
+3781 
-3793 IEFGNQKAKQF
+3793 
-3804 TKTVETTQVTLDAKQ
+3804 
-3819 TQEKLNSL
+3819 
-3827 QSEIDKLSGGMTY
+3827 
-3840 DIDENGNWTWKGKT
+3840 
-3854 HIGDDGQLHFDEG
+3854 
-3867 EIATWEHLGYKIQ
+3867 
-3880 DMLDSGKLTQSKWKK
+3880 
-3895 AYTNPIKN
+3895 
-3903 AGKAAKDTKD
+3903 
-3913 KVLDLLKAY
+3913 
-3922 DSLIDKEWEAMKV
+3922 
-3935 FDENTLTPTGYTQYF
+3935 
-3950 EKKRAS
+3950 
-3956 LEKLAAYYEGM
+3956 
-3967 MQNTNLTEEE
+3967 
-3977 RLDAEKNYIENQK
+3977 
-3990 AINNLDDEEVED
+3990 
-4002 KYKILELYGASIN
+4002 
-4015 SLILMKQQ
+4015 
-4023 LVKTS
+4023 
-4028 DTYEELLENQKDL
+4028 
-4041 NNLLQDEIDLRKE
+4041 
-4054 VSEWQQKLS
+4054 
-4063 DRELDY
+4063 
-4069 VKGSAWSN
+4069 
-4077 SSAYD
+4077 
-4082 AAMNA
+4082 
-4087 SLAEIEKQIEA
+4087 
-4098 TKASIQFNFS
+4098 
-4108 QAVYGY
+4108 
-4114 MTEGMSEME
+4114 
-4123 ARAHVAF
+4123 
-4130 GNSDYSKAYRE
+4130 
-4141 AQQEYLDLIDSKTEY
+4141 
-4156 VVNRTSAQIEE
+4156 
-4167 LSNKLQLL
+4167 
-4175 EDSKP
+4175 
-4180 QEWIRISDIE
+4180 
-4190 SYYASRSTL
+4190 
-4199 LQNQVSVYQ
+4199 
-4208 KALEDVSDLT
+4208 
-4218 DEQIKDLVD
+4218 
-4227 GLNEATIAL
+4227 
-4236 HEAKINALEDKT
+4236 
-4248 ELQEKQYDAIVY
+4248 
-4260 RINLYKDE
+4260 
-4268 LQDAIDAIEQAY
+4268 
-4280 EDEIKPLE
+4280 
-4288 RANQERA
+4288 
-4295 RAIELENLLL
+4295 
-4305 AKKNANKEKERV
+4305 
-4317 NQNMLSIKMAI
+4317 

>member
-10 QRIED
+10 QRVED
-15 IQTKAYS
+15 IQVKAYS

-37 GQVIDTKKAQ
+37 GQAIDTKKAQ
-47 EATKRLTNNGSQTND
+47 EATKRLTNNGTQTND

-67 NAQREQQISNMK
+67 NAQREQQISKMK

-90 GQSNKNKKKIA
+90 GQNSKNKKKIA

-120 QADMAIE
+120 QADMAID

-153 TQKAQERG
+153 IQKAQERG

-201 GLSLNQGITNMG
+201 GLSLNQGITNTG

-218 IAKATKSKTVKM
+218 VAKATKSKTVKM
-230 PSTPKTIIN
+230 PTTPKTMVN

-261 EAIINQLSKSIQS
+261 EAIINQLTKSIQT

-289 YRSGFNLITKNSGG
+289 YRNSFNLITKNSGG
-303 ISRALSKQQIESFT
+303 ISGALSKQQIESFAGT
-317 NVFASDKENI
+317 FASDKENI
-327 QGHSAE
+327 QGHSVE

-360 RQKSRAGQD
+360 RQKNRAGQD

-399 YSVYFRRTGSEI
+399 YSVYFRRSGSEI
-411 QAMLLPLDKEYKSTD
+411 QAMLLPLDQEYKSTD

-465 LKEDGSPEVKG
+465 LKEDGTPEVRG
-476 VKVMETEETL
+476 VKVMETAETL

-508 SHRLQSGANRAI
+508 SHRLQLGANRAI
-520 NKVSSVMMGSEARE
+520 NKVSSVTMGSEARE

-573 KEALGGYFTGKNEGY
+573 KEALSGYFTGNNEGY

-618 PNTIADELVK
+618 PDTIADELVK

-686 RSLTQAF
+686 RSLSQAF
-693 DILRL
+693 DTLRL

-705 RKSSSDAMSQ
+705 REASSDAMSQ
-715 VITTTQQALDAGID
+715 VVTTTQQALDAGID

-736 RYQSYGLTQEEFDK
+736 RYKSYGLTQKEFDE
-750 AEREYY
+750 AERAYY
-756 KTFNPQMA
+756 QSFNPQMA
-764 DESNED
+764 GESDKD

-805 ATNAEDIV
+805 ATNTEDIV

-825 SLTSNEYQT
+825 SLASGDYQT

-892 EGGRRLTADTEK
+892 EGGRRLTADAEK

-913 VKQFWAAN
+913 VKQFWAAR
-921 GKEAIANADYLTLLN
+921 GKNAIADADYLTLLN

-981 EIQTVKD
+981 EIQTVTG

-1005 GVVTNKKGENVF
+1005 GVVTNKRGEDVF
-1017 ANPNETLASF
+1017 ANPEETLASF

-1102 LDYITKSAAGQS
+1102 LDYITKSASGQS

-1122 IAGLKS
+1122 LAGLKS

-1141 KKGQEAQR
+1141 KKGLEAQKVR
-1149 IRQNLITA
+1149 KNLIAA

-1171 GTKDVEFRVQDGQVV
+1171 GTKDVEFRVQDGQIV
-1186 LQAGEQVYSDIL
+1186 LQAGDQVYSDIL

-1281 SANAALLQA
+1281 SANSALLQA

-1318 ELVRQATHNFVP
+1318 ELVKQATHNFVP

-1368 SSATKQDRLENVN
+1368 ASATKQDRLENVN
-1381 RLFSTLSAK
+1381 RLFSTLVAK
-1390 SIKDSGQRAITS
+1390 STKESGQRAITA
-1402 MSLRPRFENG
+1402 MSLKSRFEDG
-1412 KFTNKLSEDELN
+1412 KFTSKLSEEDLN

-1533 AQSKKVDI
+1533 AQSKSVDI
-1541 DDSWNKI
+1541 DGSWDTI
-1548 AQDLSRKWINK
+1548 AKNLSRKWINK

-1567 AFQNVGLFSDAATKT
+1567 AFENVGLFSDAATKT

-1626 LIGKNGMS
+1626 LIGKEGMS

-1641 VKDLVGAIHE
+1641 VKDLVSAIHE
-1651 GRFADTDDQ
+1651 GRFADTDGQ

-1672 LDEVMSGKQ
+1672 LDEIMNGKQ
-1681 FETVVSQIIA
+1681 FETVASQIIA
-1691 GGDKAQID
+1691 GGDKAQIAA
-1699 TLTKM
+1699 LTKM
-1704 GIASVDKEG
+1704 GVASVDKEG
-1713 KFASFNGATMANLVE
+1713 KFASFNGATMANLIE

-1733 EAFLKPMGLS
+1733 EAYLKPMGLS
-1743 LKDATN
+1743 LKDVTN

-1764 RKDKTYLNNNGE
+1764 RKDKTYLNGNGE

-1782 DGTEETVE
+1782 DGTEETVN

-1800 IVNAQNGKVVVNAG
+1800 IVNARNGKVVVNAG
-1814 SIDVNG
+1814 NIDVNG
-1820 ATEVNTNAPVAQT
+1820 TTEVNTNAPAAQANQT
-1833 SQATPQTNSIDKAA
+1833 ASQTNSIDKAA
-1847 NLRDAGG
+1847 NLKDASG

-1890 RSVTQ
+1890 KSVTQ
-1895 VTTAPYEDYSKFPNT
+1895 VTTAPYEDFSKFPNT
-1910 TQSGNRASA
+1910 TQSGNKASA
-1919 LGTFAHAIVENIDNM
+1919 LGTFAHAIVENINSK
-1934 TDELMEQL
+1934 TDELSEEFMQTL
-1942 IDEVR
+1942 VDEVR

-1957 SVTAEDLQ
+1957 SVTSEDLQ
-1965 RQQSRAQD
+1965 RQENRARD
-1973 VVNAARTSGAMNN
+1973 VVDAARKSGAMNN

-2076 FDDLSSDLKTRVA
+2076 FDDLSSELKTRVA

-2094 GFDKDTGAGDISAII
+2094 GFDKNTGAGDISTII

-2136 FVETTR
+2136 FVETTK
-2142 GKAASMATVAEGLER
+2142 GKAASMAMVAEGLER

-2175 ATTGYYQDG
+2175 ATTGYYQNG
-2184 KEINRPQFITDR
+2184 EKLNNRPQFITDR
-2196 INRNAGIQ
+2196 MNRNAGIQ
-2204 TSQGNKDIKDYINN
+2204 TSQGNKDIKDYLNN
-2218 LKQQMKLQEEL
+2218 LKQQMKLQEEF
-2229 QRTDLKVNNSSGY
+2229 QRTELKVNNSSGY
-2242 EKLEQQNIRTALNEQ
+2242 EKLEQENIRTALTQQ
-2257 LTLLK
+2257 LTLLR
-2262 QQGTIYAERVKE
+2262 QQGTVYAERVKE

-2353 NSAKSLNAVM
+2353 TSAKSLNAVM

-2377 QGMMLDF
+2377 QSMMLDF

-2462 AVDMAAAISAGDL
+2462 VIKCS
-2475 AAAMSRANV
+2475 V
-2484 SAQLAGSSLDRYMAM
+2484 C
-2499 ITTVSEVSQKT
+2499 
-2510 PETVGESFK
+2510 
-2519 TLYSR
+2519 
-2524 FQKIAA
+2524 
-2530 TKFEVSQ
+2530 
-2537 EEAEKEGLSQED
+2537 
-2549 FSNLNEIEQVLKAV
+2549 QV
-2563 GIAVRDSVDNFRAV
+2563 I
-2577 DDIVDDISEKWTSFT
+2577 
-2592 DVQKSGIATAV
+2592 
-2603 AGTRQ
+2603 
-2608 RENFLIL
+2608 
-2615 MENMDLVAKYEK
+2615 
-2627 IAAESAGTAAKKME
+2627 
-2641 AYTSG
+2641 
-2646 VEAAQKRLTASLEKW
+2646 
-2661 ALILNSSGVLE
+2661 
-2672 TVYNGLAAVAD
+2672 
-2683 NLTLFGAALIAT
+2683 
-2695 AGIVGKGTLMS
+2695 
-2706 GAVGGA
+2706 
-2712 GKVAGFLGNIGQV
+2712 
-2725 FSGTANQSADTEYAK
+2725 
-2740 AAWSRMWAETSA
+2740 
-2752 SMDSVAGEVYSSA
+2752 
-2765 LNRAA
+2765 
-2770 AALSDEEKA
+2770 
-2779 TYKIIQSTFLAQETT
+2779 
-2794 DRKRIAE
+2794 
-2801 ELLNGNISDETV
+2801 
-2813 ALLDDTTKTKLISS
+2813 
-2827 LKAETLKVL
+2827 
-2836 QAEYNARYEDVVAI
+2836 
-2850 RNLKDQYKDEQNAS
+2850 
-2864 ELYEQAKKRAIA
+2864 
-2876 EMGMTE
+2876 
-2882 EQYRARE
+2882 
-2889 AEYDA
+2889 
-2894 RKKNFLARGALS
+2894 
-2906 GRNADPNYRR
+2906 
-2916 TFNQMGVNVGQSSNQ
+2916 
-2931 TGVGMVASGIGG
+2931 GIGH
-2943 LLGMLGGTWIGS
+2943 
-2955 SIGKNLGGTGG
+2955 
-2966 QTIGMLLGGSL
+2966 
-2977 GGKTLSKFGD
+2977 KFKCG
-2987 EFGNA
+2987 
-2992 LVKARKKFLF
+2992 
-3002 NKELTKMLGGEASEQ
+3002 
-3017 LSARLSGAWK
+3017 
-3027 EFTTTIKPS
+3027 
-3036 SLAGLGIMVG
+3036 
-3046 AAVVAGIAQGIE
+3046 
-3058 NSKKNLQEAYNE
+3058 
-3070 ASEAYSNALSSS
+3070 
-3082 ANTVEYDKLAK
+3082 
-3093 GVDYLGNNISLTS
+3093 
-3106 EEYQQFLDLSNKLAE
+3106 
-3121 AFPELVVRTDEYG
+3121 
-3134 NKLVGPDGLAGKV
+3134 
-3147 GEVTEAVDKMV
+3147 
-3158 QSLKETATAKFF
+3158 
-3170 DNGGGFF
+3170 
-3177 NWVHQWLS
+3177 
-3185 PTDSDLSVF
+3185 
-3194 GQQWENSVKNIS
+3194 
-3206 KAGNKLNDE
+3206 
-3215 TTITGTGFDA
+3215 
-3225 TTKGLNTK
+3225 
-3233 VKEQEDYVNSLT
+3233 
-3245 KGTEEYE
+3245 
-3252 KAYSELQ
+3252 
-3259 ELKKEQEAYQK
+3259 
-3270 VIHDSKQDILEYTD
+3270 
-3284 ALIDYAAT
+3284 
-3292 AEGIVDVGYKFS
+3292 
-3304 GLSSTIGAM
+3304 
-3313 DEDEQTFINAMV
+3313 
-3325 KIRGEDI
+3325 
-3332 DYTDMDD
+3332 
-3339 FKTQILSI
+3339 
-3347 SQEMTEIVKNNP
+3347 
-3359 AIVDVYYGTG
+3359 
-3369 EFKTVGES
+3369 
-3377 AEWKEKYRKELVEA
+3377 
-3391 LMDENGELSAD
+3391 
-3402 GKTMLISMGYKI
+3402 
-3414 DAEFK
+3414 
-3419 GVESVHVSTPLD
+3419 
-3431 ELLEAMGIDSDSMSG
+3431 
-3446 KISEEFANAVNG
+3446 
-3458 MTQDQYKRAFSLAQN
+3458 
-3473 GWMGSNIINNPQ
+3473 
-3485 AMMNMVNGEYYSGKD
+3485 
-3500 LSIRTEES
+3500 
-3508 KRIEARSAMDEN
+3508 
-3520 GETALT
+3520 
-3526 RRLRESLS
+3526 
-3534 SGERW
+3534 
-3539 DNKET
+3539 
-3544 IAQEFSEYGEEVW
+3544 
-3557 NQILNL
+3557 
-3563 QGELDDAGKL
+3563 
-3573 YGKEWQDALDTGL
+3573 
-3586 EEVSLSEFKDKLEYD
+3586 
-3601 SQSIAYEL
+3601 
-3609 EGLFTG
+3609 
-3615 IDFGED
+3615 
-3621 GIINTFSELK
+3621 
-3631 EALNSVDEI
+3631 
-3640 FDQIASAREEQNAS
+3640 
-3654 GQLSLETTLELL
+3654 
-3666 AANEDYINALSFE
+3666 
-3679 GDAITLKTDAEEI
+3679 
-3692 MARVR
+3692 
-3697 LQAVQAS
+3697 
-3704 IQATIAEK
+3704 
-3712 KNTLASLQ
+3712 
-3720 NQYQQLKTSG
+3720 
-3730 TYQEV
+3730 
-3735 ANATVTAANT
+3735 
-3745 KVEALQTE
+3745 
-3753 SDALINEA
+3753 
-3761 NNLEYVTRWWALY
+3761 
-3774 NQAKMGS
+3774 
-3781 ITPEQYSKAKGK
+3781 
-3793 IEFGNQKAKQF
+3793 
-3804 TKTVETTQVTLDAKQ
+3804 
-3819 TQEKLNSL
+3819 
-3827 QSEIDKLSGGMTY
+3827 
-3840 DIDENGNWTWKGKT
+3840 
-3854 HIGDDGQLHFDEG
+3854 
-3867 EIATWEHLGYKIQ
+3867 
-3880 DMLDSGKLTQSKWKK
+3880 
-3895 AYTNPIKN
+3895 
-3903 AGKAAKDTKD
+3903 
-3913 KVLDLLKAY
+3913 
-3922 DSLIDKEWEAMKV
+3922 
-3935 FDENTLTPTGYTQYF
+3935 
-3950 EKKRAS
+3950 
-3956 LEKLAAYYEGM
+3956 
-3967 MQNTNLTEEE
+3967 
-3977 RLDAEKNYIENQK
+3977 
-3990 AINNLDDEEVED
+3990 
-4002 KYKILELYGASIN
+4002 
-4015 SLILMKQQ
+4015 
-4023 LVKTS
+4023 
-4028 DTYEELLENQKDL
+4028 
-4041 NNLLQDEIDLRKE
+4041 
-4054 VSEWQQKLS
+4054 
-4063 DRELDY
+4063 
-4069 VKGSAWSN
+4069 
-4077 SSAYD
+4077 
-4082 AAMNA
+4082 
-4087 SLAEIEKQIEA
+4087 
-4098 TKASIQFNFS
+4098 
-4108 QAVYGY
+4108 
-4114 MTEGMSEME
+4114 
-4123 ARAHVAF
+4123 
-4130 GNSDYSKAYRE
+4130 
-4141 AQQEYLDLIDSKTEY
+4141 
-4156 VVNRTSAQIEE
+4156 
-4167 LSNKLQLL
+4167 
-4175 EDSKP
+4175 
-4180 QEWIRISDIE
+4180 
-4190 SYYASRSTL
+4190 
-4199 LQNQVSVYQ
+4199 
-4208 KALEDVSDLT
+4208 
-4218 DEQIKDLVD
+4218 
-4227 GLNEATIAL
+4227 
-4236 HEAKINALEDKT
+4236 
-4248 ELQEKQYDAIVY
+4248 
-4260 RINLYKDE
+4260 
-4268 LQDAIDAIEQAY
+4268 
-4280 EDEIKPLE
+4280 
-4288 RANQERA
+4288 
-4295 RAIELENLLL
+4295 
-4305 AKKNANKEKERV
+4305 
-4317 NQNMLSIKMAI
+4317 

>member
-10 QRIED
+10 QRVED

-37 GQVIDTKKAQ
+37 GQAIDTKKAQ
-47 EATKRLTNNGSQTND
+47 EATKRLTNNGTQTND

-90 GQSNKNKKKIA
+90 GQSSKNKKKIA

-120 QADMAIE
+120 QADMAID

-166 RAKKLQEKKSGFTPI
+166 RAKRLQEQKSGFTPI

-201 GLSLNQGITNMG
+201 GLSLNQGITNTG

-218 IAKATKSKTVKM
+218 VVKATKSKTVKM
-230 PSTPKTIIN
+230 PTTPKTMVN

-261 EAIINQLSKSIQS
+261 EAIINQLTKSIQT
-274 QRNVSEEVAK
+274 QRNVSEETAK

-289 YRSGFNLITKNSGG
+289 YRNSFNLITKNSGG
-303 ISRALSKQQIESFT
+303 ISGALSKQQIESFAGT
-317 NVFASDKENI
+317 FASDKENI
-327 QGHSAE
+327 QGHSVE

-399 YSVYFRRTGSEI
+399 YSVYFRRSGSEI
-411 QAMLLPLDKEYKSTD
+411 QAMLLPLDQEYKSTD

-465 LKEDGSPEVKG
+465 LKEDGTPEVKG
-476 VKVMETEETL
+476 VKVMETAETL

-520 NKVSSVMMGSEARE
+520 NKVSSVTMGSEARE

-573 KEALGGYFTGKNEGY
+573 KEALSGYFTGNNEGY

-618 PNTIADELVK
+618 PDTIADELVK

-686 RSLTQAF
+686 RSLSQAF
-693 DILRL
+693 DTLRL

-705 RKSSSDAMSQ
+705 REASSDAMSQ
-715 VITTTQQALDAGID
+715 VVTTTQQALDAGID

-736 RYQSYGLTQEEFDK
+736 RYKSYGLTQKEFDE
-750 AEREYY
+750 AERAYY
-756 KTFNPQMA
+756 QSFNPQMA
-764 DESNED
+764 GESDKD

-805 ATNAEDIV
+805 ATNTEDIV

-825 SLTSNEYQT
+825 SLASGDYQT

-892 EGGRRLTADTEK
+892 EGGRRLTADAEK

-913 VKQFWAAN
+913 VKQFWAAR
-921 GKEAIANADYLTLLN
+921 GKNAIADADYLTLLN

-981 EIQTVKD
+981 EIQTVTG

-1005 GVVTNKKGENVF
+1005 GVVTNKRGEDVF
-1017 ANPNETLASF
+1017 ANPDETLASF

-1114 NLKDREKV
+1114 DLKDREKV
-1122 IAGLKS
+1122 LAGLKS

-1141 KKGQEAQR
+1141 KKGLEAQKVR
-1149 IRQNLITA
+1149 KNLIAA

-1171 GTKDVEFRVQDGQVV
+1171 GTKDVEFRVKDGQVV

-1281 SANAALLQA
+1281 SANSALLQA

-1318 ELVRQATHNFVP
+1318 ELVKQATHNFVP

-1368 SSATKQDRLENVN
+1368 ASATKQDRLENVN
-1381 RLFSTLSAK
+1381 RLFSTLVAK
-1390 SIKDSGQRAITS
+1390 STKESGQRAITA
-1402 MSLRPRFENG
+1402 MSLKSRFEDG
-1412 KFTNKLSEDELN
+1412 KFTNKLSEEDLN

-1533 AQSKKVDI
+1533 AQNKKVDI
-1541 DDSWNKI
+1541 DGSWNKI

-1567 AFQNVGLFSDAATKT
+1567 AFENVGLFSDAATKT

-1626 LIGKNGMS
+1626 LIGKEGMS

-1641 VKDLVGAIHE
+1641 VKDLVSAIHE

-1672 LDEVMSGKQ
+1672 LDEIMNGKQ
-1681 FETVVSQIIA
+1681 FETVASQIIA
-1691 GGDKAQID
+1691 GGDKAQIAA
-1699 TLTKM
+1699 LAKM
-1704 GIASVDKEG
+1704 GVASVDKEG

-1733 EAFLKPMGLS
+1733 EAYLKPMGLS

-1749 YSKALDPYRTVNGEL
+1749 YSKALDPYHTVNGEL
-1764 RKDKTYLNNNGE
+1764 RKDKTYLNGNGE

-1782 DGTEETVE
+1782 DGTEETVN

-1814 SIDVNG
+1814 NIDVNG
-1820 ATEVNTNAPVAQT
+1820 ATEVNTNAPAV
-1833 SQATPQTNSIDKAA
+1833 QANQAASQTNSIDKAA

-1890 RSVTQ
+1890 KSVTQ
-1895 VTTAPYEDYSKFPNT
+1895 VTTAPYEDFSKFPNT
-1910 TQSGNRASA
+1910 TQSGNKASA
-1919 LGTFAHAIVENIDNM
+1919 LGTFAHAIVENINSK
-1934 TDELMEQL
+1934 TDELSEEFMQTL
-1942 IDEVR
+1942 VDEVR

-1957 SVTAEDLQ
+1957 SVTSEDLQ
-1965 RQQSRAQD
+1965 RQENRARD
-1973 VVNAARTSGAMNN
+1973 VVDAARKSGAMNS

-2076 FDDLSSDLKTRVA
+2076 FDDLSSELKTRVA

-2094 GFDKDTGAGDISAII
+2094 GFDKNTGAGDISAII

-2136 FVETTR
+2136 FVETTK
-2142 GKAASMATVAEGLER
+2142 GKAASMAMVAEGLER

-2175 ATTGYYQDG
+2175 ATTGYYQNG
-2184 KEINRPQFITDR
+2184 EKLNNRPQFITDR
-2196 INRNAGIQ
+2196 MNRNTGIQ
-2204 TSQGNKDIKDYINN
+2204 TSQGNKDIKDYLNN

-2229 QRTDLKVNNSSGY
+2229 QRTELKVNNSSGY
-2242 EKLEQQNIRTALNEQ
+2242 EKLEQENIRTALTQQ
-2257 LTLLK
+2257 LTLLR
-2262 QQGTIYAERVKE
+2262 QQGTVYAERVKE

-2353 NSAKSLNAVM
+2353 TSAKSLNAVM

-2377 QGMMLDF
+2377 QSMMLDF

-2444 KGWKLSVD
+2444 KGWKLSVG

-2462 AVDMAAAISAGDL
+2462 V
-2475 AAAMSRANV
+2475 
-2484 SAQLAGSSLDRYMAM
+2484 
-2499 ITTVSEVSQKT
+2499 
-2510 PETVGESFK
+2510 
-2519 TLYSR
+2519 
-2524 FQKIAA
+2524 
-2530 TKFEVSQ
+2530 TKCSVC
-2537 EEAEKEGLSQED
+2537 
-2549 FSNLNEIEQVLKAV
+2549 QV
-2563 GIAVRDSVDNFRAV
+2563 I
-2577 DDIVDDISEKWTSFT
+2577 
-2592 DVQKSGIATAV
+2592 
-2603 AGTRQ
+2603 
-2608 RENFLIL
+2608 
-2615 MENMDLVAKYEK
+2615 
-2627 IAAESAGTAAKKME
+2627 
-2641 AYTSG
+2641 
-2646 VEAAQKRLTASLEKW
+2646 
-2661 ALILNSSGVLE
+2661 
-2672 TVYNGLAAVAD
+2672 
-2683 NLTLFGAALIAT
+2683 
-2695 AGIVGKGTLMS
+2695 
-2706 GAVGGA
+2706 
-2712 GKVAGFLGNIGQV
+2712 
-2725 FSGTANQSADTEYAK
+2725 
-2740 AAWSRMWAETSA
+2740 
-2752 SMDSVAGEVYSSA
+2752 
-2765 LNRAA
+2765 
-2770 AALSDEEKA
+2770 
-2779 TYKIIQSTFLAQETT
+2779 
-2794 DRKRIAE
+2794 
-2801 ELLNGNISDETV
+2801 
-2813 ALLDDTTKTKLISS
+2813 
-2827 LKAETLKVL
+2827 
-2836 QAEYNARYEDVVAI
+2836 
-2850 RNLKDQYKDEQNAS
+2850 
-2864 ELYEQAKKRAIA
+2864 
-2876 EMGMTE
+2876 
-2882 EQYRARE
+2882 
-2889 AEYDA
+2889 
-2894 RKKNFLARGALS
+2894 
-2906 GRNADPNYRR
+2906 
-2916 TFNQMGVNVGQSSNQ
+2916 
-2931 TGVGMVASGIGG
+2931 GIGH
-2943 LLGMLGGTWIGS
+2943 
-2955 SIGKNLGGTGG
+2955 
-2966 QTIGMLLGGSL
+2966 
-2977 GGKTLSKFGD
+2977 
-2987 EFGNA
+2987 
-2992 LVKARKKFLF
+2992 
-3002 NKELTKMLGGEASEQ
+3002 
-3017 LSARLSGAWK
+3017 
-3027 EFTTTIKPS
+3027 KP
-3036 SLAGLGIMVG
+3036 
-3046 AAVVAGIAQGIE
+3046 
-3058 NSKKNLQEAYNE
+3058 K
-3070 ASEAYSNALSSS
+3070 
-3082 ANTVEYDKLAK
+3082 
-3093 GVDYLGNNISLTS
+3093 
-3106 EEYQQFLDLSNKLAE
+3106 
-3121 AFPELVVRTDEYG
+3121 
-3134 NKLVGPDGLAGKV
+3134 
-3147 GEVTEAVDKMV
+3147 
-3158 QSLKETATAKFF
+3158 
-3170 DNGGGFF
+3170 
-3177 NWVHQWLS
+3177 
-3185 PTDSDLSVF
+3185 
-3194 GQQWENSVKNIS
+3194 
-3206 KAGNKLNDE
+3206 
-3215 TTITGTGFDA
+3215 
-3225 TTKGLNTK
+3225 
-3233 VKEQEDYVNSLT
+3233 
-3245 KGTEEYE
+3245 
-3252 KAYSELQ
+3252 
-3259 ELKKEQEAYQK
+3259 
-3270 VIHDSKQDILEYTD
+3270 
-3284 ALIDYAAT
+3284 
-3292 AEGIVDVGYKFS
+3292 
-3304 GLSSTIGAM
+3304 
-3313 DEDEQTFINAMV
+3313 
-3325 KIRGEDI
+3325 
-3332 DYTDMDD
+3332 
-3339 FKTQILSI
+3339 
-3347 SQEMTEIVKNNP
+3347 
-3359 AIVDVYYGTG
+3359 
-3369 EFKTVGES
+3369 
-3377 AEWKEKYRKELVEA
+3377 
-3391 LMDENGELSAD
+3391 
-3402 GKTMLISMGYKI
+3402 
-3414 DAEFK
+3414 
-3419 GVESVHVSTPLD
+3419 
-3431 ELLEAMGIDSDSMSG
+3431 
-3446 KISEEFANAVNG
+3446 
-3458 MTQDQYKRAFSLAQN
+3458 
-3473 GWMGSNIINNPQ
+3473 
-3485 AMMNMVNGEYYSGKD
+3485 
-3500 LSIRTEES
+3500 
-3508 KRIEARSAMDEN
+3508 
-3520 GETALT
+3520 
-3526 RRLRESLS
+3526 
-3534 SGERW
+3534 
-3539 DNKET
+3539 
-3544 IAQEFSEYGEEVW
+3544 
-3557 NQILNL
+3557 
-3563 QGELDDAGKL
+3563 
-3573 YGKEWQDALDTGL
+3573 
-3586 EEVSLSEFKDKLEYD
+3586 
-3601 SQSIAYEL
+3601 
-3609 EGLFTG
+3609 
-3615 IDFGED
+3615 
-3621 GIINTFSELK
+3621 
-3631 EALNSVDEI
+3631 
-3640 FDQIASAREEQNAS
+3640 
-3654 GQLSLETTLELL
+3654 
-3666 AANEDYINALSFE
+3666 
-3679 GDAITLKTDAEEI
+3679 
-3692 MARVR
+3692 
-3697 LQAVQAS
+3697 
-3704 IQATIAEK
+3704 
-3712 KNTLASLQ
+3712 
-3720 NQYQQLKTSG
+3720 
-3730 TYQEV
+3730 
-3735 ANATVTAANT
+3735 
-3745 KVEALQTE
+3745 
-3753 SDALINEA
+3753 
-3761 NNLEYVTRWWALY
+3761 
-3774 NQAKMGS
+3774 
-3781 ITPEQYSKAKGK
+3781 
-3793 IEFGNQKAKQF
+3793 
-3804 TKTVETTQVTLDAKQ
+3804 
-3819 TQEKLNSL
+3819 
-3827 QSEIDKLSGGMTY
+3827 
-3840 DIDENGNWTWKGKT
+3840 
-3854 HIGDDGQLHFDEG
+3854 
-3867 EIATWEHLGYKIQ
+3867 
-3880 DMLDSGKLTQSKWKK
+3880 
-3895 AYTNPIKN
+3895 
-3903 AGKAAKDTKD
+3903 
-3913 KVLDLLKAY
+3913 
-3922 DSLIDKEWEAMKV
+3922 
-3935 FDENTLTPTGYTQYF
+3935 
-3950 EKKRAS
+3950 
-3956 LEKLAAYYEGM
+3956 
-3967 MQNTNLTEEE
+3967 
-3977 RLDAEKNYIENQK
+3977 
-3990 AINNLDDEEVED
+3990 
-4002 KYKILELYGASIN
+4002 
-4015 SLILMKQQ
+4015 
-4023 LVKTS
+4023 
-4028 DTYEELLENQKDL
+4028 
-4041 NNLLQDEIDLRKE
+4041 
-4054 VSEWQQKLS
+4054 
-4063 DRELDY
+4063 
-4069 VKGSAWSN
+4069 
-4077 SSAYD
+4077 
-4082 AAMNA
+4082 
-4087 SLAEIEKQIEA
+4087 
-4098 TKASIQFNFS
+4098 
-4108 QAVYGY
+4108 
-4114 MTEGMSEME
+4114 
-4123 ARAHVAF
+4123 
-4130 GNSDYSKAYRE
+4130 
-4141 AQQEYLDLIDSKTEY
+4141 
-4156 VVNRTSAQIEE
+4156 
-4167 LSNKLQLL
+4167 
-4175 EDSKP
+4175 
-4180 QEWIRISDIE
+4180 
-4190 SYYASRSTL
+4190 SR
-4199 LQNQVSVYQ
+4199 
-4208 KALEDVSDLT
+4208 
-4218 DEQIKDLVD
+4218 
-4227 GLNEATIAL
+4227 
-4236 HEAKINALEDKT
+4236 
-4248 ELQEKQYDAIVY
+4248 
-4260 RINLYKDE
+4260 
-4268 LQDAIDAIEQAY
+4268 
-4280 EDEIKPLE
+4280 
-4288 RANQERA
+4288 
-4295 RAIELENLLL
+4295 
-4305 AKKNANKEKERV
+4305 
-4317 NQNMLSIKMAI
+4317 

>member
-47 EATKRLTNNGSQTND
+47 EATKRLTNNGTQTND

-67 NAQREQQISNMK
+67 NAQREQQISDMK

-90 GQSNKNKKKIA
+90 GQNSKNKKKIA

-120 QADMAIE
+120 QADMAID

-166 RAKKLQEKKSGFTPI
+166 RAKRLQEKKSGFTPI

-201 GLSLNQGITNMG
+201 GLSLNQGIASTG
-213 TKKPT
+213 TKKPAV
-218 IAKATKSKTVKM
+218 AKTTKSKTVKM
-230 PSTPKTIIN
+230 PTTPKTIVN
-239 SAVKADFVKA
+239 SAVKADFAKA
-249 ISSKDF
+249 ISSKNF

-261 EAIINQLSKSIQS
+261 EAIINQLSKSIQT
-274 QRNVSEEVAK
+274 QRNVSEGVAK

-289 YRSGFNLITKNSGG
+289 YRNSFNLIAKNSGG
-303 ISRALSKQQIESFT
+303 ISGALSKQQIESFAGT
-317 NVFASDKENI
+317 FASDKENI
-327 QGHSAE
+327 QGHSVE

-351 SLTGAEYRN
+351 SLTGVEYRN

-399 YSVYFRRTGSEI
+399 YSVYFRRNGSEI

-465 LKEDGSPEVKG
+465 LKEDGTPEVKG
-476 VKVMETEETL
+476 VKVMETAETL

-520 NKVSSVMMGSEARE
+520 NKVSSVTMGSEARE

-618 PNTIADELVK
+618 PDTIADELVK

-646 GAAMPS
+646 GAVMPS

-686 RSLTQAF
+686 RSLSQAF
-693 DILRL
+693 DTLRL

-705 RKSSSDAMSQ
+705 REASSDAMSQ
-715 VITTTQQALDAGID
+715 VVTTTQQALDAGID

-736 RYQSYGLTQEEFDK
+736 RYKSYGLTQKEFDK
-750 AEREYY
+750 AERAYY
-756 KTFNPQMA
+756 QSFNPQITG
-764 DESNED
+764 ESDKD

-805 ATNAEDIV
+805 ATNTEDIV

-825 SLTSNEYQT
+825 SLASGDYQT

-892 EGGRRLTADTEK
+892 EGGRRLTADAEK

-913 VKQFWAAN
+913 VKQFWAAR
-921 GKEAIANADYLTLLN
+921 GKNAIADADYLTLLN
-936 DDVKERNYYSEFMGQ
+936 DDVKERNYYSEFIGQ

-981 EIQTVKD
+981 EIQTVTG

-1005 GVVTNKKGENVF
+1005 GVVTNKRGEDVF
-1017 ANPNETLASF
+1017 ANPEETLASF

-1038 KRIGKSA
+1038 ERIGKSA

-1122 IAGLKS
+1122 LAGLKS

-1141 KKGQEAQR
+1141 KKGLEAQKVR
-1149 IRQNLITA
+1149 KNLIAA

-1171 GTKDVEFRVQDGQVV
+1171 GTKDVEFRVQDGQIV
-1186 LQAGEQVYSDIL
+1186 LQAGDQVYSDIL

-1256 GKKYLLGD
+1256 GKKYLFGD

-1281 SANAALLQA
+1281 SANSALLQA

-1318 ELVRQATHNFVP
+1318 ELVKQATHNFVP

-1368 SSATKQDRLENVN
+1368 ASATKQDRLENVN
-1381 RLFSTLSAK
+1381 RLFSTLVAK
-1390 SIKDSGQRAITS
+1390 STKESGQRAITA
-1402 MSLRPRFENG
+1402 MSLKSRFEDG
-1412 KFTNKLSEDELN
+1412 KFTSKLSEEDLN

-1533 AQSKKVDI
+1533 AQSKSVDI
-1541 DDSWNKI
+1541 DGSWDTI
-1548 AQDLSRKWINK
+1548 AKNLSRKWINK

-1567 AFQNVGLFSDAATKT
+1567 AFENVGLFSDAATKT

-1626 LIGKNGMS
+1626 LIGKEGMS

-1641 VKDLVGAIHE
+1641 VKDLVSAIHE

-1672 LDEVMSGKQ
+1672 LDEIMNGKQ
-1681 FETVVSQIIA
+1681 FETVASQIIA
-1691 GGDKAQID
+1691 GGDKAQIAA
-1699 TLTKM
+1699 LAKM
-1704 GIASVDKEG
+1704 GVASVDKEG

-1733 EAFLKPMGLS
+1733 EAYLKPMGLS

-1764 RKDKTYLNNNGE
+1764 RKDKTYLNSNGE

-1782 DGTEETVE
+1782 DGTEETVD

-1814 SIDVNG
+1814 NIDVNG
-1820 ATEVNTNAPVAQT
+1820 ATEVNTNAPAVQANQT
-1833 SQATPQTNSIDKAA
+1833 ASQTNSIDKAA

-1890 RSVTQ
+1890 KSVTQ

-1910 TQSGNRASA
+1910 TQSGNKASA
-1919 LGTFAHAIVENIDNM
+1919 LGTFAHAIVENISNK
-1934 TDELMEQL
+1934 TDKLSDEFMQTLV
-1942 IDEVR
+1942 DEVR

-1957 SVTAEDLQ
+1957 SVTTEDLQ
-1965 RQQSRAQD
+1965 RQENRARD
-1973 VVNAARTSGAMNN
+1973 VVDAARKSGAMNS

-2076 FDDLSSDLKTRVA
+2076 FDDLSSELKTRVA

-2094 GFDKDTGAGDISAII
+2094 GFDKNTGAGDISAII

-2136 FVETTR
+2136 FVETTK
-2142 GKAASMATVAEGLER
+2142 GKAASMAMVAEGLER

-2175 ATTGYYQDG
+2175 ATTGYYQNG
-2184 KEINRPQFITDR
+2184 EKLNNRPQFITDR
-2196 INRNAGIQ
+2196 MNRNAGIQ
-2204 TSQGNKDIKDYINN
+2204 TSQGNKDIKDYLNN

-2229 QRTDLKVNNSSGY
+2229 QRTELKVNNSSGY
-2242 EKLEQQNIRTALNEQ
+2242 EKLEQENIRTALTQQ
-2257 LTLLK
+2257 LTLLR
-2262 QQGTIYAERVKE
+2262 QQGTVYAERVKE

-2353 NSAKSLNAVM
+2353 TSAKSLNAVM

-2377 QGMMLDF
+2377 QSMMLDF

-2462 AVDMAAAISAGDL
+2462 AVDMAAA
-2475 AAAMSRANV
+2475 
-2484 SAQLAGSSLDRYMAM
+2484 
-2499 ITTVSEVSQKT
+2499 
-2510 PETVGESFK
+2510 
-2519 TLYSR
+2519 
-2524 FQKIAA
+2524 
-2530 TKFEVSQ
+2530 
-2537 EEAEKEGLSQED
+2537 
-2549 FSNLNEIEQVLKAV
+2549 
-2563 GIAVRDSVDNFRAV
+2563 
-2577 DDIVDDISEKWTSFT
+2577 
-2592 DVQKSGIATAV
+2592 
-2603 AGTRQ
+2603 
-2608 RENFLIL
+2608 
-2615 MENMDLVAKYEK
+2615 
-2627 IAAESAGTAAKKME
+2627 
-2641 AYTSG
+2641 
-2646 VEAAQKRLTASLEKW
+2646 
-2661 ALILNSSGVLE
+2661 
-2672 TVYNGLAAVAD
+2672 
-2683 NLTLFGAALIAT
+2683 
-2695 AGIVGKGTLMS
+2695 
-2706 GAVGGA
+2706 
-2712 GKVAGFLGNIGQV
+2712 
-2725 FSGTANQSADTEYAK
+2725 
-2740 AAWSRMWAETSA
+2740 
-2752 SMDSVAGEVYSSA
+2752 
-2765 LNRAA
+2765 
-2770 AALSDEEKA
+2770 
-2779 TYKIIQSTFLAQETT
+2779 
-2794 DRKRIAE
+2794 
-2801 ELLNGNISDETV
+2801 
-2813 ALLDDTTKTKLISS
+2813 
-2827 LKAETLKVL
+2827 
-2836 QAEYNARYEDVVAI
+2836 
-2850 RNLKDQYKDEQNAS
+2850 
-2864 ELYEQAKKRAIA
+2864 
-2876 EMGMTE
+2876 
-2882 EQYRARE
+2882 
-2889 AEYDA
+2889 
-2894 RKKNFLARGALS
+2894 
-2906 GRNADPNYRR
+2906 
-2916 TFNQMGVNVGQSSNQ
+2916 
-2931 TGVGMVASGIGG
+2931 
-2943 LLGMLGGTWIGS
+2943 
-2955 SIGKNLGGTGG
+2955 
-2966 QTIGMLLGGSL
+2966 
-2977 GGKTLSKFGD
+2977 
-2987 EFGNA
+2987 
-2992 LVKARKKFLF
+2992 
-3002 NKELTKMLGGEASEQ
+3002 
-3017 LSARLSGAWK
+3017 
-3027 EFTTTIKPS
+3027 
-3036 SLAGLGIMVG
+3036 
-3046 AAVVAGIAQGIE
+3046 
-3058 NSKKNLQEAYNE
+3058 
-3070 ASEAYSNALSSS
+3070 
-3082 ANTVEYDKLAK
+3082 
-3093 GVDYLGNNISLTS
+3093 
-3106 EEYQQFLDLSNKLAE
+3106 
-3121 AFPELVVRTDEYG
+3121 
-3134 NKLVGPDGLAGKV
+3134 
-3147 GEVTEAVDKMV
+3147 
-3158 QSLKETATAKFF
+3158 
-3170 DNGGGFF
+3170 
-3177 NWVHQWLS
+3177 
-3185 PTDSDLSVF
+3185 
-3194 GQQWENSVKNIS
+3194 
-3206 KAGNKLNDE
+3206 
-3215 TTITGTGFDA
+3215 
-3225 TTKGLNTK
+3225 
-3233 VKEQEDYVNSLT
+3233 
-3245 KGTEEYE
+3245 
-3252 KAYSELQ
+3252 
-3259 ELKKEQEAYQK
+3259 
-3270 VIHDSKQDILEYTD
+3270 
-3284 ALIDYAAT
+3284 
-3292 AEGIVDVGYKFS
+3292 
-3304 GLSSTIGAM
+3304 
-3313 DEDEQTFINAMV
+3313 
-3325 KIRGEDI
+3325 
-3332 DYTDMDD
+3332 
-3339 FKTQILSI
+3339 
-3347 SQEMTEIVKNNP
+3347 
-3359 AIVDVYYGTG
+3359 
-3369 EFKTVGES
+3369 
-3377 AEWKEKYRKELVEA
+3377 
-3391 LMDENGELSAD
+3391 
-3402 GKTMLISMGYKI
+3402 
-3414 DAEFK
+3414 
-3419 GVESVHVSTPLD
+3419 
-3431 ELLEAMGIDSDSMSG
+3431 
-3446 KISEEFANAVNG
+3446 
-3458 MTQDQYKRAFSLAQN
+3458 
-3473 GWMGSNIINNPQ
+3473 
-3485 AMMNMVNGEYYSGKD
+3485 
-3500 LSIRTEES
+3500 
-3508 KRIEARSAMDEN
+3508 
-3520 GETALT
+3520 
-3526 RRLRESLS
+3526 
-3534 SGERW
+3534 
-3539 DNKET
+3539 
-3544 IAQEFSEYGEEVW
+3544 
-3557 NQILNL
+3557 
-3563 QGELDDAGKL
+3563 
-3573 YGKEWQDALDTGL
+3573 
-3586 EEVSLSEFKDKLEYD
+3586 
-3601 SQSIAYEL
+3601 
-3609 EGLFTG
+3609 
-3615 IDFGED
+3615 
-3621 GIINTFSELK
+3621 
-3631 EALNSVDEI
+3631 
-3640 FDQIASAREEQNAS
+3640 
-3654 GQLSLETTLELL
+3654 
-3666 AANEDYINALSFE
+3666 
-3679 GDAITLKTDAEEI
+3679 
-3692 MARVR
+3692 
-3697 LQAVQAS
+3697 
-3704 IQATIAEK
+3704 
-3712 KNTLASLQ
+3712 
-3720 NQYQQLKTSG
+3720 
-3730 TYQEV
+3730 
-3735 ANATVTAANT
+3735 
-3745 KVEALQTE
+3745 
-3753 SDALINEA
+3753 
-3761 NNLEYVTRWWALY
+3761 
-3774 NQAKMGS
+3774 
-3781 ITPEQYSKAKGK
+3781 
-3793 IEFGNQKAKQF
+3793 
-3804 TKTVETTQVTLDAKQ
+3804 
-3819 TQEKLNSL
+3819 
-3827 QSEIDKLSGGMTY
+3827 
-3840 DIDENGNWTWKGKT
+3840 
-3854 HIGDDGQLHFDEG
+3854 
-3867 EIATWEHLGYKIQ
+3867 
-3880 DMLDSGKLTQSKWKK
+3880 
-3895 AYTNPIKN
+3895 
-3903 AGKAAKDTKD
+3903 
-3913 KVLDLLKAY
+3913 
-3922 DSLIDKEWEAMKV
+3922 
-3935 FDENTLTPTGYTQYF
+3935 
-3950 EKKRAS
+3950 
-3956 LEKLAAYYEGM
+3956 
-3967 MQNTNLTEEE
+3967 
-3977 RLDAEKNYIENQK
+3977 
-3990 AINNLDDEEVED
+3990 
-4002 KYKILELYGASIN
+4002 
-4015 SLILMKQQ
+4015 
-4023 LVKTS
+4023 
-4028 DTYEELLENQKDL
+4028 
-4041 NNLLQDEIDLRKE
+4041 
-4054 VSEWQQKLS
+4054 
-4063 DRELDY
+4063 
-4069 VKGSAWSN
+4069 
-4077 SSAYD
+4077 
-4082 AAMNA
+4082 
-4087 SLAEIEKQIEA
+4087 
-4098 TKASIQFNFS
+4098 
-4108 QAVYGY
+4108 
-4114 MTEGMSEME
+4114 
-4123 ARAHVAF
+4123 
-4130 GNSDYSKAYRE
+4130 
-4141 AQQEYLDLIDSKTEY
+4141 
-4156 VVNRTSAQIEE
+4156 
-4167 LSNKLQLL
+4167 
-4175 EDSKP
+4175 
-4180 QEWIRISDIE
+4180 
-4190 SYYASRSTL
+4190 
-4199 LQNQVSVYQ
+4199 
-4208 KALEDVSDLT
+4208 
-4218 DEQIKDLVD
+4218 
-4227 GLNEATIAL
+4227 
-4236 HEAKINALEDKT
+4236 
-4248 ELQEKQYDAIVY
+4248 
-4260 RINLYKDE
+4260 
-4268 LQDAIDAIEQAY
+4268 
-4280 EDEIKPLE
+4280 
-4288 RANQERA
+4288 
-4295 RAIELENLLL
+4295 
-4305 AKKNANKEKERV
+4305 
-4317 NQNMLSIKMAI
+4317 